1 MRRLNKRKTAI
12 ILIVMIMLLV
22 EIIILGL
29 SRANNIKEIHTT
41 IIDYGEKLED
51 DNLILD
57 AINSGKDS
65 YYVVL
70 PDMINNKVVTSYY
83 VALRNDGQSEET
95 TATENVESD
104 EINVEI
110 NVNEEIQTN
119 TDAENINDT
128 ETSLETTKQ
137 VQTEKKPGDKLYL
150 TATEIEEQKLNVIAK
165 YDEKE
170 KNGQLLYNKHLEQI
184 IDDKNVTVE
193 GYMPA
198 DAILTVEVASEEKT
212 KEALKDVLNKD
223 ITYKIAYDIKLL
235 SNEKEYNPTDFDEN
249 VKVSISGVDAID
261 KENQKYKVVHINN
274 ENKIEEIEK
283 IELKDNE
290 VVFDASSFSTYA
302 LLLDDTM
309 NLTNMAMRA
318 NVAPRTLDNAMTDT
332 WDGTTAAT
340 SFKYGDGTAASP
352 YLIQSCAEL
361 ALFRNNVNTGT
372 TYSGQY
378 FQLVR
383 NLDLNGNYWTPI
395 GITEKPFQG
404 IFDGA
409 GYTIS
414 NAKIAIAALTTSIDS
429 YGFFGS
435 IGGGTSKAEVRN
447 VMFDS
452 ISIQI
457 TASGNTATTTTQ
469 KGYHIGIIVGTLYKN
484 ANILNNSITNCSITA
499 GSTLTLANNSFRV
512 AVGGVAGFVANGF
525 TESKNGITISETDP
539 GSTAR
544 YSIKSCFADVNI
556 NIGTK
561 CADEA
566 SAGQY
571 AVGGI
576 VGIIR
581 SQPVWPDHCMYNG
594 SITAN
599 GFIGP
604 IFGYLR
610 NSTNYT
616 STSNYL
622 TLWQGNDAGNLTM
635 TSAYSAPI
643 TINGTSINGTVT
655 TGSSTNNIAAS
666 VGKGATVIQSV
677 QGTNK
682 GIAYTETTDNIS
694 LLNGGGLSTN
704 TYLPWTTGYTITS
717 NFTSV
722 TVANKTTST
731 YDIDAKNTKTPLTY
745 KWYVNGTLQTET
757 SNALTKTSSWE
768 EAYEID
774 SIIKDNNGFYYL
786 QSFEIPKLELKIT
799 FNIDEAKAKTTAEL
813 TGTAKDLI
821 NLEDYTYQWYKLDVS
836 GITAT
841 EIKGETLAILTQLVE
856 GQEYKLVATNTNNAE
871 LSREGSFIY
880 KGNRTV
886 IYVDYNNGV
895 DTNDGLTR
903 TTPVK
908 TLSTAYTKLSAG
920 GTVDTNI
927 IVIMKDYTAVTFSS
941 TTDNAKSATITGAYD
956 GQDEGGTLLMAG
968 ANAGRFLRRDTNF
981 ENITFYGST
990 SETGTGSTNLYLQ
1003 GQSLTMGNNVKMS
1016 RYATVGTLPNF
1027 NIYAGWLRYNETWDI
1042 NKVHS
1047 CNVEIKSGEYNK
1059 IILGNGM
1066 GTNAVAN
1073 LQNTTSN
1080 NIMGTSSNKFIA
1092 TLNVDYTQNLKQY
1105 DIGIIAGGNEIG
1117 TLYATPTINIKQGHV
1132 QIVIGGN
1139 YADSSNRPTGWSY
1152 PLNTFIGTSTINITG
1167 GQVDTVIGAS
1177 LGRNVNGTSIKSD
1190 AYFYGDTNI
1199 NISGGT
1205 VIDNI
1210 YGAGVGSTTGY
1221 NASSSD
1227 TYKSYGS
1234 DVTTTTNIHISGGTI
1249 SGNIY
1254 GGGYAGSEHLTEAQN
1269 QTDSGTLYGNSNVTI
1284 SGSPTINGN
1293 IYGAGRGYDYSSL
1306 TNNSNMIGNST
1317 VTISGTPTIGTG
1329 KIIYGA
1335 GDGTALNTT
1344 AGLSGNTIINM
1355 NATINKVI
1363 YGGGNSAN
1371 VSGDTTV
1378 NLNASNSSAIY
1389 GGGNN
1394 TGKVTAKANI
1404 NINSGTYNSIYGG
1417 GKNTVN
1423 ETNIVGTGGQ
1433 ATSIFGGGTGTNG
1446 TTDLTNVNIKG
1457 TKITTAVYG
1466 AGGTSSTTI
1475 TTRVTLTSSSAAIPN
1490 VYGGG
1495 NSSTSGVT
1503 TTNVNC
1509 NGATITNVYGGSSNG
1524 GNINQTNVNINSGTV
1539 TTIYGGNRDG
1549 GTVTQANIIGTG
1561 GQVTNIYGGGNSSST
1576 TTSVDTTTITI
1587 NGTKITTAVYGAGRA
1602 NSTTATTNVTLTSS
1616 SATIPNVYGGGY
1628 STTSGVTTTN
1638 VNCNGA
1644 TITNV
1649 YGGSSNGG
1657 NVDKTNIKINSGT
1670 VNNIYGG
1677 NYNSGEVTQSTN
1689 IIMQGGTISNSMYG
1703 GGRGT
1708 SSKVGTTENSATSNV
1723 NIVKGTINGSIY
1735 GGGYNSVIYGDANI
1749 KIGKEAVNDAT
1760 LTDGDINIAGNI
1772 YGGAKATTTSHI
1784 GVTGNADVNINSN
1797 EQSITISNSIFG
1809 DGENSTV
1816 SSTKNITI
1824 ENYGTSTS
1832 LKQLDSIEG
1841 ATQTLINNSTI
1852 HLLGAT
1858 NEANK
1863 YNNVKFTLNRIDHLK
1878 LANNSTIYL
1887 DNGANLLK
1895 AYSSILLSEDGTTET
1910 LETAKIEGTIGT
1922 ANGNTVTTNVDNR
1935 IYILQGNNLNI
1946 ATNED
1951 VTQYGTINGMT
1962 YLGMYTSSTNPTGT
1976 ITLTGTDNVY
1986 VLGQHKLRHN
1996 TEVDGFYTNLNS
2008 NAYKYVEVTPQNT
2021 EYYIWLIGTVP
2032 KEQQLETD
2040 ITARKYTTIGTA
2052 ELPLTTV
2059 NSPNTVYN
2067 VSKID
2072 GSLATD
2078 VSIKYRNSIPTIAST
2093 EEEANTTF
2101 ALEMKTGVSAWTSNA
2116 RTNFFMSAG
2125 ATSGFYNGST
2135 EYLSDNST
2143 QVPNLIFNIYN
2154 SQNIS
2159 EDADLGFV
2167 TIGITVLKPET
2178 ALKYN
2183 VSELAIKINIKTS
2196 TTQENGYATGIAP
2209 GEKFVSEFETI
2220 ETNITDSSEF
2230 STYYALGISNFSNYE
2245 YNEIYSTCH
2254 RALISRDSYGDGFAF
2269 PSGTKITMLDMV
2281 TNKYYYY
2288 IVTSA
2293 DQTAVK
2299 YVYNLSDFLE
2309 MGTTNLNYNEAT
2321 AVSTYID
2328 SSSDSVTERFV
2339 FHVDFKEGE
2348 LSETKENNTLYLE
2361 LRNSEEQTIINVLG
2375 TQRDT
2380 CKYGVY
2386 VNKDAILDTK
2396 IQEIPTT
2403 IGLGDDFNLKVSS
2416 TFTQQVVNGKTIY
2429 DTQYLGKKM
2438 GITINIWSVA
2448 NATFLNGQE
2457 IMGIT
2462 YEINGTTYYPNVNGT
2477 ARIKVADNVSNV
2489 VSNINVHTGGNKTL
2503 STGDYVIIVDTLA
2516 SADGEYYDRDLRNH
2530 DKKTLTIK
2538 NNTYGLKITVDDQ
2551 DRIIEKGKTNITVNM
2566 EKSVSNI
2573 ENPTF
2578 NVKMYR
2584 RDYSE
2589 ENSTTYNETISITAQ
2604 ANTPSFEIAIP
2615 TNIKTGTYKIIVE
2628 LYDGDIYVGEAYD
2641 YFIVT

>member
-95 TATENVESD
+95 TATENAVSN
-104 EINVEI
+104 EINIDEEAQINTVVEDTS
-110 NVNEEIQTN
+110 N
-119 TDAENINDT
+119 T
-128 ETSLETTKQ
+128 ETNLETTKQ
-137 VQTEKKPGDKLYL
+137 VQMEKKPGDKLYL

-184 IDDKNVTVE
+184 IDDKNITVE

-261 KENQKYKVVHINN
+261 KENQKYKVVHIDN

-302 LLLDDTM
+302 LLLDDSM

-561 CADEA
+561 CANEA

-610 NSTNYT
+610 NSTDYS

-643 TINGTSINGTVT
+643 EINGTSINGTVT

-666 VGKGATVIQSV
+666 VGKGATVIQSI

-886 IYVDYNNGV
+886 IYVDYAEGSN
-895 DTNDGLTR
+895 TNDGLTPE
-903 TTPVK
+903 TAVK
-908 TLSTAYTKLSAG
+908 TMVSAYMKLSSSG
-920 GTVDTNI
+920 DINTNI
-927 IVIMKDYTAVTFSS
+927 IVVIGKYTATVFSAS
-941 TTDNAKSATITGAYD
+941 TNANMSKPATITGAY
-956 GQDEGGTLLMAG
+956 GGTDYQGNLLMAG
-968 ANAGRFLRRDTNF
+968 DTAGRFLVADTAF
-981 ENITFYGST
+981 EHLEFRGSFT
-990 SETGTGSTNLYLQ
+990 DGTTASTNLYLQ
-1003 GQSLTMGNNVKMS
+1003 GYSLTMGRGVTMSNYNYINIGTIPDFNV
-1016 RYATVGTLPNF
+1016 
-1027 NIYAGWLRYNETWDI
+1027 YAGWRRYNYATLPRNNSHIIIE
-1042 NKVHS
+1042 
-1047 CNVEIKSGEYNK
+1047 SGQYGT
-1059 IILGNGM
+1059 IALGGNT
-1066 GTNAVAN
+1066 GTNAVSN
-1073 LQNTTSN
+1073 LSNTTSN
-1080 NIMGTSSNKFIA
+1080 NFTGSSSSDTFSV
-1092 TLNVDYTQNLKQY
+1092 TLDIEYEQKLKQY
-1105 DIGIIAGGNEIG
+1105 DIGYVIGGS
-1117 TLYATPTINIKQGHV
+1117 TLGNIYANQTINIKNGV
-1132 QIVIGGN
+1132 IYELIGGSLG
-1139 YADSSNRPTGWSY
+1139 DSSNRPTDWNY
-1152 PLNTFIGTSTINITG
+1152 PLNTFIGSTTINIIG
-1167 GQVDTVIGAS
+1167 GSIDEVCAGSMGGNIS
-1177 LGRNVNGTSIKSD
+1177 GTSIVGDS
-1190 AYFYGDTNI
+1190 YFYGTITVNMSKGEIVGNLYGAGCGSVTGYNAKSSDPYSSYGQSVTTTTNI

-1205 VIDNI
+1205 I
-1210 YGAGVGSTTGY
+1210 
-1221 NASSSD
+1221 
-1227 TYKSYGS
+1227 
-1234 DVTTTTNIHISGGTI
+1234 GGD
-1249 SGNIY
+1249 IY
-1254 GGGYAGSEHLTEAQN
+1254 GGGYAYSEKLTEATTPN
-1269 QTDSGTLYGNSNVTI
+1269 DGGALFGDSNITI
-1284 SGSPTINGN
+1284 SGSPTISGN
-1293 IYGAGRGYDYSSL
+1293 IYGAGRG
-1306 TNNSNMIGNST
+1306 NNFTSKTYNAIVIGNSNIT
-1317 VTISGTPTIGTG
+1317 LGGTPTITG
-1329 KIIYGA
+1329 
-1335 GDGTALNTT
+1335 
-1344 AGLSGNTIINM
+1344 
-1355 NATINKVI
+1355 
-1363 YGGGNSAN
+1363 
-1371 VSGDTTV
+1371 
-1378 NLNASNSSAIY
+1378 AIY
-1389 GGGNN
+1389 GGGNGVISN
-1394 TGKVTAKANI
+1394 PSIAELTGETNI
-1404 NINSGTYNSIYGG
+1404 NITTSLENNIYGGGNYATTNETNVYLKSGTTTGNIYGG
-1417 GKNTVN
+1417 GKNAQATTTHVYIQGGTASTIYGGSDSEGN
-1423 ETNIVGTGGQ
+1423 VRTTNI
-1433 ATSIFGGGTGTNG
+1433 NG
-1446 TTDLTNVNIKG
+1446 TSGTVSTIYGGNYLAGVSTTTNVTING
-1457 TKITTAVYG
+1457 TKISTAIYGGGNQATT
-1466 AGGTSSTTI
+1466 TTTNI
-1475 TTRVTLTSSSAAIPN
+1475 TLTNSTSQIPL

-1495 NSSTSGVT
+1495 KNANVT
-1503 TTNVNC
+1503 TTNINC
-1509 NGATITNVYGGSSNG
+1509 NGASINNVYGGSGDG
-1524 GNINQTNVNINSGTV
+1524 GNINKTNVKINSSTV
-1539 TTIYGGNRDG
+1539 TTVYGGNRNG

-1561 GQVTNIYGGGNSSST
+1561 GQVANIYGGGSKTSTGT

-1587 NGTKITTAVYGAGRA
+1587 NGTKITSSIYGAGRL
-1602 NSTTATTNVTLTSS
+1602 NSSTGTTNVTLTSS

-1723 NIVKGTINGSIY
+1723 HITKGTINGNIY
-1735 GGGYNSVIYGDANI
+1735 GGGYDSVIYGDTNVS
-1749 KIGKEAVNDAT
+1749 IGGIDSSRE
-1760 LTDGDINIAGNI
+1760 LDINIAGNI

-1784 GVTGNADVNINSN
+1784 GVTGTSNVNINGN
-1797 EQSITISNSIFG
+1797 GYTVFTIAKSVFG
-1809 DGENSTV
+1809 DGESSTV

-1863 YNNVKFTLNRIDHLK
+1863 YNNVKFTLNKIDHLK

-1922 ANGNTVTTNVDNR
+1922 ANENTVTTNVDNR

-1986 VLGQHKLRHN
+1986 VLGQHKANHN

-2008 NAYKYVEVTPQNT
+2008 SAYKYVGVTPQNT
-2021 EYYIWLIGTVP
+2021 GYYIWLIGTVP
-2032 KEQQLETD
+2032 QEQQLEKD
-2040 ITARKYTTIGTA
+2040 ITARKYTTIGTV

-2072 GSLATD
+2072 GNLATD
-2078 VSIKYRNSIPTIAST
+2078 VSIKDRSLIPTIAST
-2093 EEEANTTF
+2093 EEKANTTF

-2116 RTNFFMSAG
+2116 ITKFFISAG
-2125 ATSGFYNGST
+2125 ATSGSYSGST

-2403 IGLGDDFNLKVSS
+2403 IGLGDDFNIKVSS
-2416 TFTQQVVNGKTIY
+2416 TFTQQLVNEKTIY
-2429 DTQYLGKKM
+2429 DTQYLDKKM

-2448 NATFLNGQE
+2448 NATLLNGQE

-2477 ARIKVADNVSNV
+2477 ARIKVSENVSNV
-2489 VSNINVHTGGNKTL
+2489 ISNINVHTGGNKTL

-2516 SADGEYYDRDLRNH
+2516 SADGEYYERDIQNH

-2538 NNTYGLKITVDDQ
+2538 NSTYGLKITVDDQ

>member
-95 TATENVESD
+95 TATENAVSN
-104 EINVEI
+104 EINIDEEAQINTVVEDTS
-110 NVNEEIQTN
+110 N
-119 TDAENINDT
+119 T
-128 ETSLETTKQ
+128 ETNLETTKQ
-137 VQTEKKPGDKLYL
+137 VQMEKKPGDKLYL

-198 DAILTVEVASEEKT
+198 DAILTVAVANEEKT

-302 LLLDDTM
+302 LLLDDSM

-404 IFDGA
+404 VFDGA

-561 CADEA
+561 CADET

-610 NSTNYT
+610 NSTDYS

-622 TLWQGNDAGNLTM
+622 TLWQGNDVGNLTM

-643 TINGTSINGTVT
+643 EINGTSINGTVT

-666 VGKGATVIQSV
+666 VGKGATVIQSI

-886 IYVDYNNGV
+886 IYVDYAKGSN
-895 DTNDGLTR
+895 TNDGLTPE
-903 TTPVK
+903 TAVK
-908 TLSTAYTKLSAG
+908 TMVSAYMKLSSSG
-920 GTVDTNI
+920 DINTNI
-927 IVIMKDYTAVTFSS
+927 IVVIGKYTATVFSAS
-941 TTDNAKSATITGAYD
+941 TNANMSKPATITGAY
-956 GQDEGGTLLMAG
+956 GGTDYQGNLLMAG
-968 ANAGRFLRRDTNF
+968 DTAGRFLVADTAF
-981 ENITFYGST
+981 EHLEFRGSFT
-990 SETGTGSTNLYLQ
+990 DGTTASTNLYLQ
-1003 GQSLTMGNNVKMS
+1003 GYSLTMGRGVTMSNYNYINIGTIPDFNV
-1016 RYATVGTLPNF
+1016 
-1027 NIYAGWLRYNETWDI
+1027 YAGWRRYNYATLPRNNSHIIIE
-1042 NKVHS
+1042 
-1047 CNVEIKSGEYNK
+1047 SGQYGT
-1059 IILGNGM
+1059 IALGGNT
-1066 GTNAVAN
+1066 GTNAVSN
-1073 LQNTTSN
+1073 LSNTTSN
-1080 NIMGTSSNKFIA
+1080 NFTGSSSSDTFSV
-1092 TLNVDYTQNLKQY
+1092 TLDIEYEQKLKQY
-1105 DIGIIAGGNEIG
+1105 DIGYVIGGS
-1117 TLYATPTINIKQGHV
+1117 TLGNIYANQTINIKNGV
-1132 QIVIGGN
+1132 IYELIGGSLG
-1139 YADSSNRPTGWSY
+1139 DSSNRPTDWNY
-1152 PLNTFIGTSTINITG
+1152 PLNTFIGSTTINIIG
-1167 GQVDTVIGAS
+1167 GSIDEVCAGSMGGNIS
-1177 LGRNVNGTSIKSD
+1177 GTSIVGDS
-1190 AYFYGDTNI
+1190 YFYGTITVNMSKGEIVGNLYGAGCGSVTGYNAKSSDPYSSYGQSVTTTTNI

-1205 VIDNI
+1205 I
-1210 YGAGVGSTTGY
+1210 
-1221 NASSSD
+1221 
-1227 TYKSYGS
+1227 
-1234 DVTTTTNIHISGGTI
+1234 GGD
-1249 SGNIY
+1249 IY
-1254 GGGYAGSEHLTEAQN
+1254 GGGYAYSEKLTEATTPN
-1269 QTDSGTLYGNSNVTI
+1269 DGGALFGDSNITI
-1284 SGSPTINGN
+1284 SGSPTISGN
-1293 IYGAGRGYDYSSL
+1293 IYGAGRG
-1306 TNNSNMIGNST
+1306 NNFTSKTYNAIVIGNSNIT
-1317 VTISGTPTIGTG
+1317 LGGTPTITG
-1329 KIIYGA
+1329 
-1335 GDGTALNTT
+1335 
-1344 AGLSGNTIINM
+1344 
-1355 NATINKVI
+1355 
-1363 YGGGNSAN
+1363 
-1371 VSGDTTV
+1371 
-1378 NLNASNSSAIY
+1378 AIY
-1389 GGGNN
+1389 GGGNGVISN
-1394 TGKVTAKANI
+1394 PSIAELTGETNI
-1404 NINSGTYNSIYGG
+1404 NITTSLENNIYGGGNYATTNETNVYLKSGTTTGNIYGG
-1417 GKNTVN
+1417 GKNAQATTTHVYIQGGTASTIYGGSDSEGN
-1423 ETNIVGTGGQ
+1423 VRTTNI
-1433 ATSIFGGGTGTNG
+1433 NG
-1446 TTDLTNVNIKG
+1446 TSGTVSTIYGGNYLAGVSTTTNVTING
-1457 TKITTAVYG
+1457 TKISTAIYGGGNQATT
-1466 AGGTSSTTI
+1466 TTTNI
-1475 TTRVTLTSSSAAIPN
+1475 TLTNSTSQIPL

-1495 NSSTSGVT
+1495 KNANVT
-1503 TTNVNC
+1503 TTNINC
-1509 NGATITNVYGGSSNG
+1509 NGASINNVYGGSGDG
-1524 GNINQTNVNINSGTV
+1524 GNINKTNVKINSSTV
-1539 TTIYGGNRDG
+1539 TTVYGGNRNG

-1561 GQVTNIYGGGNSSST
+1561 GQVANIYGGGSKTSTGT

-1587 NGTKITTAVYGAGRA
+1587 NGTKITSSIYGAGRL
-1602 NSTTATTNVTLTSS
+1602 NSSTGTTNVTLTSS

-1723 NIVKGTINGSIY
+1723 HITKGTINGNIY
-1735 GGGYNSVIYGDANI
+1735 GGGYDSVIYGDTNVS
-1749 KIGKEAVNDAT
+1749 IGGIDSSRE
-1760 LTDGDINIAGNI
+1760 LDINIAGNI

-1784 GVTGNADVNINSN
+1784 GVTGTSNVNINGN
-1797 EQSITISNSIFG
+1797 GYTVFTIAKSVFG
-1809 DGENSTV
+1809 DGESSTV

-1863 YNNVKFTLNRIDHLK
+1863 YNNVKFTLNKIDHLK

-1922 ANGNTVTTNVDNR
+1922 ANENTVTTNVDNR

-1986 VLGQHKLRHN
+1986 VLGQHKANHN

-2008 NAYKYVEVTPQNT
+2008 SAYKYVGVTPQNT
-2021 EYYIWLIGTVP
+2021 GYYIWLIGTVP
-2032 KEQQLETD
+2032 QEQQLEKD
-2040 ITARKYTTIGTA
+2040 ITARKYTTIGTV

-2072 GSLATD
+2072 GNLATD
-2078 VSIKYRNSIPTIAST
+2078 VSIKDRSLIPTIAST
-2093 EEEANTTF
+2093 EEKANTTF

-2116 RTNFFMSAG
+2116 ITKFFISAG
-2125 ATSGFYNGST
+2125 ATSGSYSGST

-2403 IGLGDDFNLKVSS
+2403 IGLGDDFNIKVSS
-2416 TFTQQVVNGKTIY
+2416 TFTQQLVNEKTIY
-2429 DTQYLGKKM
+2429 DTQYLDKKM

-2448 NATFLNGQE
+2448 NATLLNGQE

-2477 ARIKVADNVSNV
+2477 ARIKVSENVSNV
-2489 VSNINVHTGGNKTL
+2489 ISNINVHTGGNKTL

-2516 SADGEYYDRDLRNH
+2516 SADGEYYERDIQNH

-2538 NNTYGLKITVDDQ
+2538 NSTYGLKITVDDQ

-2615 TNIKTGTYKIIVE
+2615 TDIKTGTYKIIVE

-2641 YFIVT
+2641 YFIVK

>member
-95 TATENVESD
+95 TATENAVSN
-104 EINVEI
+104 EINIDEEAQINTVVEDTS
-110 NVNEEIQTN
+110 N
-119 TDAENINDT
+119 T
-128 ETSLETTKQ
+128 ETNLETTKQ
-137 VQTEKKPGDKLYL
+137 VQMEKKPGDKLYL

-198 DAILTVEVASEEKT
+198 DAILTVAVANEEKT

-302 LLLDDTM
+302 LLLDDSM

-404 IFDGA
+404 VFDGA

-561 CADEA
+561 CADET

-610 NSTNYT
+610 NSTDYS

-643 TINGTSINGTVT
+643 EINGTSINGTVT

-666 VGKGATVIQSV
+666 VGKGATVIQSI

-886 IYVDYNNGV
+886 IYVDYAEGSN
-895 DTNDGLTR
+895 TNDGLTPE
-903 TTPVK
+903 TAVK
-908 TLSTAYTKLSAG
+908 TMVSAYMKLSSSG
-920 GTVDTNI
+920 DINTNI
-927 IVIMKDYTAVTFSS
+927 IVVIGKYTATVFSAS
-941 TTDNAKSATITGAYD
+941 TNANMSKPATITGAY
-956 GQDEGGTLLMAG
+956 GGTDYQGNLLMAG
-968 ANAGRFLRRDTNF
+968 DTAGRFLVADTAF
-981 ENITFYGST
+981 EHLEFRGSFT
-990 SETGTGSTNLYLQ
+990 DGTTASTNLYLQ
-1003 GQSLTMGNNVKMS
+1003 GYSLTMGRGVTMSNYNYINIGTIPDFNV
-1016 RYATVGTLPNF
+1016 
-1027 NIYAGWLRYNETWDI
+1027 YAGWRRYNYATLPRNNSHIIIE
-1042 NKVHS
+1042 
-1047 CNVEIKSGEYNK
+1047 SGQYGT
-1059 IILGNGM
+1059 IALGGNT
-1066 GTNAVAN
+1066 GTNAVSN
-1073 LQNTTSN
+1073 LSNTTSN
-1080 NIMGTSSNKFIA
+1080 NFTGSSSSDTFSV
-1092 TLNVDYTQNLKQY
+1092 TLDIEYEQKLKQY
-1105 DIGIIAGGNEIG
+1105 DIGYVIGGS
-1117 TLYATPTINIKQGHV
+1117 TLGNIYANQTINIKNGV
-1132 QIVIGGN
+1132 IYELIGGSLG
-1139 YADSSNRPTGWSY
+1139 DSSNRPTDWNY
-1152 PLNTFIGTSTINITG
+1152 PLNTFIGSTTINIIG
-1167 GQVDTVIGAS
+1167 GSIDEVCAGSMGGNIS
-1177 LGRNVNGTSIKSD
+1177 GTSIVGDS
-1190 AYFYGDTNI
+1190 YFYGTITVNMSKGEIVGNLYGAGCGSVTGYNAKSSDPYSSYGQSVTTTTNI

-1205 VIDNI
+1205 I
-1210 YGAGVGSTTGY
+1210 
-1221 NASSSD
+1221 
-1227 TYKSYGS
+1227 
-1234 DVTTTTNIHISGGTI
+1234 GGD
-1249 SGNIY
+1249 IY
-1254 GGGYAGSEHLTEAQN
+1254 GGGYAYSEKLTEATTPN
-1269 QTDSGTLYGNSNVTI
+1269 DGGALFGDSNITI
-1284 SGSPTINGN
+1284 SGSPTISGN
-1293 IYGAGRGYDYSSL
+1293 IYGAGRG
-1306 TNNSNMIGNST
+1306 NNFTSKTYNAIVIGNSNIT
-1317 VTISGTPTIGTG
+1317 LGGTPTITG
-1329 KIIYGA
+1329 
-1335 GDGTALNTT
+1335 
-1344 AGLSGNTIINM
+1344 
-1355 NATINKVI
+1355 
-1363 YGGGNSAN
+1363 
-1371 VSGDTTV
+1371 
-1378 NLNASNSSAIY
+1378 AIY
-1389 GGGNN
+1389 GGGNGVISN
-1394 TGKVTAKANI
+1394 PSIAELTGETNI
-1404 NINSGTYNSIYGG
+1404 NITTSLENNIYGGGNYATTNETNVYLKSGTTTGNIYGG
-1417 GKNTVN
+1417 GKNAQATTTHVYIQGGTASTIYGGSDSEGN
-1423 ETNIVGTGGQ
+1423 VRTTNI
-1433 ATSIFGGGTGTNG
+1433 NG
-1446 TTDLTNVNIKG
+1446 TSGTVSTIYGGNYLAGVSTTTNVTING
-1457 TKITTAVYG
+1457 TKISTAIYGGGNQATT
-1466 AGGTSSTTI
+1466 TTTNI
-1475 TTRVTLTSSSAAIPN
+1475 TLTNSTSQIPL

-1495 NSSTSGVT
+1495 KNANVT
-1503 TTNVNC
+1503 TTNINC
-1509 NGATITNVYGGSSNG
+1509 NGASINNVYGGSGDG
-1524 GNINQTNVNINSGTV
+1524 GNINKTNVKINSSTV
-1539 TTIYGGNRDG
+1539 TTVYGGNRNG

-1561 GQVTNIYGGGNSSST
+1561 GQVANIYGGGSKTSTGT

-1587 NGTKITTAVYGAGRA
+1587 NGTKITSSIYGAGRL
-1602 NSTTATTNVTLTSS
+1602 NSSTGTTNVTLTSS

-1723 NIVKGTINGSIY
+1723 HITKGTINGNIY
-1735 GGGYNSVIYGDANI
+1735 GGGYDSVIYGDTNVS
-1749 KIGKEAVNDAT
+1749 IGGIDSSRE
-1760 LTDGDINIAGNI
+1760 LDINIAGNI

-1784 GVTGNADVNINSN
+1784 GVTGTSNVNINGN
-1797 EQSITISNSIFG
+1797 GYTVFTIAKSVFG
-1809 DGENSTV
+1809 DGESSTV

-1863 YNNVKFTLNRIDHLK
+1863 YNNVKFTLNKIDHLK

-1922 ANGNTVTTNVDNR
+1922 ANENTVTTNVDNR

-1986 VLGQHKLRHN
+1986 VLGQHKANHN

-2008 NAYKYVEVTPQNT
+2008 SAYKYVGVTPQNT
-2021 EYYIWLIGTVP
+2021 GYYIWLIGTVP
-2032 KEQQLETD
+2032 QEQQLEKD
-2040 ITARKYTTIGTA
+2040 ITARKYTTIGTV

-2072 GSLATD
+2072 GNLATD
-2078 VSIKYRNSIPTIAST
+2078 VSIKDRSLIPTIAST
-2093 EEEANTTF
+2093 EEKANTTF

-2116 RTNFFMSAG
+2116 ITKFFISAG
-2125 ATSGFYNGST
+2125 ATSGSYSGST

-2143 QVPNLIFNIYN
+2143 QVPNLVFNIYN

-2403 IGLGDDFNLKVSS
+2403 IGLGDDFNIKVSS
-2416 TFTQQVVNGKTIY
+2416 TFTQQLVNEKTIY
-2429 DTQYLGKKM
+2429 DTQYLDKKM

-2448 NATFLNGQE
+2448 NATLLNGQE

-2477 ARIKVADNVSNV
+2477 ARIKVSENVSNV
-2489 VSNINVHTGGNKTL
+2489 ISNINVHTGGNKTL

-2516 SADGEYYDRDLRNH
+2516 SADGEYYERDIQNH

-2538 NNTYGLKITVDDQ
+2538 NSTYGLKITVDDQ

-2641 YFIVT
+2641 YFIVK

>member
-137 VQTEKKPGDKLYL
+137 VQMEKKPGDKLYL

-198 DAILTVEVASEEKT
+198 DAILTVAVANEEKT

-302 LLLDDTM
+302 LLLDDSM

-404 IFDGA
+404 VFDGA

-561 CADEA
+561 CADET

-610 NSTNYT
+610 NSTDYS

-643 TINGTSINGTVT
+643 EINGTSINGTVT

-666 VGKGATVIQSV
+666 VGKGATVIQSI

-886 IYVDYNNGV
+886 IYVDYAEGSN
-895 DTNDGLTR
+895 TNDGLTPE
-903 TTPVK
+903 TAVK
-908 TLSTAYTKLSAG
+908 TMVSAYMKLSSSG
-920 GTVDTNI
+920 DINTNI
-927 IVIMKDYTAVTFSS
+927 IVVIGKYTATVFSAS
-941 TTDNAKSATITGAYD
+941 TNANMSKPATITGAY
-956 GQDEGGTLLMAG
+956 GGTDYQGNLLMAG
-968 ANAGRFLRRDTNF
+968 DTAGRFLVADTAF
-981 ENITFYGST
+981 EHLEFRGSFT
-990 SETGTGSTNLYLQ
+990 DGTTASTNLYLQ
-1003 GQSLTMGNNVKMS
+1003 GYSLTMGRGVTMSNYNYINIGTIPDFNV
-1016 RYATVGTLPNF
+1016 
-1027 NIYAGWLRYNETWDI
+1027 YAGWRRYNYATLPRNNSHIIIE
-1042 NKVHS
+1042 
-1047 CNVEIKSGEYNK
+1047 SGQYGT
-1059 IILGNGM
+1059 IALGGNT
-1066 GTNAVAN
+1066 GTNAVSN
-1073 LQNTTSN
+1073 LSNTTSN
-1080 NIMGTSSNKFIA
+1080 NFTGSSSSDTFSV
-1092 TLNVDYTQNLKQY
+1092 TLDIEYEQKLKQY
-1105 DIGIIAGGNEIG
+1105 DIGYVIGGS
-1117 TLYATPTINIKQGHV
+1117 TLGNIYANQTINIKNGV
-1132 QIVIGGN
+1132 IYELIGGSLG
-1139 YADSSNRPTGWSY
+1139 DSSNRPTDWNY
-1152 PLNTFIGTSTINITG
+1152 PLNTFIGSTTINIIG
-1167 GQVDTVIGAS
+1167 GSIDEVCAGSMGGNIS
-1177 LGRNVNGTSIKSD
+1177 GTSIVGDS
-1190 AYFYGDTNI
+1190 YFYGTITVNMSKGEIVGNLYGAGCGSVTGYNAKSSDPYSSYGQSVTTTTNI

-1205 VIDNI
+1205 I
-1210 YGAGVGSTTGY
+1210 
-1221 NASSSD
+1221 
-1227 TYKSYGS
+1227 
-1234 DVTTTTNIHISGGTI
+1234 GGD
-1249 SGNIY
+1249 IY
-1254 GGGYAGSEHLTEAQN
+1254 GGGYAYSEKLTEATTPN
-1269 QTDSGTLYGNSNVTI
+1269 DGGALFGDSNITI
-1284 SGSPTINGN
+1284 SGSPTISGN
-1293 IYGAGRGYDYSSL
+1293 IYGAGRG
-1306 TNNSNMIGNST
+1306 NNFTSKTYNAIVIGNSNIT
-1317 VTISGTPTIGTG
+1317 LGGTPTITG
-1329 KIIYGA
+1329 
-1335 GDGTALNTT
+1335 
-1344 AGLSGNTIINM
+1344 
-1355 NATINKVI
+1355 
-1363 YGGGNSAN
+1363 
-1371 VSGDTTV
+1371 
-1378 NLNASNSSAIY
+1378 AIY
-1389 GGGNN
+1389 GGGNGVISKN
-1394 TGKVTAKANI
+1394 PSIAELTGETNI
-1404 NINSGTYNSIYGG
+1404 NITTSLENNIYGGGNYATTNETNVYLKSGTTTGNIYGG
-1417 GKNTVN
+1417 GKNAQATTTHVYIQGGTASTIYGGSDSEGN
-1423 ETNIVGTGGQ
+1423 VRTTNI
-1433 ATSIFGGGTGTNG
+1433 NG
-1446 TTDLTNVNIKG
+1446 TSGTVSTIYGGNYLAGVSTTTNVTING
-1457 TKITTAVYG
+1457 TKISTAIYGGGNQATT
-1466 AGGTSSTTI
+1466 TTTNI
-1475 TTRVTLTSSSAAIPN
+1475 TLTNSTSQIPL

-1495 NSSTSGVT
+1495 KNANVT
-1503 TTNVNC
+1503 TTNINC
-1509 NGATITNVYGGSSNG
+1509 NGASINNVYGGSGDG
-1524 GNINQTNVNINSGTV
+1524 GNINKTNVKINSSTV
-1539 TTIYGGNRDG
+1539 TTVYGGNRNG

-1561 GQVTNIYGGGNSSST
+1561 GQVANIYGGGSKTSTGT

-1587 NGTKITTAVYGAGRA
+1587 NGTKITSSIYGAGRL
-1602 NSTTATTNVTLTSS
+1602 NSSTGTTNVTLTSS

-1723 NIVKGTINGSIY
+1723 NIVKGTINGNIY
-1735 GGGYNSVIYGDANI
+1735 GGGYNSVIYGDTNVS
-1749 KIGKEAVNDAT
+1749 IGGGIDSSRE
-1760 LTDGDINIAGNI
+1760 LDINIAGNI

-1784 GVTGNADVNINSN
+1784 GVTGTSNVNINGN
-1797 EQSITISNSIFG
+1797 GYTVFTIAKSVFG
-1809 DGENSTV
+1809 DGESSTV

-1863 YNNVKFTLNRIDHLK
+1863 YNNVKFTLNKIDHLK

-1922 ANGNTVTTNVDNR
+1922 ANENTVTTNVDNR

-1986 VLGQHKLRHN
+1986 VLGQHKANHN

-2008 NAYKYVEVTPQNT
+2008 SAYKYVGVTPQNT
-2021 EYYIWLIGTVP
+2021 GYYIWLIGTVP
-2032 KEQQLETD
+2032 QEQQLEKD
-2040 ITARKYTTIGTA
+2040 ITARKYTTIGTV

-2072 GSLATD
+2072 GNLATD
-2078 VSIKYRNSIPTIAST
+2078 VSIKDRSLIPTIAST
-2093 EEEANTTF
+2093 EEKANTTF

-2116 RTNFFMSAG
+2116 ITKFFISAG
-2125 ATSGFYNGST
+2125 ATSGSYSGST

-2403 IGLGDDFNLKVSS
+2403 IGLGDDFNIKVSS
-2416 TFTQQVVNGKTIY
+2416 TFTQQLVNEKTIY
-2429 DTQYLGKKM
+2429 DTQYLDKKM

-2448 NATFLNGQE
+2448 NATLLNGQE

-2477 ARIKVADNVSNV
+2477 ARIKVSENVSNV
-2489 VSNINVHTGGNKTL
+2489 ISNINVHTGGNKTL

-2516 SADGEYYDRDLRNH
+2516 SADGEYYERDIQNH

-2538 NNTYGLKITVDDQ
+2538 NSTYGLKITVDDQ

-2641 YFIVT
+2641 YFIVK

>member
-95 TATENVESD
+95 TATENAGSN
-104 EINVEI
+104 EINIDEEAQINTVVEDTS
-110 NVNEEIQTN
+110 N
-119 TDAENINDT
+119 T
-128 ETSLETTKQ
+128 ETNLETTKQ
-137 VQTEKKPGDKLYL
+137 VQMEKKPGDKLYL

-184 IDDKNVTVE
+184 IDDKNITVE

-302 LLLDDTM
+302 LLLDDSM

-404 IFDGA
+404 VFDGA

-757 SNALTKTSSWE
+757 SNVLTKTSSWE

-886 IYVDYNNGV
+886 IYVDYAEGSN
-895 DTNDGLTR
+895 TNDGLTPE
-903 TTPVK
+903 TAVK
-908 TLSTAYTKLSAG
+908 TMVSAYMKLSSSG
-920 GTVDTNI
+920 DINTNI
-927 IVIMKDYTAVTFSS
+927 IVVIGKYTATVFSAS
-941 TTDNAKSATITGAYD
+941 TNANMSKPATITGAY
-956 GQDEGGTLLMAG
+956 GGTDYQGNLLMAG
-968 ANAGRFLRRDTNF
+968 DTAGRFLVADTAF
-981 ENITFYGST
+981 EHLEFRGSFT
-990 SETGTGSTNLYLQ
+990 DGTTASTNLYLQ
-1003 GQSLTMGNNVKMS
+1003 GYSLTMGRGVTMSNYNYINIGTIPDFNV
-1016 RYATVGTLPNF
+1016 
-1027 NIYAGWLRYNETWDI
+1027 YAGWRRYNYATLPRNNSHIIIE
-1042 NKVHS
+1042 
-1047 CNVEIKSGEYNK
+1047 SGQYGT
-1059 IILGNGM
+1059 IALGGNT
-1066 GTNAVAN
+1066 GTNAVSN
-1073 LQNTTSN
+1073 LSNTTSN
-1080 NIMGTSSNKFIA
+1080 NFTGSSSSDTFSV
-1092 TLNVDYTQNLKQY
+1092 TLDIEYEQKLKQY
-1105 DIGIIAGGNEIG
+1105 DIGYVIGGS
-1117 TLYATPTINIKQGHV
+1117 TLGNIYANQTINIKNGV
-1132 QIVIGGN
+1132 IYELIGGSLG
-1139 YADSSNRPTGWSY
+1139 DSSNRPTDWNY
-1152 PLNTFIGTSTINITG
+1152 PLNTFIGSTTINIIG
-1167 GQVDTVIGAS
+1167 GSIDEVCAGSMGGNIS
-1177 LGRNVNGTSIKSD
+1177 GTSIVGDS
-1190 AYFYGDTNI
+1190 YFYGTITVNMSKGEIVGNLYGAGCGSVTGYNAKSSDPYSSYGQSVTTTTNI

-1205 VIDNI
+1205 I
-1210 YGAGVGSTTGY
+1210 
-1221 NASSSD
+1221 
-1227 TYKSYGS
+1227 
-1234 DVTTTTNIHISGGTI
+1234 GGD
-1249 SGNIY
+1249 IY
-1254 GGGYAGSEHLTEAQN
+1254 GGGYAYSEKLTEATTPN
-1269 QTDSGTLYGNSNVTI
+1269 DGGALFGDSNITI
-1284 SGSPTINGN
+1284 SGSPTISGN
-1293 IYGAGRGYDYSSL
+1293 IYGAGRG
-1306 TNNSNMIGNST
+1306 NNFTSKTYNAIVIGNSNIT
-1317 VTISGTPTIGTG
+1317 LGGTPTITG
-1329 KIIYGA
+1329 
-1335 GDGTALNTT
+1335 
-1344 AGLSGNTIINM
+1344 
-1355 NATINKVI
+1355 
-1363 YGGGNSAN
+1363 
-1371 VSGDTTV
+1371 
-1378 NLNASNSSAIY
+1378 AIY
-1389 GGGNN
+1389 GGGNGVISN
-1394 TGKVTAKANI
+1394 PSIAELTGETNI
-1404 NINSGTYNSIYGG
+1404 NITTSLENNIYGGGNYATTNETNVYLKSGTTTGNIYGG
-1417 GKNTVN
+1417 GKNAQATTTHVYIQGGTASTIYGGSDSEGN
-1423 ETNIVGTGGQ
+1423 VRTTNI
-1433 ATSIFGGGTGTNG
+1433 NG
-1446 TTDLTNVNIKG
+1446 TSGTVSTIYGGNYLAGVSTTTNVTING
-1457 TKITTAVYG
+1457 TKISTAIYGGGNQATT
-1466 AGGTSSTTI
+1466 TTTNI
-1475 TTRVTLTSSSAAIPN
+1475 TLTNSTSQIPL

-1495 NSSTSGVT
+1495 KNANVT
-1503 TTNVNC
+1503 TTNINC
-1509 NGATITNVYGGSSNG
+1509 NGASINNVYGGSGDG
-1524 GNINQTNVNINSGTV
+1524 GNINKTNVKINSSTV
-1539 TTIYGGNRDG
+1539 TTVYGGNRNG

-1561 GQVTNIYGGGNSSST
+1561 GQVANIYGGGSKTSTGT

-1587 NGTKITTAVYGAGRA
+1587 NGTKITSSIYGAGRL
-1602 NSTTATTNVTLTSS
+1602 NSSTGTTNVTLTSS

-1723 NIVKGTINGSIY
+1723 HITKGTINGNIY
-1735 GGGYNSVIYGDANI
+1735 GGGYDSVIYGDTNVS
-1749 KIGKEAVNDAT
+1749 IGGIDSSRE
-1760 LTDGDINIAGNI
+1760 LDINIAGNI

-1784 GVTGNADVNINSN
+1784 GVTGTSNVNINGN
-1797 EQSITISNSIFG
+1797 GYTVFTIAKSVFG
-1809 DGENSTV
+1809 DGESSTV

-1863 YNNVKFTLNRIDHLK
+1863 YNNVKFTLNKIDHLK

-1922 ANGNTVTTNVDNR
+1922 ANENTVTTNVDNR

-1986 VLGQHKLRHN
+1986 VLGQHKANHN

-2008 NAYKYVEVTPQNT
+2008 SAYKYVGVTPQNT
-2021 EYYIWLIGTVP
+2021 GYYIWLIGTVP
-2032 KEQQLETD
+2032 QEQQLEKD
-2040 ITARKYTTIGTA
+2040 ITARKYTTIGTV

-2072 GSLATD
+2072 GNLATD
-2078 VSIKYRNSIPTIAST
+2078 VSIKDRSLIPTIAST
-2093 EEEANTTF
+2093 EEKANTTF

-2116 RTNFFMSAG
+2116 ITKFFISAG
-2125 ATSGFYNGST
+2125 ATSGSYSGST

-2403 IGLGDDFNLKVSS
+2403 IGLGDDFNIKVSS
-2416 TFTQQVVNGKTIY
+2416 TFTQQLVNEKTIY
-2429 DTQYLGKKM
+2429 DTQYLDKKM

-2448 NATFLNGQE
+2448 NATLLNGQE

-2477 ARIKVADNVSNV
+2477 ARIKVSENVSNV
-2489 VSNINVHTGGNKTL
+2489 ISNINVHTGGNKTL

-2516 SADGEYYDRDLRNH
+2516 SADGEYYERDIQNH

-2538 NNTYGLKITVDDQ
+2538 NSTYGLKITVDDQ

>member
-95 TATENVESD
+95 TATENAVSN
-104 EINVEI
+104 EINIDEEAQINTVVEDTS
-110 NVNEEIQTN
+110 N
-119 TDAENINDT
+119 T
-128 ETSLETTKQ
+128 ETNLETTKQ
-137 VQTEKKPGDKLYL
+137 VQMEKKPGDKLYL

-198 DAILTVEVASEEKT
+198 DAILTVAVANEEKT

-302 LLLDDTM
+302 LLLDDSM

-404 IFDGA
+404 VFDGA

-561 CADEA
+561 CADET

-610 NSTNYT
+610 NSTDYS

-643 TINGTSINGTVT
+643 EINGTSINGTVT

-666 VGKGATVIQSV
+666 VGKGATVIQSI

-886 IYVDYNNGV
+886 IYVDYAEGSN
-895 DTNDGLTR
+895 TNDGLTPE
-903 TTPVK
+903 TAVK
-908 TLSTAYTKLSAG
+908 TMVSAYMKLSSSG
-920 GTVDTNI
+920 DINTNI
-927 IVIMKDYTAVTFSS
+927 IVVIGKYTATVFSAS
-941 TTDNAKSATITGAYD
+941 TNANMSKPATITGAY
-956 GQDEGGTLLMAG
+956 GGTDYQGNLLMAG
-968 ANAGRFLRRDTNF
+968 DTAGRFLVADTAF
-981 ENITFYGST
+981 EHLEFRGSFT
-990 SETGTGSTNLYLQ
+990 DGTTASTNLYLQ
-1003 GQSLTMGNNVKMS
+1003 GYSLTMGRGVTMSNYNYINIGTIPDFNV
-1016 RYATVGTLPNF
+1016 
-1027 NIYAGWLRYNETWDI
+1027 YAGWRRYNYATLPRNNSHIIIE
-1042 NKVHS
+1042 
-1047 CNVEIKSGEYNK
+1047 SGQYGT
-1059 IILGNGM
+1059 IALGGNT
-1066 GTNAVAN
+1066 GTNAVSN
-1073 LQNTTSN
+1073 LSNTTSN
-1080 NIMGTSSNKFIA
+1080 NFTGSSSSDTFSV
-1092 TLNVDYTQNLKQY
+1092 TLDIEYEQKLKQY
-1105 DIGIIAGGNEIG
+1105 DIGYVIGGS
-1117 TLYATPTINIKQGHV
+1117 TLGNIYANQTINIKNGV
-1132 QIVIGGN
+1132 IYELIGGSLG
-1139 YADSSNRPTGWSY
+1139 DSSNRPTDWNY
-1152 PLNTFIGTSTINITG
+1152 PLNTFIGSTTINIIG
-1167 GQVDTVIGAS
+1167 GSIDEVCAGSMGGNIS
-1177 LGRNVNGTSIKSD
+1177 GTSIVGDS
-1190 AYFYGDTNI
+1190 YFYGTITVNMSKGEIVGNLYGAGCGSVTGYNAKSSDPYSSYGQSVTTTTNI

-1205 VIDNI
+1205 I
-1210 YGAGVGSTTGY
+1210 
-1221 NASSSD
+1221 
-1227 TYKSYGS
+1227 
-1234 DVTTTTNIHISGGTI
+1234 GGD
-1249 SGNIY
+1249 IY
-1254 GGGYAGSEHLTEAQN
+1254 GGGYAYSEKLTEATTPN
-1269 QTDSGTLYGNSNVTI
+1269 DGGALFGDSNITI
-1284 SGSPTINGN
+1284 SGSPTISGN
-1293 IYGAGRGYDYSSL
+1293 IYGAGRG
-1306 TNNSNMIGNST
+1306 NNFTSKTYNAIVIGNSNIT
-1317 VTISGTPTIGTG
+1317 LGGTPTITG
-1329 KIIYGA
+1329 
-1335 GDGTALNTT
+1335 
-1344 AGLSGNTIINM
+1344 
-1355 NATINKVI
+1355 
-1363 YGGGNSAN
+1363 
-1371 VSGDTTV
+1371 
-1378 NLNASNSSAIY
+1378 AIY
-1389 GGGNN
+1389 GGGNGVISN
-1394 TGKVTAKANI
+1394 PSIAELTGETNI
-1404 NINSGTYNSIYGG
+1404 NITTSLENNIYGGGNYATTNETNVYLKSGTTTGNIYGG
-1417 GKNTVN
+1417 GKNAQATTTHVYIQGGTASTIYGGSDSEGN
-1423 ETNIVGTGGQ
+1423 VRTTNI
-1433 ATSIFGGGTGTNG
+1433 NG
-1446 TTDLTNVNIKG
+1446 TSGTVSTIYGGNYLAGVSTTTNVTING
-1457 TKITTAVYG
+1457 TKISTAIYGGGNQATT
-1466 AGGTSSTTI
+1466 TTTNI
-1475 TTRVTLTSSSAAIPN
+1475 TLTNSTSQIPL

-1495 NSSTSGVT
+1495 KNANVT
-1503 TTNVNC
+1503 TTNINC
-1509 NGATITNVYGGSSNG
+1509 NGASINNVYGGSGDG
-1524 GNINQTNVNINSGTV
+1524 GNINKTNVKINSSTV
-1539 TTIYGGNRDG
+1539 TTVYGGNRNG

-1561 GQVTNIYGGGNSSST
+1561 GQVANIYGGGSKTSTGT

-1587 NGTKITTAVYGAGRA
+1587 NGTKITSSIYGAGRL
-1602 NSTTATTNVTLTSS
+1602 NSSTGTTNVTLTSS

-1723 NIVKGTINGSIY
+1723 NIVKGTINGNIY
-1735 GGGYNSVIYGDANI
+1735 GGGYNSVIYGDTNVS
-1749 KIGKEAVNDAT
+1749 IGGIDSSRE
-1760 LTDGDINIAGNI
+1760 LDINIAGNI

-1784 GVTGNADVNINSN
+1784 GVTGTSNVNINGN
-1797 EQSITISNSIFG
+1797 GYTVFTIAKSVFG
-1809 DGENSTV
+1809 DGESSTV

-1863 YNNVKFTLNRIDHLK
+1863 YNNVKFTLNKIDHLK

-1922 ANGNTVTTNVDNR
+1922 ANENTVTTNVDNR

-1986 VLGQHKLRHN
+1986 VLGQHKANHN

-2008 NAYKYVEVTPQNT
+2008 SAYKYVGVTPQNT
-2021 EYYIWLIGTVP
+2021 GYYIWLIGTVP
-2032 KEQQLETD
+2032 QEQQLEKD
-2040 ITARKYTTIGTA
+2040 ITARKYTTIGTV

-2072 GSLATD
+2072 GNLATD
-2078 VSIKYRNSIPTIAST
+2078 VSIKDRSLIPTIAST
-2093 EEEANTTF
+2093 EEKANTTF

-2116 RTNFFMSAG
+2116 ITKFFISAG
-2125 ATSGFYNGST
+2125 ATSGSYSGST

-2403 IGLGDDFNLKVSS
+2403 IGLGDDFNIKVSS
-2416 TFTQQVVNGKTIY
+2416 TFTQQLVNEKTIY
-2429 DTQYLGKKM
+2429 DTQYLDKKM

-2448 NATFLNGQE
+2448 NATLLNGQE

-2477 ARIKVADNVSNV
+2477 ARIKVSENVSNV
-2489 VSNINVHTGGNKTL
+2489 ISNINVHTGGNKTL

-2516 SADGEYYDRDLRNH
+2516 SADGEYYERDIQNH

-2538 NNTYGLKITVDDQ
+2538 NSTYGLKITVDDQ

>member
-95 TATENVESD
+95 TATENAVSN
-104 EINVEI
+104 EINIDEEAQINTVVEDTS
-110 NVNEEIQTN
+110 N
-119 TDAENINDT
+119 T
-128 ETSLETTKQ
+128 ETNLETTKQ
-137 VQTEKKPGDKLYL
+137 VQMEKKPGDKLYL

-198 DAILTVEVASEEKT
+198 DAILTVAVANEEKT

-302 LLLDDTM
+302 LLLDDSM

-404 IFDGA
+404 VFDGA

-561 CADEA
+561 CADET

-610 NSTNYT
+610 NSTDYS

-643 TINGTSINGTVT
+643 EINGTSINGTVT

-666 VGKGATVIQSV
+666 VGKGATVIQSI

-886 IYVDYNNGV
+886 IYVDYAEGSN
-895 DTNDGLTR
+895 TNDGLTPE
-903 TTPVK
+903 TAVK
-908 TLSTAYTKLSAG
+908 TMVSAYMKLSSSG
-920 GTVDTNI
+920 DINTNI
-927 IVIMKDYTAVTFSS
+927 IVVIGKYTATVFSAS
-941 TTDNAKSATITGAYD
+941 TNANMSKPATITGAY
-956 GQDEGGTLLMAG
+956 GGTDYQGNLLMAG
-968 ANAGRFLRRDTNF
+968 DTAGRFLVADTAF
-981 ENITFYGST
+981 EHLEFRGSFT
-990 SETGTGSTNLYLQ
+990 DGTTASTNLYLQ
-1003 GQSLTMGNNVKMS
+1003 GYSLTMGRGVTMSNYNYINIGTIPDFNV
-1016 RYATVGTLPNF
+1016 
-1027 NIYAGWLRYNETWDI
+1027 YAGWRRYNYATLPRNNSHIIIE
-1042 NKVHS
+1042 
-1047 CNVEIKSGEYNK
+1047 SGQYGT
-1059 IILGNGM
+1059 IALGGNT
-1066 GTNAVAN
+1066 GTNAVSN
-1073 LQNTTSN
+1073 LSNTTSN
-1080 NIMGTSSNKFIA
+1080 NFTGSSSSDTFSV
-1092 TLNVDYTQNLKQY
+1092 TLDIEYEQKLKQY
-1105 DIGIIAGGNEIG
+1105 DIGYVIGGS
-1117 TLYATPTINIKQGHV
+1117 TLGNIYANQTINIKNGV
-1132 QIVIGGN
+1132 IYELIGGSLG
-1139 YADSSNRPTGWSY
+1139 DSSNRPTDWNY
-1152 PLNTFIGTSTINITG
+1152 PLNTFIGSTTINIIG
-1167 GQVDTVIGAS
+1167 GSIDEVCAGSMGGNIS
-1177 LGRNVNGTSIKSD
+1177 GTSIVGDS
-1190 AYFYGDTNI
+1190 YFYGTITVNMSKGEIVGNLYGAGCGSVTGYNAKSSDPYSSYGQSVTTTTNI

-1205 VIDNI
+1205 I
-1210 YGAGVGSTTGY
+1210 
-1221 NASSSD
+1221 
-1227 TYKSYGS
+1227 
-1234 DVTTTTNIHISGGTI
+1234 GGD
-1249 SGNIY
+1249 IY
-1254 GGGYAGSEHLTEAQN
+1254 GGGYAYSEKLTEATTPN
-1269 QTDSGTLYGNSNVTI
+1269 DGGALFGDSNITI
-1284 SGSPTINGN
+1284 SGSPTISGN
-1293 IYGAGRGYDYSSL
+1293 IYGAGRG
-1306 TNNSNMIGNST
+1306 NNFTSKTYNAIVIGNSNIT
-1317 VTISGTPTIGTG
+1317 LGGTPTITG
-1329 KIIYGA
+1329 
-1335 GDGTALNTT
+1335 
-1344 AGLSGNTIINM
+1344 
-1355 NATINKVI
+1355 
-1363 YGGGNSAN
+1363 
-1371 VSGDTTV
+1371 
-1378 NLNASNSSAIY
+1378 AIY
-1389 GGGNN
+1389 GGGNGVISN
-1394 TGKVTAKANI
+1394 PSIAELTGETNI
-1404 NINSGTYNSIYGG
+1404 NITTSLENNIYGGGNYATTNETNVYLKSGTTTGNIYGG
-1417 GKNTVN
+1417 GKNAQATTTHVYIQGGTASTIYGGSDSEGN
-1423 ETNIVGTGGQ
+1423 VRTTNI
-1433 ATSIFGGGTGTNG
+1433 NG
-1446 TTDLTNVNIKG
+1446 TSGTVSTIYGGNYLAGVSTTTNVTING
-1457 TKITTAVYG
+1457 TKISTAIYGGGNQATT
-1466 AGGTSSTTI
+1466 TTTNI
-1475 TTRVTLTSSSAAIPN
+1475 TLTNSTSQIPL

-1495 NSSTSGVT
+1495 KNANVT
-1503 TTNVNC
+1503 TTNINC
-1509 NGATITNVYGGSSNG
+1509 NGASINNVYGGSGDG
-1524 GNINQTNVNINSGTV
+1524 GNINKTNVKINSSTV
-1539 TTIYGGNRDG
+1539 TTVYGGNRNG

-1561 GQVTNIYGGGNSSST
+1561 GQVANIYGGGSKTSTGT

-1587 NGTKITTAVYGAGRA
+1587 NGTKITSSIYGAGRL
-1602 NSTTATTNVTLTSS
+1602 NSSTGTTNVTLTSS

-1723 NIVKGTINGSIY
+1723 HITKGTINGNIY
-1735 GGGYNSVIYGDANI
+1735 GGGYDSVIYGDTNVS
-1749 KIGKEAVNDAT
+1749 IGGIDSSRE
-1760 LTDGDINIAGNI
+1760 LDINIAGNI

-1784 GVTGNADVNINSN
+1784 GVTGTSNVNINGN
-1797 EQSITISNSIFG
+1797 GYTVFTIAKSVFG
-1809 DGENSTV
+1809 DGESSTV

-1863 YNNVKFTLNRIDHLK
+1863 YNNVKFTLNKIDHLK

-1922 ANGNTVTTNVDNR
+1922 ANENTVTTNVDNR

-1986 VLGQHKLRHN
+1986 VLGQHKANHN

-2008 NAYKYVEVTPQNT
+2008 SAYKYVGVTPQNT
-2021 EYYIWLIGTVP
+2021 GYYIWLIGTVP
-2032 KEQQLETD
+2032 QEQQLEKD
-2040 ITARKYTTIGTA
+2040 ITARKYTTIGTV

-2072 GSLATD
+2072 GNLATD
-2078 VSIKYRNSIPTIAST
+2078 VSIKDRSLIPTIAST
-2093 EEEANTTF
+2093 EEKANTTF

-2116 RTNFFMSAG
+2116 ITKFFISAG
-2125 ATSGFYNGST
+2125 ATSGSYSGST

-2403 IGLGDDFNLKVSS
+2403 IGLGDDFNIKVSS
-2416 TFTQQVVNGKTIY
+2416 TFTQQLVNEKTIY
-2429 DTQYLGKKM
+2429 DTQYLDKKM

-2448 NATFLNGQE
+2448 NATLLNGQE

-2477 ARIKVADNVSNV
+2477 ARIKVSENVSNV
-2489 VSNINVHTGGNKTL
+2489 ISNINVHTGGNKTL

-2516 SADGEYYDRDLRNH
+2516 SADGEYYERDIQNH

-2538 NNTYGLKITVDDQ
+2538 NSTYGLKITVDDQ

-2615 TNIKTGTYKIIVE
+2615 TDIKTGTYKIIVE

-2641 YFIVT
+2641 YFIVK

>member
-95 TATENVESD
+95 TATENAVSN
-104 EINVEI
+104 EINIDEEAQINTVVEDTS
-110 NVNEEIQTN
+110 N
-119 TDAENINDT
+119 T
-128 ETSLETTKQ
+128 ETNLETTKQ
-137 VQTEKKPGDKLYL
+137 VQMEKKPGDKLYL

-184 IDDKNVTVE
+184 IDDKNITVE

-302 LLLDDTM
+302 LLLDDSM

-404 IFDGA
+404 VFDGA

-561 CADEA
+561 CADET

-610 NSTNYT
+610 NSTDYS

-643 TINGTSINGTVT
+643 EINGTSINGTVT

-666 VGKGATVIQSV
+666 VGKGATVIQSI

-886 IYVDYNNGV
+886 IYVDYAEGSN
-895 DTNDGLTR
+895 TNDGLTPE
-903 TTPVK
+903 TAVK
-908 TLSTAYTKLSAG
+908 TMVSAYMKLSSSG
-920 GTVDTNI
+920 DINTNI
-927 IVIMKDYTAVTFSS
+927 IVVIGKYTATVFSAS
-941 TTDNAKSATITGAYD
+941 TNANMSKPATITGAY
-956 GQDEGGTLLMAG
+956 GGTDYQGNLLMAG
-968 ANAGRFLRRDTNF
+968 DTAGRFLVADTAF
-981 ENITFYGST
+981 EHLEFRGSFT
-990 SETGTGSTNLYLQ
+990 DGTTASTNLYLQ
-1003 GQSLTMGNNVKMS
+1003 GYSLTMGRGVTMSNYNYINIGTIPDFNV
-1016 RYATVGTLPNF
+1016 
-1027 NIYAGWLRYNETWDI
+1027 YAGWRRYNYATLPRNNSHIIIE
-1042 NKVHS
+1042 
-1047 CNVEIKSGEYNK
+1047 SGQYGT
-1059 IILGNGM
+1059 IALGGNT
-1066 GTNAVAN
+1066 GTNAVSN
-1073 LQNTTSN
+1073 LSNTTSN
-1080 NIMGTSSNKFIA
+1080 NFTGSSSSDTFSV
-1092 TLNVDYTQNLKQY
+1092 TLDIEYEQKLKQY
-1105 DIGIIAGGNEIG
+1105 DIGYVIGGS
-1117 TLYATPTINIKQGHV
+1117 TLGNIYANQTINIKNGV
-1132 QIVIGGN
+1132 IYELIGGSLG
-1139 YADSSNRPTGWSY
+1139 DSSNRPTDWNY
-1152 PLNTFIGTSTINITG
+1152 PLNTFIGSTTINIIG
-1167 GQVDTVIGAS
+1167 GSIDEVCAGSMGGNIS
-1177 LGRNVNGTSIKSD
+1177 GTSIVGDS
-1190 AYFYGDTNI
+1190 YFYGTITVNMSKGEIVGNLYGAGCGSVTGYNAKSSDPYSSYGQSVTTTTNI

-1205 VIDNI
+1205 I
-1210 YGAGVGSTTGY
+1210 
-1221 NASSSD
+1221 
-1227 TYKSYGS
+1227 
-1234 DVTTTTNIHISGGTI
+1234 GGD
-1249 SGNIY
+1249 IY
-1254 GGGYAGSEHLTEAQN
+1254 GGGYAYSEKLTEATTPN
-1269 QTDSGTLYGNSNVTI
+1269 DGGALFGDSNITI
-1284 SGSPTINGN
+1284 SGSPTISGN
-1293 IYGAGRGYDYSSL
+1293 IYGAGRG
-1306 TNNSNMIGNST
+1306 NNFTSKTYNAIVIGNSNIT
-1317 VTISGTPTIGTG
+1317 LGGTPTITG
-1329 KIIYGA
+1329 
-1335 GDGTALNTT
+1335 
-1344 AGLSGNTIINM
+1344 
-1355 NATINKVI
+1355 
-1363 YGGGNSAN
+1363 
-1371 VSGDTTV
+1371 
-1378 NLNASNSSAIY
+1378 AIY
-1389 GGGNN
+1389 GGGNGVISN
-1394 TGKVTAKANI
+1394 PSIAELTGETNI
-1404 NINSGTYNSIYGG
+1404 NITTSLENNIYGGGNYATTNETNVYLKSGTTTGNIYGG
-1417 GKNTVN
+1417 GKNAQATTTHVYIQGGTASTIYGGSDSEGN
-1423 ETNIVGTGGQ
+1423 VRTTNI
-1433 ATSIFGGGTGTNG
+1433 NG
-1446 TTDLTNVNIKG
+1446 TSGTVSTIYGGNYLAGVSTTTNVTING
-1457 TKITTAVYG
+1457 TKISTAIYGGGNQATT
-1466 AGGTSSTTI
+1466 TTTNI
-1475 TTRVTLTSSSAAIPN
+1475 TLTNSTSQIPL

-1495 NSSTSGVT
+1495 KNANVT
-1503 TTNVNC
+1503 TTNINC
-1509 NGATITNVYGGSSNG
+1509 NGASINNVYGGSGDG
-1524 GNINQTNVNINSGTV
+1524 GNINKTNVKINSSTV
-1539 TTIYGGNRDG
+1539 TTVYGGNRNG

-1561 GQVTNIYGGGNSSST
+1561 GQVANIYGGGSKTSTGT

-1587 NGTKITTAVYGAGRA
+1587 NGTKITSSIYGAGRL
-1602 NSTTATTNVTLTSS
+1602 NSSTGTTNVTLTSS

-1723 NIVKGTINGSIY
+1723 HITKGTINGNIY
-1735 GGGYNSVIYGDANI
+1735 GGGYDSVIYGDTNVS
-1749 KIGKEAVNDAT
+1749 IGSIDSSRE
-1760 LTDGDINIAGNI
+1760 LDINIAGNI

-1784 GVTGNADVNINSN
+1784 GVTGTSNVNINGN
-1797 EQSITISNSIFG
+1797 GYTVFTIAKSVFG
-1809 DGENSTV
+1809 DGESSTV

-1863 YNNVKFTLNRIDHLK
+1863 YNNVKFTLNKIDHLK

-1922 ANGNTVTTNVDNR
+1922 ANKNTVTTNVDNR

-1986 VLGQHKLRHN
+1986 VLGQHKANHN

-2008 NAYKYVEVTPQNT
+2008 SAYKYVGVTPQNT
-2021 EYYIWLIGTVP
+2021 GYYIWLIGTVP
-2032 KEQQLETD
+2032 QEQQLEKD
-2040 ITARKYTTIGTA
+2040 ITARKYTTIGTV

-2072 GSLATD
+2072 GNLATD
-2078 VSIKYRNSIPTIAST
+2078 VSIKDRSLIPTIAST
-2093 EEEANTTF
+2093 EEKANTTF

-2116 RTNFFMSAG
+2116 ITKFFISAG
-2125 ATSGFYNGST
+2125 ATSGSYSGST

-2309 MGTTNLNYNEAT
+2309 MRTTNLNYNEAT

-2403 IGLGDDFNLKVSS
+2403 IGLGDDFNIKVSS
-2416 TFTQQVVNGKTIY
+2416 TFTQQLVNEKTIY
-2429 DTQYLGKKM
+2429 DTQYLDKKM

-2448 NATFLNGQE
+2448 NATLLNGQE

-2477 ARIKVADNVSNV
+2477 ARIKVSENVSNV
-2489 VSNINVHTGGNKTL
+2489 ISNINVHTGGNKTL

-2516 SADGEYYDRDLRNH
+2516 SADGEYYERDIQNH

-2538 NNTYGLKITVDDQ
+2538 NSTYGLKITVDDQ

>member
-29 SRANNIKEIHTT
+29 SRANNIKEIQTT
-41 IIDYGEKLED
+41 IIDYGKKLED

-70 PDMINNKVVTSYY
+70 PNMINNKVVTNYY

-137 VQTEKKPGDKLYL
+137 VQMEKKPGDKLYL

-198 DAILTVEVASEEKT
+198 DAILTVAVANEEKT

-525 TESKNGITISETDP
+525 TKNKKGITISETDP

-757 SNALTKTSSWE
+757 SNVLTKTSSWE

-886 IYVDYNNGV
+886 IYVDYAEGSN
-895 DTNDGLTR
+895 TNDGLTPE
-903 TTPVK
+903 TAVK
-908 TLSTAYTKLSAG
+908 TMVSAYMKLSSSG
-920 GTVDTNI
+920 DINTNI
-927 IVIMKDYTAVTFSS
+927 IVVIGKYTATVFSAS
-941 TTDNAKSATITGAYD
+941 TNANMSKPATITGAY
-956 GQDEGGTLLMAG
+956 GGTDYQGNLLMAG
-968 ANAGRFLRRDTNF
+968 DTAGRFLVADTAF
-981 ENITFYGST
+981 EHLEFRGSFT
-990 SETGTGSTNLYLQ
+990 DGTTASTNLYLQ
-1003 GQSLTMGNNVKMS
+1003 GYSLTMGRGVTMSNYNYINIGTIPDFNV
-1016 RYATVGTLPNF
+1016 
-1027 NIYAGWLRYNETWDI
+1027 YAGWRRYNYATLPRNNSHIIIE
-1042 NKVHS
+1042 
-1047 CNVEIKSGEYNK
+1047 SGQYGT
-1059 IILGNGM
+1059 IALGGNT
-1066 GTNAVAN
+1066 GTNAVSN
-1073 LQNTTSN
+1073 LSNTTSN
-1080 NIMGTSSNKFIA
+1080 NFTGSSSSDTFSV
-1092 TLNVDYTQNLKQY
+1092 TLDIEYEQKLKQY
-1105 DIGIIAGGNEIG
+1105 DIGYVIGGS
-1117 TLYATPTINIKQGHV
+1117 TLGNIYANQTINIKNGV
-1132 QIVIGGN
+1132 IYELIGGSLG
-1139 YADSSNRPTGWSY
+1139 DSSNRPTDWNY
-1152 PLNTFIGTSTINITG
+1152 PLNTFIGSTTINIIG
-1167 GQVDTVIGAS
+1167 GSIDEVCAGSMGGNIS
-1177 LGRNVNGTSIKSD
+1177 GTSIVGDS
-1190 AYFYGDTNI
+1190 YFYGTITVNMSKGEIVGNLYGAGCGSVTGYNAKSSDLYSSYGQSVTTTTNI

-1205 VIDNI
+1205 I
-1210 YGAGVGSTTGY
+1210 
-1221 NASSSD
+1221 
-1227 TYKSYGS
+1227 
-1234 DVTTTTNIHISGGTI
+1234 GGD
-1249 SGNIY
+1249 IY
-1254 GGGYAGSEHLTEAQN
+1254 GGGYAYSEKLTEATTPN
-1269 QTDSGTLYGNSNVTI
+1269 DGGALFGDSNITI
-1284 SGSPTINGN
+1284 SGSPTISGN
-1293 IYGAGRGYDYSSL
+1293 IYGAGRG
-1306 TNNSNMIGNST
+1306 NNFTSKTYNAIVIGNSNIT
-1317 VTISGTPTIGTG
+1317 LGGTPTITG
-1329 KIIYGA
+1329 
-1335 GDGTALNTT
+1335 
-1344 AGLSGNTIINM
+1344 
-1355 NATINKVI
+1355 
-1363 YGGGNSAN
+1363 
-1371 VSGDTTV
+1371 
-1378 NLNASNSSAIY
+1378 AIY
-1389 GGGNN
+1389 GGGNGVISN
-1394 TGKVTAKANI
+1394 PSIAELTGETNI
-1404 NINSGTYNSIYGG
+1404 NITTSLENNIYGGGNYATTNETNVYLKSGTTTGNIYGG
-1417 GKNTVN
+1417 GKNAQATTTHVYIQGGTASTIYGGSDSEGN
-1423 ETNIVGTGGQ
+1423 VRTTNI
-1433 ATSIFGGGTGTNG
+1433 NG
-1446 TTDLTNVNIKG
+1446 TSGTVSTIYGGNYLAGVSTTTNVTING
-1457 TKITTAVYG
+1457 TKISTAIYGGGNQATT
-1466 AGGTSSTTI
+1466 TTTNI
-1475 TTRVTLTSSSAAIPN
+1475 TLTNSTSQIPL

-1495 NSSTSGVT
+1495 KNANVT
-1503 TTNVNC
+1503 TTNINC
-1509 NGATITNVYGGSSNG
+1509 NGASINNVYGGSGDG
-1524 GNINQTNVNINSGTV
+1524 GNINKTNVKINSSTV
-1539 TTIYGGNRDG
+1539 TTVYGGNRNG

-1561 GQVTNIYGGGNSSST
+1561 GQVANIYGGGSKTSTGT

-1587 NGTKITTAVYGAGRA
+1587 NGTKITSSIYGAGRL
-1602 NSTTATTNVTLTSS
+1602 NSSTGTTNVTLTSS

-1723 NIVKGTINGSIY
+1723 HITKGTINGNIY
-1735 GGGYNSVIYGDANI
+1735 GGGYDSVIYGDTNVS
-1749 KIGKEAVNDAT
+1749 IGGIDSSRE
-1760 LTDGDINIAGNI
+1760 LDINIAGNI

-1784 GVTGNADVNINSN
+1784 GVTGTSNVNINGN
-1797 EQSITISNSIFG
+1797 GYTVFTIAKSVFG
-1809 DGENSTV
+1809 DGESSTV

-1863 YNNVKFTLNRIDHLK
+1863 YNNVKFTLNKIDHLK

-1922 ANGNTVTTNVDNR
+1922 ANENTVTTNVDNR

-1986 VLGQHKLRHN
+1986 VLGQHKANHN

-2008 NAYKYVEVTPQNT
+2008 SAYKYVGVTPQNT
-2021 EYYIWLIGTVP
+2021 GYYIWLIGTVP
-2032 KEQQLETD
+2032 QEQQLEKD
-2040 ITARKYTTIGTA
+2040 ITARKYTTIGTV

-2072 GSLATD
+2072 GNLATD
-2078 VSIKYRNSIPTIAST
+2078 VSIKDRSLIPTIAST
-2093 EEEANTTF
+2093 EEKANTTF

-2116 RTNFFMSAG
+2116 ITKFFISAG
-2125 ATSGFYNGST
+2125 ATSGSYSGST

-2143 QVPNLIFNIYN
+2143 QVPNLVFNIYN

-2403 IGLGDDFNLKVSS
+2403 IGLGDDFNIKVSS
-2416 TFTQQVVNGKTIY
+2416 TFTQQLVNEKTIY
-2429 DTQYLGKKM
+2429 DTQYLDKKM

-2448 NATFLNGQE
+2448 NATLLNGQE

-2477 ARIKVADNVSNV
+2477 ARIKVSENVSNV
-2489 VSNINVHTGGNKTL
+2489 ISNINVHTGGNKTL

-2516 SADGEYYDRDLRNH
+2516 SADGEYYERDIQNH

-2538 NNTYGLKITVDDQ
+2538 NSTYGLKITVDDQ

>member
-95 TATENVESD
+95 TATENAVSN
-104 EINVEI
+104 EINIDEEAQINTVVEDTS
-110 NVNEEIQTN
+110 N
-119 TDAENINDT
+119 T
-128 ETSLETTKQ
+128 ETNLETTKQ
-137 VQTEKKPGDKLYL
+137 VQMEKKPGDKLYL
-150 TATEIEEQKLNVIAK
+150 TVTEIEEQKLNVIAK

-184 IDDKNVTVE
+184 IDDKNITVE

-302 LLLDDTM
+302 LLLDDSM

-404 IFDGA
+404 VFDGA

-561 CADEA
+561 CADET

-610 NSTNYT
+610 NSTDYS

-643 TINGTSINGTVT
+643 EINGTSINGTVT

-666 VGKGATVIQSV
+666 VGKGATVIQSI

-886 IYVDYNNGV
+886 IYVDYAEGSN
-895 DTNDGLTR
+895 TNDGLTPE
-903 TTPVK
+903 TAVK
-908 TLSTAYTKLSAG
+908 TMVSAYMKLSSSG
-920 GTVDTNI
+920 DINTNI
-927 IVIMKDYTAVTFSS
+927 IVVIGKYTATVFSAS
-941 TTDNAKSATITGAYD
+941 TNANMSKPATITGAY
-956 GQDEGGTLLMAG
+956 GGTDYQGNLLMAG
-968 ANAGRFLRRDTNF
+968 DTAGRFLVADTAF
-981 ENITFYGST
+981 EHLEFRGSFT
-990 SETGTGSTNLYLQ
+990 DGTTASTNLYLQ
-1003 GQSLTMGNNVKMS
+1003 GYSLTMGRGVTMSNYNYINIGTIPDFNV
-1016 RYATVGTLPNF
+1016 
-1027 NIYAGWLRYNETWDI
+1027 YAGWRRYNYATLPRNNSHIIIE
-1042 NKVHS
+1042 
-1047 CNVEIKSGEYNK
+1047 SGQYGT
-1059 IILGNGM
+1059 IALGGNT
-1066 GTNAVAN
+1066 GTNAVSN
-1073 LQNTTSN
+1073 LSNTTSN
-1080 NIMGTSSNKFIA
+1080 NFTGSSSSDTFSV
-1092 TLNVDYTQNLKQY
+1092 TLDIEYEQKLKQY
-1105 DIGIIAGGNEIG
+1105 DIGYVIGGS
-1117 TLYATPTINIKQGHV
+1117 TLGNIYANQTINIKNGV
-1132 QIVIGGN
+1132 IYELIGGSLG
-1139 YADSSNRPTGWSY
+1139 DSSNRPTDWNY
-1152 PLNTFIGTSTINITG
+1152 PLNTFIGSTTINIIG
-1167 GQVDTVIGAS
+1167 GSIDEVCAGSMGGNIS
-1177 LGRNVNGTSIKSD
+1177 GTSIVGDS
-1190 AYFYGDTNI
+1190 YFYGTITVNMSKGEIVGNLYGAGCGSVTGYNAKSSDPYSSYGQSVTTTTNI

-1205 VIDNI
+1205 I
-1210 YGAGVGSTTGY
+1210 
-1221 NASSSD
+1221 
-1227 TYKSYGS
+1227 
-1234 DVTTTTNIHISGGTI
+1234 GGD
-1249 SGNIY
+1249 IY
-1254 GGGYAGSEHLTEAQN
+1254 GGGYAYSEKLTEATTPN
-1269 QTDSGTLYGNSNVTI
+1269 DGGALFGDSNITI
-1284 SGSPTINGN
+1284 SGSPTISGN
-1293 IYGAGRGYDYSSL
+1293 IYGAGRG
-1306 TNNSNMIGNST
+1306 NNFTSKTYNAIVIGNSNIT
-1317 VTISGTPTIGTG
+1317 LGGTPTITG
-1329 KIIYGA
+1329 
-1335 GDGTALNTT
+1335 
-1344 AGLSGNTIINM
+1344 
-1355 NATINKVI
+1355 
-1363 YGGGNSAN
+1363 
-1371 VSGDTTV
+1371 
-1378 NLNASNSSAIY
+1378 AIY
-1389 GGGNN
+1389 GGGNGVISN
-1394 TGKVTAKANI
+1394 PSIAELTGETNI
-1404 NINSGTYNSIYGG
+1404 NITTSLENNIYGGGNYATTNETNVYLKSGTTTGNIYGG
-1417 GKNTVN
+1417 GKNAQATTTHVYIQGGTASTIYGGSDSEGN
-1423 ETNIVGTGGQ
+1423 VRTTNI
-1433 ATSIFGGGTGTNG
+1433 NG
-1446 TTDLTNVNIKG
+1446 TSGTVSTIYGGNYLAGVSTTTNVTING
-1457 TKITTAVYG
+1457 TKISTAIYGGGNQATT
-1466 AGGTSSTTI
+1466 TTTNI
-1475 TTRVTLTSSSAAIPN
+1475 TLTNSTSQIPL

-1495 NSSTSGVT
+1495 KNANVT
-1503 TTNVNC
+1503 TTNINC
-1509 NGATITNVYGGSSNG
+1509 NGANINNVYGGSGDG
-1524 GNINQTNVNINSGTV
+1524 GNINKTNVKINSSTV
-1539 TTIYGGNRDG
+1539 TTVYGGNRNG

-1561 GQVTNIYGGGNSSST
+1561 GQVANIYGGGSKTSTGT

-1587 NGTKITTAVYGAGRA
+1587 NGTKITSSIYGAGRL
-1602 NSTTATTNVTLTSS
+1602 NSSTGTTNVTLTSS

-1723 NIVKGTINGSIY
+1723 HITKGTINGNIY
-1735 GGGYNSVIYGDANI
+1735 GGGYDSVIYGDTNVS
-1749 KIGKEAVNDAT
+1749 IGGIDSSRE
-1760 LTDGDINIAGNI
+1760 LDINIAGNI

-1784 GVTGNADVNINSN
+1784 GVTGTSNVNINGN
-1797 EQSITISNSIFG
+1797 GYTVFTIAKSVFG
-1809 DGENSTV
+1809 DGESSTV

-1863 YNNVKFTLNRIDHLK
+1863 YNNVKFTLNKIDHLK

-1922 ANGNTVTTNVDNR
+1922 ANENTVTTNVDNR

-1986 VLGQHKLRHN
+1986 VLGQHKANHN

-2008 NAYKYVEVTPQNT
+2008 SAYKYVGVTPQNT
-2021 EYYIWLIGTVP
+2021 GYYIWLIGTVP
-2032 KEQQLETD
+2032 QEQQLEKD
-2040 ITARKYTTIGTA
+2040 ITARKYTTIGTV

-2072 GSLATD
+2072 GNLATD
-2078 VSIKYRNSIPTIAST
+2078 VSIKDRSLIPTIAST
-2093 EEEANTTF
+2093 EEKANTTF

-2116 RTNFFMSAG
+2116 ITKFFISAG
-2125 ATSGFYNGST
+2125 ATSGSYSGST

-2403 IGLGDDFNLKVSS
+2403 IGLGDDFNIKVSS
-2416 TFTQQVVNGKTIY
+2416 TFTQQLVNEKTIY
-2429 DTQYLGKKM
+2429 DTQYLDKKM

-2448 NATFLNGQE
+2448 NATLLNGQE

-2477 ARIKVADNVSNV
+2477 ARIKVSENVSNV
-2489 VSNINVHTGGNKTL
+2489 ISNINVHTGGNKTL

-2516 SADGEYYDRDLRNH
+2516 SADGEYYERDIQNH

-2538 NNTYGLKITVDDQ
+2538 NSTYGLKITVDDQ

>member
-95 TATENVESD
+95 TATENAVSN
-104 EINVEI
+104 EINIDEEAQINTVVEDTS
-110 NVNEEIQTN
+110 N
-119 TDAENINDT
+119 T
-128 ETSLETTKQ
+128 ETNLETTKQ
-137 VQTEKKPGDKLYL
+137 VQMEKKPGDKLYL

-184 IDDKNVTVE
+184 IDDKNITVE

-395 GITEKPFQG
+395 GITKKPFQG
-404 IFDGA
+404 VFDGA

-594 SITAN
+594 NITAN

-757 SNALTKTSSWE
+757 SNVLTKTSSWE

-886 IYVDYNNGV
+886 IYVDYAEGSN
-895 DTNDGLTR
+895 TNDGLTPE
-903 TTPVK
+903 TAVK
-908 TLSTAYTKLSAG
+908 TMVSAYMKLSSSG
-920 GTVDTNI
+920 DINTNI
-927 IVIMKDYTAVTFSS
+927 IVVIGKYTATVFSAS
-941 TTDNAKSATITGAYD
+941 TNANMSKPATITGAY
-956 GQDEGGTLLMAG
+956 GGTDYQGNLLMAG
-968 ANAGRFLRRDTNF
+968 DTAGRFLVADTAF
-981 ENITFYGST
+981 EHLEFRGSFT
-990 SETGTGSTNLYLQ
+990 DGTTASTNLYLQ
-1003 GQSLTMGNNVKMS
+1003 GYSLTMGRGVTMSNYNYINIGTIPDFNV
-1016 RYATVGTLPNF
+1016 
-1027 NIYAGWLRYNETWDI
+1027 YAGWRRYNYATLPRNNSHIIIE
-1042 NKVHS
+1042 
-1047 CNVEIKSGEYNK
+1047 SGQYGT
-1059 IILGNGM
+1059 IALGGNT
-1066 GTNAVAN
+1066 GTNAVSN
-1073 LQNTTSN
+1073 LSNTTSN
-1080 NIMGTSSNKFIA
+1080 NFTGSSSSDTFSV
-1092 TLNVDYTQNLKQY
+1092 TLDIEYEQKLKQY
-1105 DIGIIAGGNEIG
+1105 DIGYVIGGS
-1117 TLYATPTINIKQGHV
+1117 TLGNIYANQTINIKNGV
-1132 QIVIGGN
+1132 IYELIGGSLG
-1139 YADSSNRPTGWSY
+1139 DSSNRPTDWNY
-1152 PLNTFIGTSTINITG
+1152 PLNTFIGSTTINIIG
-1167 GQVDTVIGAS
+1167 GSIDEVCAGSMGGNIS
-1177 LGRNVNGTSIKSD
+1177 GTSIVGDS
-1190 AYFYGDTNI
+1190 YFYGTITVNMSKGEIVGNLYGAGCGSVTGYNAKSSDPYSSYGQSVTTTTNI

-1205 VIDNI
+1205 I
-1210 YGAGVGSTTGY
+1210 
-1221 NASSSD
+1221 
-1227 TYKSYGS
+1227 
-1234 DVTTTTNIHISGGTI
+1234 GGD
-1249 SGNIY
+1249 IY
-1254 GGGYAGSEHLTEAQN
+1254 GGGYAYSEKLTEATTPN
-1269 QTDSGTLYGNSNVTI
+1269 DGGALFGDSNITI
-1284 SGSPTINGN
+1284 SGSPTISGN
-1293 IYGAGRGYDYSSL
+1293 IYGAGRG
-1306 TNNSNMIGNST
+1306 NNFTSKTYNAIVIGNSNIT
-1317 VTISGTPTIGTG
+1317 LGGTPTITG
-1329 KIIYGA
+1329 
-1335 GDGTALNTT
+1335 
-1344 AGLSGNTIINM
+1344 
-1355 NATINKVI
+1355 
-1363 YGGGNSAN
+1363 
-1371 VSGDTTV
+1371 
-1378 NLNASNSSAIY
+1378 AIY
-1389 GGGNN
+1389 GGGNGVISN
-1394 TGKVTAKANI
+1394 PSIAELTGETNI
-1404 NINSGTYNSIYGG
+1404 NITTSLENNIYGGGNYATTNETNVYLKSGTTTGNIYGG
-1417 GKNTVN
+1417 GKNAQATTTHVYIQGGTASTIYGGSDSEGN
-1423 ETNIVGTGGQ
+1423 VRTTNI
-1433 ATSIFGGGTGTNG
+1433 NG
-1446 TTDLTNVNIKG
+1446 TSGTVSTIYGGNYLAGVSTTTNVTING
-1457 TKITTAVYG
+1457 TKISTAIYGGGNQATT
-1466 AGGTSSTTI
+1466 TTTNI
-1475 TTRVTLTSSSAAIPN
+1475 TLTNSTSQIPL

-1495 NSSTSGVT
+1495 KNANVT
-1503 TTNVNC
+1503 TTNINC
-1509 NGATITNVYGGSSNG
+1509 NGASINNVYGGSGDG
-1524 GNINQTNVNINSGTV
+1524 GNINKTNVKINSSTV
-1539 TTIYGGNRDG
+1539 TTVYGGNRNG

-1561 GQVTNIYGGGNSSST
+1561 GQVANIYGGGSKTSTGT

-1587 NGTKITTAVYGAGRA
+1587 NGTKITSSIYGAGRL
-1602 NSTTATTNVTLTSS
+1602 NSSTGTTNVTLTSS

-1723 NIVKGTINGSIY
+1723 HITKGTINGNIY
-1735 GGGYNSVIYGDANI
+1735 GGGYDSVIYGDTNVS
-1749 KIGKEAVNDAT
+1749 IGGIDSSRE
-1760 LTDGDINIAGNI
+1760 LDINIAGNI

-1784 GVTGNADVNINSN
+1784 GVTGTSNVNINGN
-1797 EQSITISNSIFG
+1797 GYTVFTIAKSVFG
-1809 DGENSTV
+1809 DGESSTV

-1863 YNNVKFTLNRIDHLK
+1863 YNNVKFTLNKIDHLK

-1922 ANGNTVTTNVDNR
+1922 ANENTVTTNVDNR

-1986 VLGQHKLRHN
+1986 VLGQHKANHN

-2008 NAYKYVEVTPQNT
+2008 SAYKYVGVTPQNT
-2021 EYYIWLIGTVP
+2021 GYYIWLIGTVP
-2032 KEQQLETD
+2032 QEQQLEKD
-2040 ITARKYTTIGTA
+2040 ITARKYTTIGTV

-2072 GSLATD
+2072 GNLATD
-2078 VSIKYRNSIPTIAST
+2078 VSIKDRSLIPTIAST
-2093 EEEANTTF
+2093 EEKANTTF

-2116 RTNFFMSAG
+2116 ITKFFISAG
-2125 ATSGFYNGST
+2125 ATSGSYSGST

-2143 QVPNLIFNIYN
+2143 QVPNLVFNIYN

-2196 TTQENGYATGIAP
+2196 IEQENGYSTGIAP

-2403 IGLGDDFNLKVSS
+2403 IGLGDDFNIKVSS
-2416 TFTQQVVNGKTIY
+2416 TFTQQLVNEKTIY
-2429 DTQYLGKKM
+2429 DTQYLDKKM

-2448 NATFLNGQE
+2448 NATLLNGQE

-2477 ARIKVADNVSNV
+2477 ARIKVSENVSNV
-2489 VSNINVHTGGNKTL
+2489 ISNINVHTGGNKTL

-2516 SADGEYYDRDLRNH
+2516 SADGEYYERDIQNH

-2538 NNTYGLKITVDDQ
+2538 NSTYGLKITVDDQ

>member
-29 SRANNIKEIHTT
+29 SRANNIKEIQTT
-41 IIDYGEKLED
+41 IIDYGKKLED

-70 PDMINNKVVTSYY
+70 PNMINNKVVTNYY

-137 VQTEKKPGDKLYL
+137 VQMEKKPGDKLYL

-198 DAILTVEVASEEKT
+198 DAILTVAVANEEKT

-302 LLLDDTM
+302 LLLDDSM

-404 IFDGA
+404 VFDGA

-561 CADEA
+561 CADET

-610 NSTNYT
+610 NSTDYS

-643 TINGTSINGTVT
+643 EINGTSINGTVT

-666 VGKGATVIQSV
+666 VGKGATVIQSI

-886 IYVDYNNGV
+886 IYVDYAEGSN
-895 DTNDGLTR
+895 TNDGLTPE
-903 TTPVK
+903 TAVK
-908 TLSTAYTKLSAG
+908 TMVSAYMKLSSSG
-920 GTVDTNI
+920 DINTNI
-927 IVIMKDYTAVTFSS
+927 IVVIGKYTATVFSAS
-941 TTDNAKSATITGAYD
+941 TNANMSKPATITGAY
-956 GQDEGGTLLMAG
+956 GGTDYQGNLLMAG
-968 ANAGRFLRRDTNF
+968 DTAGRFLVADTAF
-981 ENITFYGST
+981 EHLEFRGSFT
-990 SETGTGSTNLYLQ
+990 DGTTASTNLYLQ
-1003 GQSLTMGNNVKMS
+1003 GYSLTMGRGVTMSNYNYINIGTIPDFNV
-1016 RYATVGTLPNF
+1016 
-1027 NIYAGWLRYNETWDI
+1027 YAGWRRYNYATLPRNNSHIIIE
-1042 NKVHS
+1042 
-1047 CNVEIKSGEYNK
+1047 SGQYGT
-1059 IILGNGM
+1059 IALGGNT
-1066 GTNAVAN
+1066 GTNAVSN
-1073 LQNTTSN
+1073 LSNTTSN
-1080 NIMGTSSNKFIA
+1080 NFTGSSSSDTFSV
-1092 TLNVDYTQNLKQY
+1092 TLDIEYEQKLKQY
-1105 DIGIIAGGNEIG
+1105 DIGYVIGGS
-1117 TLYATPTINIKQGHV
+1117 TLGNIYANQTINIKNGV
-1132 QIVIGGN
+1132 IYELIGGSLG
-1139 YADSSNRPTGWSY
+1139 DSSNRPTDWNY
-1152 PLNTFIGTSTINITG
+1152 PLNTFIGSTTINIIG
-1167 GQVDTVIGAS
+1167 GSIDEVCAGSMGGNIS
-1177 LGRNVNGTSIKSD
+1177 GTSIVGDS
-1190 AYFYGDTNI
+1190 YFYGTITVNMSKGEIVGNLYGAGCGSVTGYNAKSSDPYSSYGQSVTTTTNI

-1205 VIDNI
+1205 I
-1210 YGAGVGSTTGY
+1210 
-1221 NASSSD
+1221 
-1227 TYKSYGS
+1227 
-1234 DVTTTTNIHISGGTI
+1234 GGD
-1249 SGNIY
+1249 IY
-1254 GGGYAGSEHLTEAQN
+1254 GGGYAYSEKLTEATTPN
-1269 QTDSGTLYGNSNVTI
+1269 DGGALFGDSNITI
-1284 SGSPTINGN
+1284 SGSPTISGN
-1293 IYGAGRGYDYSSL
+1293 IYGAGRG
-1306 TNNSNMIGNST
+1306 NNFTSKTYNAIVIGNSNIT
-1317 VTISGTPTIGTG
+1317 LGGTPTITG
-1329 KIIYGA
+1329 
-1335 GDGTALNTT
+1335 
-1344 AGLSGNTIINM
+1344 
-1355 NATINKVI
+1355 
-1363 YGGGNSAN
+1363 
-1371 VSGDTTV
+1371 
-1378 NLNASNSSAIY
+1378 AIY
-1389 GGGNN
+1389 GGGNGVISN
-1394 TGKVTAKANI
+1394 PSIAELTGETNI
-1404 NINSGTYNSIYGG
+1404 NITTSLENNIYGGGNYATTNETNVYLKSGTTTGNIYGG
-1417 GKNTVN
+1417 GKNAQATTTHVYIQGGTASTIYGGSDSEGN
-1423 ETNIVGTGGQ
+1423 VRTTNI
-1433 ATSIFGGGTGTNG
+1433 NG
-1446 TTDLTNVNIKG
+1446 TSGTVSTIYGGNYLAGVSTTTNVTING
-1457 TKITTAVYG
+1457 TKISTAIYGGGNQATT
-1466 AGGTSSTTI
+1466 TTTNI
-1475 TTRVTLTSSSAAIPN
+1475 TLTNSTSQIPL

-1495 NSSTSGVT
+1495 KNANVT
-1503 TTNVNC
+1503 TTNINC
-1509 NGATITNVYGGSSNG
+1509 NGASINNVYGGSGDG
-1524 GNINQTNVNINSGTV
+1524 GNINKTNVKINSSTV
-1539 TTIYGGNRDG
+1539 TTVYGGNRNG

-1561 GQVTNIYGGGNSSST
+1561 GQVANIYGGGSKTSTGT

-1587 NGTKITTAVYGAGRA
+1587 NGTKITSSIYGAGRL
-1602 NSTTATTNVTLTSS
+1602 NSSTGTTNVTLTSS

-1723 NIVKGTINGSIY
+1723 HITKGTINGNIY
-1735 GGGYNSVIYGDANI
+1735 GGGYDSVIYGDTNVS
-1749 KIGKEAVNDAT
+1749 IGGIDSSRE
-1760 LTDGDINIAGNI
+1760 LDINIAGNI

-1784 GVTGNADVNINSN
+1784 GVTGTSNVNINGN
-1797 EQSITISNSIFG
+1797 GYTVFTIAKSVFG
-1809 DGENSTV
+1809 DGESSTV

-1863 YNNVKFTLNRIDHLK
+1863 YNNVKFTLNKIDHLK

-1922 ANGNTVTTNVDNR
+1922 ANENTVTTNVDNR

-1986 VLGQHKLRHN
+1986 VLGQHKANHN

-2008 NAYKYVEVTPQNT
+2008 SAYKYVGVTPQNT
-2021 EYYIWLIGTVP
+2021 GYYIWLIGTVP
-2032 KEQQLETD
+2032 QEQQLEKD
-2040 ITARKYTTIGTA
+2040 ITARKYTTIGTV

-2072 GSLATD
+2072 GNLATD
-2078 VSIKYRNSIPTIAST
+2078 VSIKDRSLIPTIAST
-2093 EEEANTTF
+2093 EEKANTTF

-2116 RTNFFMSAG
+2116 ITKFFISAG
-2125 ATSGFYNGST
+2125 ATSGSYSGST

-2403 IGLGDDFNLKVSS
+2403 IGLGDDFNIKVSS
-2416 TFTQQVVNGKTIY
+2416 TFTQQLVNEKTIY
-2429 DTQYLGKKM
+2429 DTQYLDKKM

-2448 NATFLNGQE
+2448 NATLLNGQE

-2477 ARIKVADNVSNV
+2477 ARIKVSENVSNV
-2489 VSNINVHTGGNKTL
+2489 ISNINVHTGGNKTL

-2516 SADGEYYDRDLRNH
+2516 SADGEYYERDIQRH

-2538 NNTYGLKITVDDQ
+2538 NSTYGLKITVDDQ

-2604 ANTPSFEIAIP
+2604 ANTPSFEIVIP

>member
-1 MRRLNKRKTAI
+1 M
-12 ILIVMIMLLV
+12 
-22 EIIILGL
+22 
-29 SRANNIKEIHTT
+29 
-41 IIDYGEKLED
+41 
-51 DNLILD
+51 
-57 AINSGKDS
+57 
-65 YYVVL
+65 
-70 PDMINNKVVTSYY
+70 
-83 VALRNDGQSEET
+83 
-95 TATENVESD
+95 
-104 EINVEI
+104 
-110 NVNEEIQTN
+110 
-119 TDAENINDT
+119 
-128 ETSLETTKQ
+128 
-137 VQTEKKPGDKLYL
+137 
-150 TATEIEEQKLNVIAK
+150 
-165 YDEKE
+165 
-170 KNGQLLYNKHLEQI
+170 
-184 IDDKNVTVE
+184 
-193 GYMPA
+193 
-198 DAILTVEVASEEKT
+198 
-212 KEALKDVLNKD
+212 
-223 ITYKIAYDIKLL
+223 
-235 SNEKEYNPTDFDEN
+235 
-249 VKVSISGVDAID
+249 DAID

-302 LLLDDTM
+302 LLLDDSM

-404 IFDGA
+404 VFDGA

-561 CADEA
+561 CADET

-610 NSTNYT
+610 NSTDYS

-643 TINGTSINGTVT
+643 EINGTSINGTVT

-666 VGKGATVIQSV
+666 VGKGATVIQSI

-886 IYVDYNNGV
+886 IYVDYAEGSN
-895 DTNDGLTR
+895 TNDGLTPE
-903 TTPVK
+903 TAVK
-908 TLSTAYTKLSAG
+908 TMVSAYMKLSSSG
-920 GTVDTNI
+920 DINTNI
-927 IVIMKDYTAVTFSS
+927 IVVIGKYTATVFSAS
-941 TTDNAKSATITGAYD
+941 TNANMSKPATITGAY
-956 GQDEGGTLLMAG
+956 GGTDYQGNLLMAG
-968 ANAGRFLRRDTNF
+968 DTAGRFLVADTAF
-981 ENITFYGST
+981 EHLEFRGSFT
-990 SETGTGSTNLYLQ
+990 DGTTASTNLYLQ
-1003 GQSLTMGNNVKMS
+1003 GYSLTMGRGVTMSNYNYINIGTIPDFNV
-1016 RYATVGTLPNF
+1016 
-1027 NIYAGWLRYNETWDI
+1027 YAGWRRYNYATLPRNNSHIIIE
-1042 NKVHS
+1042 
-1047 CNVEIKSGEYNK
+1047 SGQYGT
-1059 IILGNGM
+1059 IALGGNT
-1066 GTNAVAN
+1066 GTNAVSN
-1073 LQNTTSN
+1073 LSNTTSN
-1080 NIMGTSSNKFIA
+1080 NFTGSSSSDTFSV
-1092 TLNVDYTQNLKQY
+1092 TLDIEYEQKLKQY
-1105 DIGIIAGGNEIG
+1105 DIGYVIGGS
-1117 TLYATPTINIKQGHV
+1117 TLGNIYANQTINIKNGV
-1132 QIVIGGN
+1132 IYELIGGSLG
-1139 YADSSNRPTGWSY
+1139 DSSNRPTDWNY
-1152 PLNTFIGTSTINITG
+1152 PLNTFIGSTTINIIG
-1167 GQVDTVIGAS
+1167 GSIDEVCAGSMGGNIS
-1177 LGRNVNGTSIKSD
+1177 GTSIVGDS
-1190 AYFYGDTNI
+1190 YFYGTITVNMSKGEIVGNLYGAGCGSVTGYNAKSSDPYSSYGQSVTTTTNI

-1205 VIDNI
+1205 I
-1210 YGAGVGSTTGY
+1210 
-1221 NASSSD
+1221 
-1227 TYKSYGS
+1227 
-1234 DVTTTTNIHISGGTI
+1234 GGD
-1249 SGNIY
+1249 IY
-1254 GGGYAGSEHLTEAQN
+1254 GGGYAYSEKLTEATTPN
-1269 QTDSGTLYGNSNVTI
+1269 DGGALFGDSNITI
-1284 SGSPTINGN
+1284 SGSPTISGN
-1293 IYGAGRGYDYSSL
+1293 IYGAGRG
-1306 TNNSNMIGNST
+1306 NNFTSKTYNAIVIGNSNIT
-1317 VTISGTPTIGTG
+1317 LGGTPTITG
-1329 KIIYGA
+1329 
-1335 GDGTALNTT
+1335 
-1344 AGLSGNTIINM
+1344 
-1355 NATINKVI
+1355 
-1363 YGGGNSAN
+1363 
-1371 VSGDTTV
+1371 
-1378 NLNASNSSAIY
+1378 AIY
-1389 GGGNN
+1389 GGGNGVISN
-1394 TGKVTAKANI
+1394 PSIAELTGETNI
-1404 NINSGTYNSIYGG
+1404 NITTSLENNIYGGGNYATTNETNVYLKSGTTTGNIYGG
-1417 GKNTVN
+1417 GKNAQATTTHVYIQGGTASTIYGGSDSEGN
-1423 ETNIVGTGGQ
+1423 VRTTNI
-1433 ATSIFGGGTGTNG
+1433 NG
-1446 TTDLTNVNIKG
+1446 TSGTVSTIYGGNYLAGVSTTTNVTING
-1457 TKITTAVYG
+1457 TKISTAIYGGGNQATT
-1466 AGGTSSTTI
+1466 TTTNI
-1475 TTRVTLTSSSAAIPN
+1475 TLTNSTSQIPL

-1495 NSSTSGVT
+1495 KNANVT
-1503 TTNVNC
+1503 TTNINC
-1509 NGATITNVYGGSSNG
+1509 NGASINNVYGGSGDG
-1524 GNINQTNVNINSGTV
+1524 GNINKTNVKINSSTV
-1539 TTIYGGNRDG
+1539 TTVYGGNRNG

-1561 GQVTNIYGGGNSSST
+1561 GQVANIYGGGSKTSTGT

-1587 NGTKITTAVYGAGRA
+1587 NGTKITSSIYGAGRL
-1602 NSTTATTNVTLTSS
+1602 NSSTGTTNVTLTSS

-1723 NIVKGTINGSIY
+1723 HITKGTINGNIY
-1735 GGGYNSVIYGDANI
+1735 GGGYDSVIYGDTNVS
-1749 KIGKEAVNDAT
+1749 IGGIDSSRE
-1760 LTDGDINIAGNI
+1760 LDINIAGNI

-1784 GVTGNADVNINSN
+1784 GVTGTSNVNINGN
-1797 EQSITISNSIFG
+1797 GYTVFTIAKSVFG
-1809 DGENSTV
+1809 DGESSTV

-1863 YNNVKFTLNRIDHLK
+1863 YNNVKFTLNKIDHLK

-1922 ANGNTVTTNVDNR
+1922 ANENTVTTNVDNR

-1986 VLGQHKLRHN
+1986 VLGQHKANHN

-2008 NAYKYVEVTPQNT
+2008 SAYKYVGVTPQNT
-2021 EYYIWLIGTVP
+2021 GYYIWLIGTVP
-2032 KEQQLETD
+2032 QEQQLEKD
-2040 ITARKYTTIGTA
+2040 ITARKYTTIGTV

-2072 GSLATD
+2072 GNLATD
-2078 VSIKYRNSIPTIAST
+2078 VSIKDRSLIPTIAST
-2093 EEEANTTF
+2093 EEKANTTF

-2116 RTNFFMSAG
+2116 ITKFFISAG
-2125 ATSGFYNGST
+2125 ATSGSYSGST

-2403 IGLGDDFNLKVSS
+2403 IGLGDDFNIKVSS
-2416 TFTQQVVNGKTIY
+2416 TFTQQLVNEKTIY
-2429 DTQYLGKKM
+2429 DTQYLDKKM

-2448 NATFLNGQE
+2448 NATLLNGQE

-2477 ARIKVADNVSNV
+2477 ARIKVSENVSNV
-2489 VSNINVHTGGNKTL
+2489 ISNINVHTGGNKTL

-2516 SADGEYYDRDLRNH
+2516 SADGEYYERDIQNH

-2538 NNTYGLKITVDDQ
+2538 NSTYGLKITVDDQ

-2615 TNIKTGTYKIIVE
+2615 TDIKTGTYKIIVE

-2641 YFIVT
+2641 YFIVK

>member
-95 TATENVESD
+95 TATENAVSN
-104 EINVEI
+104 EINIDEEAQINTVVEDTS
-110 NVNEEIQTN
+110 N
-119 TDAENINDT
+119 T
-128 ETSLETTKQ
+128 ETNLETTKQ
-137 VQTEKKPGDKLYL
+137 VQMEKKPGDKLYL

-198 DAILTVEVASEEKT
+198 DAILTVAVANEEKT

-302 LLLDDTM
+302 LLLDDSM

-404 IFDGA
+404 VFDGA

-561 CADEA
+561 CADET

-757 SNALTKTSSWE
+757 SNVLTKTSSWE

-886 IYVDYNNGV
+886 IYVDYAEGSN
-895 DTNDGLTR
+895 TNDGLTPE
-903 TTPVK
+903 TAVK
-908 TLSTAYTKLSAG
+908 TMVSAYMKLSSSG
-920 GTVDTNI
+920 DINTNI
-927 IVIMKDYTAVTFSS
+927 IVVIGKYTATVFSAS
-941 TTDNAKSATITGAYD
+941 TNANMSKPATITGAY
-956 GQDEGGTLLMAG
+956 GGTDYQGNLLMAG
-968 ANAGRFLRRDTNF
+968 DTAGRFLVADTAF
-981 ENITFYGST
+981 EHLEFRGSFT
-990 SETGTGSTNLYLQ
+990 DGTTASTNLYLQ
-1003 GQSLTMGNNVKMS
+1003 GYSLTMGRGVTMSNYNYINIGTIPDFNV
-1016 RYATVGTLPNF
+1016 
-1027 NIYAGWLRYNETWDI
+1027 YAGWRRYNYATLPRNNSHIIIE
-1042 NKVHS
+1042 
-1047 CNVEIKSGEYNK
+1047 SGQYGT
-1059 IILGNGM
+1059 IALGGNT
-1066 GTNAVAN
+1066 GTNAVSN
-1073 LQNTTSN
+1073 LSNTTSN
-1080 NIMGTSSNKFIA
+1080 NFTGSSSSDTFSV
-1092 TLNVDYTQNLKQY
+1092 TLDIEYEQKLKQY
-1105 DIGIIAGGNEIG
+1105 DIGYVIGGS
-1117 TLYATPTINIKQGHV
+1117 TLGNIYANQTINIKNGV
-1132 QIVIGGN
+1132 IYELIGGSLG
-1139 YADSSNRPTGWSY
+1139 DSSNRPTDWNY
-1152 PLNTFIGTSTINITG
+1152 PLNTFIGSTTINIIG
-1167 GQVDTVIGAS
+1167 GSIDEVCAGSMGGNIS
-1177 LGRNVNGTSIKSD
+1177 GTSIVGDS
-1190 AYFYGDTNI
+1190 YFYGTITVNMSKGEIVGNLYGAGCGSVTGYNAKSSDPYSSYGQSVTTTTNI

-1205 VIDNI
+1205 I
-1210 YGAGVGSTTGY
+1210 
-1221 NASSSD
+1221 
-1227 TYKSYGS
+1227 
-1234 DVTTTTNIHISGGTI
+1234 GGD
-1249 SGNIY
+1249 IY
-1254 GGGYAGSEHLTEAQN
+1254 GGGYAYSEKLTEATTPN
-1269 QTDSGTLYGNSNVTI
+1269 DGGALFGDSNITI
-1284 SGSPTINGN
+1284 SGSPTISGN
-1293 IYGAGRGYDYSSL
+1293 IYGAGRG
-1306 TNNSNMIGNST
+1306 NNFTSKTYNAIVIGNSNIT
-1317 VTISGTPTIGTG
+1317 LGGTPTITG
-1329 KIIYGA
+1329 
-1335 GDGTALNTT
+1335 
-1344 AGLSGNTIINM
+1344 
-1355 NATINKVI
+1355 
-1363 YGGGNSAN
+1363 
-1371 VSGDTTV
+1371 
-1378 NLNASNSSAIY
+1378 AIY
-1389 GGGNN
+1389 GGGNGVISN
-1394 TGKVTAKANI
+1394 PSIAELTGETNI
-1404 NINSGTYNSIYGG
+1404 NITTSLENNIYGGGNYATTNETNVYLKSGTTTGNIYGG
-1417 GKNTVN
+1417 GKNAQATTTHVYIQGGTASTIYGGSDSEGN
-1423 ETNIVGTGGQ
+1423 VRTTNI
-1433 ATSIFGGGTGTNG
+1433 NG
-1446 TTDLTNVNIKG
+1446 TSGTVSTIYGGNYLAGVSTTTNVTING
-1457 TKITTAVYG
+1457 TKISTAIYGGGNQATT
-1466 AGGTSSTTI
+1466 TTTNI
-1475 TTRVTLTSSSAAIPN
+1475 TLTNSTSQIPL

-1495 NSSTSGVT
+1495 KNANVT
-1503 TTNVNC
+1503 TTNINC
-1509 NGATITNVYGGSSNG
+1509 NGASINNVYGGSGDG
-1524 GNINQTNVNINSGTV
+1524 GNINKTNVKINSSTV
-1539 TTIYGGNRDG
+1539 TTVYGGNRNG

-1561 GQVTNIYGGGNSSST
+1561 GQVANIYGGGSKTSTGT

-1587 NGTKITTAVYGAGRA
+1587 NGTKITSSIYGAGRL
-1602 NSTTATTNVTLTSS
+1602 NSSTGTTNVTLTSS

-1723 NIVKGTINGSIY
+1723 NIVKGTINGNIY
-1735 GGGYNSVIYGDANI
+1735 GGGYNSVIYGDTNVS
-1749 KIGKEAVNDAT
+1749 IGGIDSSRE
-1760 LTDGDINIAGNI
+1760 LDINIAGNI

-1784 GVTGNADVNINSN
+1784 GVTGTSNVNINGN
-1797 EQSITISNSIFG
+1797 GYTVFTIAKSVFG
-1809 DGENSTV
+1809 DGESSTV

-1863 YNNVKFTLNRIDHLK
+1863 YNNVKFTLNKIDHLK

-1922 ANGNTVTTNVDNR
+1922 ANENTVTTNVDNR

-1986 VLGQHKLRHN
+1986 VLGQHKANHN

-2008 NAYKYVEVTPQNT
+2008 SAYKYVGVTPQNT
-2021 EYYIWLIGTVP
+2021 GYYIWLIGTVP
-2032 KEQQLETD
+2032 QEQQLEKD
-2040 ITARKYTTIGTA
+2040 ITARKYTTIGTV

-2072 GSLATD
+2072 GNLATD
-2078 VSIKYRNSIPTIAST
+2078 VSIKDRSLIPTIAST
-2093 EEEANTTF
+2093 EEKANTTF

-2116 RTNFFMSAG
+2116 ITKFFISAG
-2125 ATSGFYNGST
+2125 ATSGSYSGST

-2403 IGLGDDFNLKVSS
+2403 IGLGDDFNIKVSS
-2416 TFTQQVVNGKTIY
+2416 TFTQQLVNEKTIY
-2429 DTQYLGKKM
+2429 DTQYLDKKM

-2448 NATFLNGQE
+2448 NATLLNGQE

-2477 ARIKVADNVSNV
+2477 ARIKVSENVSNV
-2489 VSNINVHTGGNKTL
+2489 ISNINVHTGGNKTL

-2516 SADGEYYDRDLRNH
+2516 SADGEYYERDIQNH

-2538 NNTYGLKITVDDQ
+2538 NSTYGLKITVDDQ

>member
-29 SRANNIKEIHTT
+29 SRANNIKEIQTT
-41 IIDYGEKLED
+41 IIDYGKKLED

-70 PDMINNKVVTSYY
+70 PNMINNKVVTNYY

-137 VQTEKKPGDKLYL
+137 VQMEKKPGDKLYL
-150 TATEIEEQKLNVIAK
+150 TATEIEEQELNVIAK

-198 DAILTVEVASEEKT
+198 DAILTVAVANEEKT

-302 LLLDDTM
+302 LLLDDSM

-757 SNALTKTSSWE
+757 SNVLTKTSSWE

-886 IYVDYNNGV
+886 IYVDYAEGSN
-895 DTNDGLTR
+895 TNDGLTPE
-903 TTPVK
+903 TAVK
-908 TLSTAYTKLSAG
+908 TMVSAYMKLSSSG
-920 GTVDTNI
+920 DINTNI
-927 IVIMKDYTAVTFSS
+927 IVVIGKYTATVFSAS
-941 TTDNAKSATITGAYD
+941 TNANMSKPATITGAY
-956 GQDEGGTLLMAG
+956 GGTDYQGNLLMAG
-968 ANAGRFLRRDTNF
+968 DTAGRFLVADTAF
-981 ENITFYGST
+981 EHLEFRGSFT
-990 SETGTGSTNLYLQ
+990 DGTTASTNLYLQ
-1003 GQSLTMGNNVKMS
+1003 GYSLTMGRGVTMSNYNYINIGTIPDFNV
-1016 RYATVGTLPNF
+1016 
-1027 NIYAGWLRYNETWDI
+1027 YAGWRRYNYATLPRNNSHIIIE
-1042 NKVHS
+1042 
-1047 CNVEIKSGEYNK
+1047 SGQYGT
-1059 IILGNGM
+1059 IALGGNT
-1066 GTNAVAN
+1066 GTNAVSN
-1073 LQNTTSN
+1073 LSNTTSN
-1080 NIMGTSSNKFIA
+1080 NFTGSSSSDTFSV
-1092 TLNVDYTQNLKQY
+1092 TLDIEYEQKLKQY
-1105 DIGIIAGGNEIG
+1105 DIGYVIGGS
-1117 TLYATPTINIKQGHV
+1117 TLGNIYANQTINIKNGV
-1132 QIVIGGN
+1132 IYELIGGSLG
-1139 YADSSNRPTGWSY
+1139 DSSNRPTDWNY
-1152 PLNTFIGTSTINITG
+1152 PLNTFIGSTTINIIG
-1167 GQVDTVIGAS
+1167 GSIDEVCAGSMGGNIS
-1177 LGRNVNGTSIKSD
+1177 GTSIVGDS
-1190 AYFYGDTNI
+1190 YFYGTITVNMSKGEIVGNLYGAGCGSVTGYNAKSSDPYSSYGPSVTTTTNI

-1205 VIDNI
+1205 I
-1210 YGAGVGSTTGY
+1210 
-1221 NASSSD
+1221 
-1227 TYKSYGS
+1227 
-1234 DVTTTTNIHISGGTI
+1234 GGD
-1249 SGNIY
+1249 IY
-1254 GGGYAGSEHLTEAQN
+1254 GGGYAYSEKLTEATTPN
-1269 QTDSGTLYGNSNVTI
+1269 DGGALFGDSNITI
-1284 SGSPTINGN
+1284 SGSPTISGN
-1293 IYGAGRGYDYSSL
+1293 IYGAGRG
-1306 TNNSNMIGNST
+1306 NNFTSKTYNAIVIGNSDIT
-1317 VTISGTPTIGTG
+1317 LGGTRTITG
-1329 KIIYGA
+1329 
-1335 GDGTALNTT
+1335 
-1344 AGLSGNTIINM
+1344 
-1355 NATINKVI
+1355 
-1363 YGGGNSAN
+1363 
-1371 VSGDTTV
+1371 
-1378 NLNASNSSAIY
+1378 AIY
-1389 GGGNN
+1389 GGGNGVISN
-1394 TGKVTAKANI
+1394 PSIAELTGETNI
-1404 NINSGTYNSIYGG
+1404 NITTSLENNIYGGGNYATTNETNVYLKSGTTTGNIYGG
-1417 GKNTVN
+1417 GKNAQATTTHVYIQGGTASTIYGGSDSEGN
-1423 ETNIVGTGGQ
+1423 VRTTNI
-1433 ATSIFGGGTGTNG
+1433 NG
-1446 TTDLTNVNIKG
+1446 TSGTVSTIYGGNYLAGVSTTTNVTING
-1457 TKITTAVYG
+1457 TKISTAIYGGGNQATT
-1466 AGGTSSTTI
+1466 TTTNI
-1475 TTRVTLTSSSAAIPN
+1475 TLTNSTSQIPL

-1495 NSSTSGVT
+1495 KNANVT
-1503 TTNVNC
+1503 TTNINC
-1509 NGATITNVYGGSSNG
+1509 NGASINNVYGGSGDG
-1524 GNINQTNVNINSGTV
+1524 GNINKTNVKINSSTV
-1539 TTIYGGNRDG
+1539 TTVYGGNRNG

-1561 GQVTNIYGGGNSSST
+1561 GQVANIYGGGSKTSTGT

-1587 NGTKITTAVYGAGRA
+1587 NGTKITSSIYGAGRL
-1602 NSTTATTNVTLTSS
+1602 NSSTGTTNVTLTSS

-1723 NIVKGTINGSIY
+1723 HITKGTINGNIY
-1735 GGGYNSVIYGDANI
+1735 GGGYDSVIYGDTNVS
-1749 KIGKEAVNDAT
+1749 IGGIDSSRE
-1760 LTDGDINIAGNI
+1760 LDINIAGNI

-1784 GVTGNADVNINSN
+1784 GVTGTSNVNINGN
-1797 EQSITISNSIFG
+1797 GYTVFTIAKSVFG
-1809 DGENSTV
+1809 DGESSTV

-1863 YNNVKFTLNRIDHLK
+1863 YNNVKFTLNKIDHLK

-1922 ANGNTVTTNVDNR
+1922 ANENTVTTNVDNR

-1986 VLGQHKLRHN
+1986 VLGQHKANHN

-2008 NAYKYVEVTPQNT
+2008 SAYKYVGVTPQNT
-2021 EYYIWLIGTVP
+2021 GYYIWLIGTVP
-2032 KEQQLETD
+2032 QEQQLEKD
-2040 ITARKYTTIGTA
+2040 ITARKYTTIGTV

-2072 GSLATD
+2072 GNLATD
-2078 VSIKYRNSIPTIAST
+2078 VSIKDRSLIPTIAST
-2093 EEEANTTF
+2093 EEKANTTF

-2116 RTNFFMSAG
+2116 ITKFFISAG
-2125 ATSGFYNGST
+2125 ATSGSYSGST

-2196 TTQENGYATGIAP
+2196 IEQENGYSTGIAP

-2403 IGLGDDFNLKVSS
+2403 IGLGDDFNIKVSS
-2416 TFTQQVVNGKTIY
+2416 TFTQQLVNEKTIY
-2429 DTQYLGKKM
+2429 DTQYLDKKM

-2448 NATFLNGQE
+2448 NATLLNGQE

-2477 ARIKVADNVSNV
+2477 ARIKVSENVSNV
-2489 VSNINVHTGGNKTL
+2489 ISNINVHTGGNKTL

-2516 SADGEYYDRDLRNH
+2516 SADGEYYERDIQNH

-2538 NNTYGLKITVDDQ
+2538 NSTYGLKITVDDQ

>member
-29 SRANNIKEIHTT
+29 SRANNIKEIQTT
-41 IIDYGEKLED
+41 IIDYGKKLED

-70 PDMINNKVVTSYY
+70 PNMINNKVVTNYY

-137 VQTEKKPGDKLYL
+137 VQMEKKPGDKLYL

-198 DAILTVEVASEEKT
+198 DAILTVAVANEEKT

-525 TESKNGITISETDP
+525 TKNKKGITISETDP

-757 SNALTKTSSWE
+757 SNVLTKTSSWE

-886 IYVDYNNGV
+886 IYVDYAEGSN
-895 DTNDGLTR
+895 TNDGLTPE
-903 TTPVK
+903 TAVK
-908 TLSTAYTKLSAG
+908 TMVSAYMKLSSSG
-920 GTVDTNI
+920 DINTNI
-927 IVIMKDYTAVTFSS
+927 IVVIGKYTATVFSAS
-941 TTDNAKSATITGAYD
+941 TNANMSKPATITGAY
-956 GQDEGGTLLMAG
+956 GGTDYQGNLLMAG
-968 ANAGRFLRRDTNF
+968 DTAGRFLVADTAF
-981 ENITFYGST
+981 EHLEFRGSFT
-990 SETGTGSTNLYLQ
+990 DGTTASTNLYLQ
-1003 GQSLTMGNNVKMS
+1003 GYSLTMGRGVTMSNYNYINIGTIPDFNV
-1016 RYATVGTLPNF
+1016 
-1027 NIYAGWLRYNETWDI
+1027 YAGWRRYNYATLPRNNSHIIIE
-1042 NKVHS
+1042 
-1047 CNVEIKSGEYNK
+1047 SGQYGT
-1059 IILGNGM
+1059 IALGGNT
-1066 GTNAVAN
+1066 GTNAVSN
-1073 LQNTTSN
+1073 LSNTTSN
-1080 NIMGTSSNKFIA
+1080 NFTGSSSSDTFSV
-1092 TLNVDYTQNLKQY
+1092 TLDIEYEQKLKQY
-1105 DIGIIAGGNEIG
+1105 DIGYVIGGS
-1117 TLYATPTINIKQGHV
+1117 TLGNIYANQTINIKNGV
-1132 QIVIGGN
+1132 IYELIGGSLG
-1139 YADSSNRPTGWSY
+1139 DSSNRPTDWNY
-1152 PLNTFIGTSTINITG
+1152 PLNTFIGSTTINIIG
-1167 GQVDTVIGAS
+1167 GSIDEVCAGSMGGNIS
-1177 LGRNVNGTSIKSD
+1177 GTSIVGDS
-1190 AYFYGDTNI
+1190 YFYGTITVNMSKGEIVGNLYGAGCGSVTGYNAKSSDPYSSYGQSVTTTTNI

-1205 VIDNI
+1205 I
-1210 YGAGVGSTTGY
+1210 
-1221 NASSSD
+1221 
-1227 TYKSYGS
+1227 
-1234 DVTTTTNIHISGGTI
+1234 GGD
-1249 SGNIY
+1249 IY
-1254 GGGYAGSEHLTEAQN
+1254 GGGYAYSEKLTEATTPN
-1269 QTDSGTLYGNSNVTI
+1269 DGGALFGDSNITI
-1284 SGSPTINGN
+1284 SGSPTISGN
-1293 IYGAGRGYDYSSL
+1293 IYGAGRG
-1306 TNNSNMIGNST
+1306 NNFTSKTYNAIVIGNSNIT
-1317 VTISGTPTIGTG
+1317 LGGTPTITG
-1329 KIIYGA
+1329 
-1335 GDGTALNTT
+1335 
-1344 AGLSGNTIINM
+1344 
-1355 NATINKVI
+1355 
-1363 YGGGNSAN
+1363 
-1371 VSGDTTV
+1371 
-1378 NLNASNSSAIY
+1378 AIY
-1389 GGGNN
+1389 GGGNGVISN
-1394 TGKVTAKANI
+1394 PSIAELTGETNI
-1404 NINSGTYNSIYGG
+1404 NITTSLENNIYGGGNYATTNETNVYLKSGTTTGNIYGG
-1417 GKNTVN
+1417 GKNAQATTTHVYIQGGTASTIYGGSDSEGN
-1423 ETNIVGTGGQ
+1423 VRTTNI
-1433 ATSIFGGGTGTNG
+1433 NG
-1446 TTDLTNVNIKG
+1446 TSGTVSTIYGGNYLAGVSTTTNVTING
-1457 TKITTAVYG
+1457 TKISTAIYGGGNQATT
-1466 AGGTSSTTI
+1466 TTTNI
-1475 TTRVTLTSSSAAIPN
+1475 TLTNSTSQIPL

-1495 NSSTSGVT
+1495 KNANVT
-1503 TTNVNC
+1503 TTNINC
-1509 NGATITNVYGGSSNG
+1509 NGASINNVYGGSGDG
-1524 GNINQTNVNINSGTV
+1524 GNINKTNVKINSSTV
-1539 TTIYGGNRDG
+1539 TTVYGGNRNG

-1561 GQVTNIYGGGNSSST
+1561 GQVANIYGGGSKTSTGT

-1587 NGTKITTAVYGAGRA
+1587 NGTKITSSIYGAGRL
-1602 NSTTATTNVTLTSS
+1602 NSSTGTTNVTLTSS

-1723 NIVKGTINGSIY
+1723 HITKGTINGNIY
-1735 GGGYNSVIYGDANI
+1735 GGGYDSVIYGDTNVS
-1749 KIGKEAVNDAT
+1749 IGGIDSSRE
-1760 LTDGDINIAGNI
+1760 LDINIAGNI

-1784 GVTGNADVNINSN
+1784 GVTGTSNVNINGN
-1797 EQSITISNSIFG
+1797 GYTVFTIAKSVFG
-1809 DGENSTV
+1809 DGESSTV

-1863 YNNVKFTLNRIDHLK
+1863 YNNVKFTLNKIDHLK

-1922 ANGNTVTTNVDNR
+1922 ANENTVTTNVDNR

-1986 VLGQHKLRHN
+1986 VLGQHKANHN

-2008 NAYKYVEVTPQNT
+2008 SAYKYVGVTPQNT
-2021 EYYIWLIGTVP
+2021 GYYIWLIGTVP
-2032 KEQQLETD
+2032 QEQQLEKD
-2040 ITARKYTTIGTA
+2040 ITARKYTTIGTV

-2072 GSLATD
+2072 GNLATD
-2078 VSIKYRNSIPTIAST
+2078 VSIKDRSLIPTIAST
-2093 EEEANTTF
+2093 EEKANTTF

-2116 RTNFFMSAG
+2116 ITKFFISAG
-2125 ATSGFYNGST
+2125 ATSGSYSGST

-2143 QVPNLIFNIYN
+2143 QVPNLVFNIYN

-2196 TTQENGYATGIAP
+2196 IEQENGYSTGIAP

-2403 IGLGDDFNLKVSS
+2403 IGLGDDFNIKVSS
-2416 TFTQQVVNGKTIY
+2416 TFTQQLVNEKTIY
-2429 DTQYLGKKM
+2429 DTQYLDKKM

-2448 NATFLNGQE
+2448 NATLLNGQE

-2477 ARIKVADNVSNV
+2477 ARIKVSENVSNV
-2489 VSNINVHTGGNKTL
+2489 ISNINVHTGGNKTL

-2516 SADGEYYDRDLRNH
+2516 SADGEYYERDIQNH

-2538 NNTYGLKITVDDQ
+2538 NSTYGLKITVDDQ

>member
-29 SRANNIKEIHTT
+29 SRANNIKEIQTT
-41 IIDYGEKLED
+41 IIDYGKKLED

-70 PDMINNKVVTSYY
+70 PNMINNKVVTNYY

-137 VQTEKKPGDKLYL
+137 VQMEKKPGDKLYL

-198 DAILTVEVASEEKT
+198 DAILTVAVANEEKT

-525 TESKNGITISETDP
+525 TKNKKGITISETDP

-757 SNALTKTSSWE
+757 SNVLTKTSSWE

-886 IYVDYNNGV
+886 IYVDYAEGSN
-895 DTNDGLTR
+895 TNDGLTPE
-903 TTPVK
+903 TAVK
-908 TLSTAYTKLSAG
+908 TMVSAYMKLSSSG
-920 GTVDTNI
+920 DINTNI
-927 IVIMKDYTAVTFSS
+927 IVVIGKYTATVFSAS
-941 TTDNAKSATITGAYD
+941 TNANMSKPATITGAY
-956 GQDEGGTLLMAG
+956 GGTDYQGNLLMAG
-968 ANAGRFLRRDTNF
+968 DTAGRFLVADTAF
-981 ENITFYGST
+981 EHLEFRGSFT
-990 SETGTGSTNLYLQ
+990 DGTTASTNLYLQ
-1003 GQSLTMGNNVKMS
+1003 GYSLTMGRGVTMSNYNYINIGTIPDFNV
-1016 RYATVGTLPNF
+1016 
-1027 NIYAGWLRYNETWDI
+1027 YAGWRRYNYATLPRNNSHIIIE
-1042 NKVHS
+1042 
-1047 CNVEIKSGEYNK
+1047 SGQYGT
-1059 IILGNGM
+1059 IALGGNT
-1066 GTNAVAN
+1066 GTNAVSN
-1073 LQNTTSN
+1073 LSNTTSN
-1080 NIMGTSSNKFIA
+1080 NFTGSSSSDTFSV
-1092 TLNVDYTQNLKQY
+1092 TLDIEYEQKLKQY
-1105 DIGIIAGGNEIG
+1105 DIGYVIGGS
-1117 TLYATPTINIKQGHV
+1117 TLGNIYANQTINIKNGV
-1132 QIVIGGN
+1132 IYELIGGSLG
-1139 YADSSNRPTGWSY
+1139 DSSNRPTDWNY
-1152 PLNTFIGTSTINITG
+1152 PLNTFIGSTTINIIG
-1167 GQVDTVIGAS
+1167 GSIDEVCAGSMGGNIS
-1177 LGRNVNGTSIKSD
+1177 GTSIVGDS
-1190 AYFYGDTNI
+1190 YFYGTITVNMSKGEIVGNLYGAGCGSVTGYNAKSSDLYSSYGQSVTTTTNI

-1205 VIDNI
+1205 I
-1210 YGAGVGSTTGY
+1210 
-1221 NASSSD
+1221 
-1227 TYKSYGS
+1227 
-1234 DVTTTTNIHISGGTI
+1234 GGD
-1249 SGNIY
+1249 IY
-1254 GGGYAGSEHLTEAQN
+1254 GGGYAYSEKLTEATTPN
-1269 QTDSGTLYGNSNVTI
+1269 DGGALFGDSNITI
-1284 SGSPTINGN
+1284 SGSPTISGN
-1293 IYGAGRGYDYSSL
+1293 IYGAGRG
-1306 TNNSNMIGNST
+1306 NNFTSKTYNAIVIGNSNIT
-1317 VTISGTPTIGTG
+1317 LGGTPTITG
-1329 KIIYGA
+1329 
-1335 GDGTALNTT
+1335 
-1344 AGLSGNTIINM
+1344 
-1355 NATINKVI
+1355 
-1363 YGGGNSAN
+1363 
-1371 VSGDTTV
+1371 
-1378 NLNASNSSAIY
+1378 AIY
-1389 GGGNN
+1389 GGGNGVISN
-1394 TGKVTAKANI
+1394 PSIAELTGETNI
-1404 NINSGTYNSIYGG
+1404 NITTSLENNIYGGGNYATTNETNVYLKSGTTTGNIYGG
-1417 GKNTVN
+1417 GKNAQATTTHVYIQGGTASTIYGGSDSEGN
-1423 ETNIVGTGGQ
+1423 VRTTNI
-1433 ATSIFGGGTGTNG
+1433 NG
-1446 TTDLTNVNIKG
+1446 TSGTVSTIYGGNYLAGVSTTTNVTING
-1457 TKITTAVYG
+1457 TKISTAIYGGGNQATT
-1466 AGGTSSTTI
+1466 TTTNI
-1475 TTRVTLTSSSAAIPN
+1475 TLTNSTSQIPL

-1495 NSSTSGVT
+1495 KNANVT
-1503 TTNVNC
+1503 TTNINC
-1509 NGATITNVYGGSSNG
+1509 NGASINNVYGGSGDG
-1524 GNINQTNVNINSGTV
+1524 GNINKTNVKINSSTV
-1539 TTIYGGNRDG
+1539 TTVYGGNRNG

-1561 GQVTNIYGGGNSSST
+1561 GQVANIYGGGSKTSTGT

-1587 NGTKITTAVYGAGRA
+1587 NGTKITSSIYGAGRL
-1602 NSTTATTNVTLTSS
+1602 NSSTGTTNVTLTSS

-1723 NIVKGTINGSIY
+1723 HITKGTINGNIY
-1735 GGGYNSVIYGDANI
+1735 GGGYDSVIYGDTNVS
-1749 KIGKEAVNDAT
+1749 IGGIDSSRE
-1760 LTDGDINIAGNI
+1760 LDINIAGNI

-1784 GVTGNADVNINSN
+1784 GVTGTSNVNINGN
-1797 EQSITISNSIFG
+1797 GYTVFTIAKSVFG
-1809 DGENSTV
+1809 DGESSTV

-1863 YNNVKFTLNRIDHLK
+1863 YNNVKFTLNKIDHLK

-1922 ANGNTVTTNVDNR
+1922 ANKNTVTTNVDNR

-1986 VLGQHKLRHN
+1986 VLGQHKANHN

-2008 NAYKYVEVTPQNT
+2008 SAYKYVGVTPQNT
-2021 EYYIWLIGTVP
+2021 GYYIWLIGTVP
-2032 KEQQLETD
+2032 QEQQLEKD
-2040 ITARKYTTIGTA
+2040 ITARKYTTIGTV

-2072 GSLATD
+2072 GNLATD
-2078 VSIKYRNSIPTIAST
+2078 VSIKDRSLIPTIAST
-2093 EEEANTTF
+2093 EEKANTTF

-2116 RTNFFMSAG
+2116 ITKFFISAG
-2125 ATSGFYNGST
+2125 ATSGSYSGST

-2143 QVPNLIFNIYN
+2143 QVPNLVFNIYN

-2403 IGLGDDFNLKVSS
+2403 IGLGDDFNIKVSS
-2416 TFTQQVVNGKTIY
+2416 TFTQQLVNEKTIY
-2429 DTQYLGKKM
+2429 DTQYLDKKM

-2448 NATFLNGQE
+2448 NATLLNGQE

-2477 ARIKVADNVSNV
+2477 ARIKVSENVSNV
-2489 VSNINVHTGGNKTL
+2489 ISNINVHTGGNKTL

-2516 SADGEYYDRDLRNH
+2516 SADGEYYERDIQNH

-2538 NNTYGLKITVDDQ
+2538 NSTYGLKITVDDQ

>member
-95 TATENVESD
+95 TATENAVSN
-104 EINVEI
+104 EINIDEEAQINTVVEDTS
-110 NVNEEIQTN
+110 N
-119 TDAENINDT
+119 T
-128 ETSLETTKQ
+128 ETNLETTKQ
-137 VQTEKKPGDKLYL
+137 VQMEKKPGDKLYL

-184 IDDKNVTVE
+184 IDDKNITVE

-261 KENQKYKVVHINN
+261 KENQKYKVVHIDN

-302 LLLDDTM
+302 LLLDDSM

-561 CADEA
+561 CADET

-610 NSTNYT
+610 NSTDYS

-643 TINGTSINGTVT
+643 EINGTSINGTVT

-666 VGKGATVIQSV
+666 VGKGATVIQSI

-886 IYVDYNNGV
+886 IYVDYAEGSN
-895 DTNDGLTR
+895 TNDGLTPE
-903 TTPVK
+903 TAVK
-908 TLSTAYTKLSAG
+908 TMVSAYMKLSSSG
-920 GTVDTNI
+920 DINTNI
-927 IVIMKDYTAVTFSS
+927 IVVIGKYTATVFSAS
-941 TTDNAKSATITGAYD
+941 TNANMSKPATITGAY
-956 GQDEGGTLLMAG
+956 GGTDYQGNLLMAG
-968 ANAGRFLRRDTNF
+968 DTAGRFLVADTAF
-981 ENITFYGST
+981 EHLEFRGSFT
-990 SETGTGSTNLYLQ
+990 DGTTASTNLYLQ
-1003 GQSLTMGNNVKMS
+1003 GYSLTMGRGVTMSNYNYINIGTIPDFNV
-1016 RYATVGTLPNF
+1016 
-1027 NIYAGWLRYNETWDI
+1027 YAGWRRYNYATLPRNNSHIIIE
-1042 NKVHS
+1042 
-1047 CNVEIKSGEYNK
+1047 SGQYGT
-1059 IILGNGM
+1059 IALGGNT
-1066 GTNAVAN
+1066 GTNAVSN
-1073 LQNTTSN
+1073 LSNTTSN
-1080 NIMGTSSNKFIA
+1080 NFTGSSSSDTFSV
-1092 TLNVDYTQNLKQY
+1092 TLDIEYEQKLKQY
-1105 DIGIIAGGNEIG
+1105 DIGYVIGGS
-1117 TLYATPTINIKQGHV
+1117 TLGNIYANQTINIKNGV
-1132 QIVIGGN
+1132 IYELIGGSLG
-1139 YADSSNRPTGWSY
+1139 DSSNRPTDWNY
-1152 PLNTFIGTSTINITG
+1152 PLNTFIGSTTINIIG
-1167 GQVDTVIGAS
+1167 GSIDEVCAGSMGGNIS
-1177 LGRNVNGTSIKSD
+1177 GTSIVGDS
-1190 AYFYGDTNI
+1190 YFYGTITVNMSKGEIVGNLYGAGCGSVTGYNAKSSDPYSSYGQSVTTTTNI

-1205 VIDNI
+1205 I
-1210 YGAGVGSTTGY
+1210 
-1221 NASSSD
+1221 
-1227 TYKSYGS
+1227 
-1234 DVTTTTNIHISGGTI
+1234 GGD
-1249 SGNIY
+1249 IY
-1254 GGGYAGSEHLTEAQN
+1254 GGGYAYSEKLTEATTPN
-1269 QTDSGTLYGNSNVTI
+1269 DGGALFGDSNITI
-1284 SGSPTINGN
+1284 SGSPTISGN
-1293 IYGAGRGYDYSSL
+1293 IYGAGRG
-1306 TNNSNMIGNST
+1306 NNFTSKTYNAIVIGNSNIT
-1317 VTISGTPTIGTG
+1317 LGGTPTITG
-1329 KIIYGA
+1329 
-1335 GDGTALNTT
+1335 
-1344 AGLSGNTIINM
+1344 
-1355 NATINKVI
+1355 
-1363 YGGGNSAN
+1363 
-1371 VSGDTTV
+1371 
-1378 NLNASNSSAIY
+1378 AIY
-1389 GGGNN
+1389 GGGNGVISN
-1394 TGKVTAKANI
+1394 PSIAELTGETNI
-1404 NINSGTYNSIYGG
+1404 NITTSLENNIYGGGNYATTNETNVYLKSGTTTGNIYGG
-1417 GKNTVN
+1417 GKNAQATTTHVYIQGGTASTIYGGSDSEGN
-1423 ETNIVGTGGQ
+1423 VRTTNI
-1433 ATSIFGGGTGTNG
+1433 NG
-1446 TTDLTNVNIKG
+1446 TSGTVSTIYGGNYLAGVSTTTNVTING
-1457 TKITTAVYG
+1457 TKISTAIYGGGNQATT
-1466 AGGTSSTTI
+1466 TTTNI
-1475 TTRVTLTSSSAAIPN
+1475 TLTNSTSQIPL

-1495 NSSTSGVT
+1495 KNANVT
-1503 TTNVNC
+1503 TTNINC
-1509 NGATITNVYGGSSNG
+1509 NGASINNVYGGSGDG
-1524 GNINQTNVNINSGTV
+1524 GNINKTNVKINSSTV
-1539 TTIYGGNRDG
+1539 TTVYGGNRNG

-1561 GQVTNIYGGGNSSST
+1561 GQVANIYGGGSKTSTGT

-1587 NGTKITTAVYGAGRA
+1587 NGTKITSSIYGAGRL
-1602 NSTTATTNVTLTSS
+1602 NSSTGTTNVTLTSS

-1723 NIVKGTINGSIY
+1723 HITKGTINGNIY
-1735 GGGYNSVIYGDANI
+1735 GGGYDSVIYGDTNVS
-1749 KIGKEAVNDAT
+1749 IGGIDSSRE
-1760 LTDGDINIAGNI
+1760 LDINIAGNI

-1784 GVTGNADVNINSN
+1784 GVTGTSNVNINGN
-1797 EQSITISNSIFG
+1797 GYTVFTIAKSVFG
-1809 DGENSTV
+1809 DGESSTV

-1863 YNNVKFTLNRIDHLK
+1863 YNNVKFTLNKIDHLK

-1922 ANGNTVTTNVDNR
+1922 ANENTVTTNVDNR

-1986 VLGQHKLRHN
+1986 VLGQHKANHN

-2008 NAYKYVEVTPQNT
+2008 SAYKYVGVTPQNT
-2021 EYYIWLIGTVP
+2021 GYYIWLIGTVP
-2032 KEQQLETD
+2032 QEQQLEKD
-2040 ITARKYTTIGTA
+2040 ITARKYTTIGTV

-2072 GSLATD
+2072 GNLATD
-2078 VSIKYRNSIPTIAST
+2078 VSIKDRSLIPTIAST
-2093 EEEANTTF
+2093 EEKANTTF

-2116 RTNFFMSAG
+2116 ITKFFISAG
-2125 ATSGFYNGST
+2125 ATSGSYSGST

-2403 IGLGDDFNLKVSS
+2403 IGLGDDFNIKVSS
-2416 TFTQQVVNGKTIY
+2416 TFTQQLVNEKTIY
-2429 DTQYLGKKM
+2429 DTQYLDKKM

-2448 NATFLNGQE
+2448 NATLLNGQE

-2477 ARIKVADNVSNV
+2477 ARIKVSENVSNV
-2489 VSNINVHTGGNKTL
+2489 ISNINVHTGGNKTL

-2516 SADGEYYDRDLRNH
+2516 SADGEYYERDIQNH

-2538 NNTYGLKITVDDQ
+2538 NSTYGLKITVDDQ

>member
-137 VQTEKKPGDKLYL
+137 VQMEKKPGDKLYL

-198 DAILTVEVASEEKT
+198 DAILTVAVANEEKT

-525 TESKNGITISETDP
+525 TKNKNGITISETDP

-757 SNALTKTSSWE
+757 SNVLTKTSSWE

-886 IYVDYNNGV
+886 IYVDYAEGSN
-895 DTNDGLTR
+895 TNDGLTPE
-903 TTPVK
+903 TAVK
-908 TLSTAYTKLSAG
+908 TMVSAYMKLSSSG
-920 GTVDTNI
+920 DINTNI
-927 IVIMKDYTAVTFSS
+927 IVVIGKYTATVFSAS
-941 TTDNAKSATITGAYD
+941 TNANMSKPATITGAY
-956 GQDEGGTLLMAG
+956 GGTDYQGNLLMAG
-968 ANAGRFLRRDTNF
+968 DTAGRFLVADTAF
-981 ENITFYGST
+981 EHLEFRGSFT
-990 SETGTGSTNLYLQ
+990 DGTTASTNLYLQ
-1003 GQSLTMGNNVKMS
+1003 GYSLTMGRGVTMSNYNYINIGTIPDFNV
-1016 RYATVGTLPNF
+1016 
-1027 NIYAGWLRYNETWDI
+1027 YAGWRRYNYATLPRNNSHIIIE
-1042 NKVHS
+1042 
-1047 CNVEIKSGEYNK
+1047 SGQYGT
-1059 IILGNGM
+1059 IALGGNT
-1066 GTNAVAN
+1066 GTNAVSN
-1073 LQNTTSN
+1073 LSNTTSN
-1080 NIMGTSSNKFIA
+1080 NFTGSSSSDTFSV
-1092 TLNVDYTQNLKQY
+1092 TLDIEYEQKLKQY
-1105 DIGIIAGGNEIG
+1105 DIGYVIGGS
-1117 TLYATPTINIKQGHV
+1117 TLGNIYANQTINIKNGV
-1132 QIVIGGN
+1132 IYELIGGSLG
-1139 YADSSNRPTGWSY
+1139 DSSNRPTDWNY
-1152 PLNTFIGTSTINITG
+1152 PLNTFIGSTTINIIG
-1167 GQVDTVIGAS
+1167 GSIDEVCAGSMGGNIS
-1177 LGRNVNGTSIKSD
+1177 GTSIVGDS
-1190 AYFYGDTNI
+1190 YFYGTITVNMSKGEIVGNLYGAGCGSVTGYNAKSSDPYSSYGQSVTTTTNI

-1205 VIDNI
+1205 I
-1210 YGAGVGSTTGY
+1210 
-1221 NASSSD
+1221 
-1227 TYKSYGS
+1227 
-1234 DVTTTTNIHISGGTI
+1234 GGD
-1249 SGNIY
+1249 IY
-1254 GGGYAGSEHLTEAQN
+1254 GGGYAYSEKLTEATTPN
-1269 QTDSGTLYGNSNVTI
+1269 DGGALFGDSNITI
-1284 SGSPTINGN
+1284 SGSPTISGN
-1293 IYGAGRGYDYSSL
+1293 IYGAGRG
-1306 TNNSNMIGNST
+1306 NNFTSKTYNAIVIGNSNIT
-1317 VTISGTPTIGTG
+1317 LGGTPTITG
-1329 KIIYGA
+1329 
-1335 GDGTALNTT
+1335 
-1344 AGLSGNTIINM
+1344 
-1355 NATINKVI
+1355 
-1363 YGGGNSAN
+1363 
-1371 VSGDTTV
+1371 
-1378 NLNASNSSAIY
+1378 AIY
-1389 GGGNN
+1389 GGGNGVISN
-1394 TGKVTAKANI
+1394 PSIAELTGKTNI
-1404 NINSGTYNSIYGG
+1404 NITTSLENNIYGGGNYATTNETNVYLKSGTTTGNIYGG
-1417 GKNTVN
+1417 GKNAQATTTHVYIQGGTASTIYGGSDSEGN
-1423 ETNIVGTGGQ
+1423 VRTTNI
-1433 ATSIFGGGTGTNG
+1433 NG
-1446 TTDLTNVNIKG
+1446 TSGTVSTIYGGNYLAGVSTTTNVTING
-1457 TKITTAVYG
+1457 TKISTAIYGGGNQATT
-1466 AGGTSSTTI
+1466 TTTNI
-1475 TTRVTLTSSSAAIPN
+1475 TLTNSTSQIPL

-1495 NSSTSGVT
+1495 KNANVT
-1503 TTNVNC
+1503 TTNINC
-1509 NGATITNVYGGSSNG
+1509 NGASINNVYGGSGDG
-1524 GNINQTNVNINSGTV
+1524 GNINKTNVKINSSTV
-1539 TTIYGGNRDG
+1539 TTVYGGNRNG

-1561 GQVTNIYGGGNSSST
+1561 GQVANIYGGGSKTSTGT

-1587 NGTKITTAVYGAGRA
+1587 NGTKITSSIYGAGRL
-1602 NSTTATTNVTLTSS
+1602 NSSTGTTNVTLTSS

-1723 NIVKGTINGSIY
+1723 HITKGTINGNIY
-1735 GGGYNSVIYGDANI
+1735 GGGYDSVIYGDTNVS
-1749 KIGKEAVNDAT
+1749 IGGIDSSRE
-1760 LTDGDINIAGNI
+1760 LDINIAGNI

-1784 GVTGNADVNINSN
+1784 GVTGTSNVNINGN
-1797 EQSITISNSIFG
+1797 GYTVFTIAKSVFG
-1809 DGENSTV
+1809 DGESSTV

-1863 YNNVKFTLNRIDHLK
+1863 YNNVKFTLNKIDHLK

-1922 ANGNTVTTNVDNR
+1922 ANENTVTTNVDNR

-1986 VLGQHKLRHN
+1986 VLGQHKANHN

-2008 NAYKYVEVTPQNT
+2008 SAYKYVGVTPQNT
-2021 EYYIWLIGTVP
+2021 GYYIWLIGTVP
-2032 KEQQLETD
+2032 QEQQLEKD
-2040 ITARKYTTIGTA
+2040 ITARKYTTIGTV

-2072 GSLATD
+2072 GNLATD
-2078 VSIKYRNSIPTIAST
+2078 VSIKDRSLIPTIAST
-2093 EEEANTTF
+2093 EEKANTTF

-2116 RTNFFMSAG
+2116 ITKFFISAG
-2125 ATSGFYNGST
+2125 ATSGSYSGST

-2143 QVPNLIFNIYN
+2143 QVPNLVFNIYN

-2196 TTQENGYATGIAP
+2196 IEQENGYSTGIAP

-2403 IGLGDDFNLKVSS
+2403 IGLGDDFNIKVSS
-2416 TFTQQVVNGKTIY
+2416 TFTQQLVNEKTIY
-2429 DTQYLGKKM
+2429 DTQYLDKKM

-2448 NATFLNGQE
+2448 NATLLNGQE

-2477 ARIKVADNVSNV
+2477 ARIKVSENVSNV
-2489 VSNINVHTGGNKTL
+2489 ISNINVHTGGNKTL

-2516 SADGEYYDRDLRNH
+2516 SADGEYYERDIQNH

-2538 NNTYGLKITVDDQ
+2538 NSTYGLKITVDDQ

>member
-95 TATENVESD
+95 TATENAGSN
-104 EINVEI
+104 EINIDEEAQINTVVEDTS
-110 NVNEEIQTN
+110 N
-119 TDAENINDT
+119 T
-128 ETSLETTKQ
+128 ETNLETTKQ
-137 VQTEKKPGDKLYL
+137 VQMEKKPGDKLYL

-184 IDDKNVTVE
+184 IDDKNITVE

-302 LLLDDTM
+302 LLLDDSM

-404 IFDGA
+404 VFDGA

-757 SNALTKTSSWE
+757 SNVLTKTSSWE

-886 IYVDYNNGV
+886 IYVDYAEGSN
-895 DTNDGLTR
+895 TNDGLTPE
-903 TTPVK
+903 TAVK
-908 TLSTAYTKLSAG
+908 TMVSAYMKLSSSG
-920 GTVDTNI
+920 DINTNI
-927 IVIMKDYTAVTFSS
+927 IVVIGKYTATVFSAS
-941 TTDNAKSATITGAYD
+941 TNANMSKPATITGAY
-956 GQDEGGTLLMAG
+956 GGTDYQGNLLMAG
-968 ANAGRFLRRDTNF
+968 DTAGRFLVADTAF
-981 ENITFYGST
+981 EHLEFRGSFT
-990 SETGTGSTNLYLQ
+990 DGTTASTNLYLQ
-1003 GQSLTMGNNVKMS
+1003 GYSLTMGRGVTMSNYNYINIGTIPDFNV
-1016 RYATVGTLPNF
+1016 
-1027 NIYAGWLRYNETWDI
+1027 YAGWRRYNYATLPRNNSHIIIE
-1042 NKVHS
+1042 
-1047 CNVEIKSGEYNK
+1047 SGQYGT
-1059 IILGNGM
+1059 IALGGNT
-1066 GTNAVAN
+1066 GTNAVSN
-1073 LQNTTSN
+1073 LSNTTSN
-1080 NIMGTSSNKFIA
+1080 NFTGSSSSDTFSV
-1092 TLNVDYTQNLKQY
+1092 TLDIEYEQKLKQY
-1105 DIGIIAGGNEIG
+1105 DIGYVIGGS
-1117 TLYATPTINIKQGHV
+1117 TLGNIYANQTINIKNGV
-1132 QIVIGGN
+1132 IYELIGGSLG
-1139 YADSSNRPTGWSY
+1139 DSSNRPTDWNY
-1152 PLNTFIGTSTINITG
+1152 PLNTFIGSTTINIIG
-1167 GQVDTVIGAS
+1167 GSIDEVCAGSMGGNIS
-1177 LGRNVNGTSIKSD
+1177 GTSIVGDS
-1190 AYFYGDTNI
+1190 YFYGTITVNMSKGEIVGNLYGAGCGSVTGYNAKSSDPYSSYGQSVTTTTNI

-1205 VIDNI
+1205 I
-1210 YGAGVGSTTGY
+1210 
-1221 NASSSD
+1221 
-1227 TYKSYGS
+1227 
-1234 DVTTTTNIHISGGTI
+1234 GGD
-1249 SGNIY
+1249 IY
-1254 GGGYAGSEHLTEAQN
+1254 GGGYAYSEKLTEATTPN
-1269 QTDSGTLYGNSNVTI
+1269 DGGALFGDSNITI
-1284 SGSPTINGN
+1284 SGSPTISGN
-1293 IYGAGRGYDYSSL
+1293 IYGAGRG
-1306 TNNSNMIGNST
+1306 NNFTSKTYNAIVIGNSNIT
-1317 VTISGTPTIGTG
+1317 LGGTPTITG
-1329 KIIYGA
+1329 
-1335 GDGTALNTT
+1335 
-1344 AGLSGNTIINM
+1344 
-1355 NATINKVI
+1355 
-1363 YGGGNSAN
+1363 
-1371 VSGDTTV
+1371 
-1378 NLNASNSSAIY
+1378 AIY
-1389 GGGNN
+1389 GGGNGVISN
-1394 TGKVTAKANI
+1394 PSIAELTGETNI
-1404 NINSGTYNSIYGG
+1404 NITTSLENNIYGGGNYATTNETNVYLKSGTTTGNIYGG
-1417 GKNTVN
+1417 GKNAQATTTHVYIQGGTASTIYGGSDSEGN
-1423 ETNIVGTGGQ
+1423 VRTTNI
-1433 ATSIFGGGTGTNG
+1433 NG
-1446 TTDLTNVNIKG
+1446 TSGTVSTIYGGNYLAGVSTTTNVTING
-1457 TKITTAVYG
+1457 TKISTAIYGGGNQATT
-1466 AGGTSSTTI
+1466 TTTNI
-1475 TTRVTLTSSSAAIPN
+1475 TLTNSTSQIPL

-1495 NSSTSGVT
+1495 KNANVT
-1503 TTNVNC
+1503 TTNINC
-1509 NGATITNVYGGSSNG
+1509 NGASINNVYGGSGDG
-1524 GNINQTNVNINSGTV
+1524 GNINKTNVKINSSTV
-1539 TTIYGGNRDG
+1539 TTVYGGNRNG

-1561 GQVTNIYGGGNSSST
+1561 GQVANIYGGGSKTSTGT

-1587 NGTKITTAVYGAGRA
+1587 NGTKITSSIYGAGRL
-1602 NSTTATTNVTLTSS
+1602 NSSTGTTNVTLTSS

-1723 NIVKGTINGSIY
+1723 HITKGTINGNIY
-1735 GGGYNSVIYGDANI
+1735 GGGYDSVIYGDTNVS
-1749 KIGKEAVNDAT
+1749 IGGIDSSRE
-1760 LTDGDINIAGNI
+1760 LDINIAGNI

-1784 GVTGNADVNINSN
+1784 GVTGTSNVNINGN
-1797 EQSITISNSIFG
+1797 GYTVFTIAKSVFG
-1809 DGENSTV
+1809 DGESSTV

-1863 YNNVKFTLNRIDHLK
+1863 YNNVKFTLNKIDHLK

-1922 ANGNTVTTNVDNR
+1922 ANENTVTTNVDNR

-1986 VLGQHKLRHN
+1986 VLGQHKANHN

-2008 NAYKYVEVTPQNT
+2008 SAYKYVGVTPQNT
-2021 EYYIWLIGTVP
+2021 GYYIWLIGTVP
-2032 KEQQLETD
+2032 QEQQLEKD
-2040 ITARKYTTIGTA
+2040 ITARKYTTIGTV

-2072 GSLATD
+2072 GNLATD
-2078 VSIKYRNSIPTIAST
+2078 VSIKDRSLIPTIAST
-2093 EEEANTTF
+2093 EEKANTTF

-2116 RTNFFMSAG
+2116 ITKFFISAG
-2125 ATSGFYNGST
+2125 ATSGSYSGST

-2143 QVPNLIFNIYN
+2143 QVPNLVFNIYN

-2196 TTQENGYATGIAP
+2196 IEQENGYSTGIAP

-2403 IGLGDDFNLKVSS
+2403 IGLGDDFNIKVSS
-2416 TFTQQVVNGKTIY
+2416 TFTQQLVNEKTIY
-2429 DTQYLGKKM
+2429 DTQYLDKKM

-2448 NATFLNGQE
+2448 NATLLNGQE

-2477 ARIKVADNVSNV
+2477 ARIKVSENVSNV
-2489 VSNINVHTGGNKTL
+2489 ISNINVHTGGNKTL

-2516 SADGEYYDRDLRNH
+2516 SADGEYYERDIQNH

-2538 NNTYGLKITVDDQ
+2538 NSTYGLKITVDDQ

>member
-95 TATENVESD
+95 TATENAVSN
-104 EINVEI
+104 EINIDEEAQINTVVEDTS
-110 NVNEEIQTN
+110 N
-119 TDAENINDT
+119 T
-128 ETSLETTKQ
+128 ETNLETTKQ
-137 VQTEKKPGDKLYL
+137 VQMEKKPGDKLYL

-198 DAILTVEVASEEKT
+198 DAILTVAVANEEKT

-525 TESKNGITISETDP
+525 TKNKNGITISETDP

-757 SNALTKTSSWE
+757 SNVLTKTSSWE

-886 IYVDYNNGV
+886 IYVDYAEGSNR
-895 DTNDGLTR
+895 NDGLTPE
-903 TTPVK
+903 TAVK
-908 TLSTAYTKLSAG
+908 TMVSAYMKLSSSG
-920 GTVDTNI
+920 DINTNI
-927 IVIMKDYTAVTFSS
+927 IVVIGKYTATVFSAS
-941 TTDNAKSATITGAYD
+941 TNANMSKPATITGAY
-956 GQDEGGTLLMAG
+956 GGTDYQGNLLMAG
-968 ANAGRFLRRDTNF
+968 DTAGRFLVADTAF
-981 ENITFYGST
+981 EHLEFRGSFT
-990 SETGTGSTNLYLQ
+990 DGTTASTNLYLQ
-1003 GQSLTMGNNVKMS
+1003 GYSLTMGRGVTMSNYNYINIGTIPDFNV
-1016 RYATVGTLPNF
+1016 
-1027 NIYAGWLRYNETWDI
+1027 YAGWRRYNYATLPRNNSHIIIE
-1042 NKVHS
+1042 
-1047 CNVEIKSGEYNK
+1047 SGQYGT
-1059 IILGNGM
+1059 IALGGNT
-1066 GTNAVAN
+1066 GTNAVSN
-1073 LQNTTSN
+1073 LSNTTSN
-1080 NIMGTSSNKFIA
+1080 NFTGSSSSDTFSV
-1092 TLNVDYTQNLKQY
+1092 TLDIEYEQKLKQY
-1105 DIGIIAGGNEIG
+1105 DIGYVIGGS
-1117 TLYATPTINIKQGHV
+1117 TLGNIYANQTINIKNGV
-1132 QIVIGGN
+1132 IYELIGGSLG
-1139 YADSSNRPTGWSY
+1139 DSSNRPTDWNY
-1152 PLNTFIGTSTINITG
+1152 PLNTFIGSTTINIIG
-1167 GQVDTVIGAS
+1167 GSIDEVCAGSMGGNIS
-1177 LGRNVNGTSIKSD
+1177 GTSIVGDS
-1190 AYFYGDTNI
+1190 YFYGTITVNMSKGEIVGNLYGAGCGSVTGYNAKSSDPYSSYGQSVTTTTNI

-1205 VIDNI
+1205 I
-1210 YGAGVGSTTGY
+1210 
-1221 NASSSD
+1221 
-1227 TYKSYGS
+1227 
-1234 DVTTTTNIHISGGTI
+1234 GGD
-1249 SGNIY
+1249 IY
-1254 GGGYAGSEHLTEAQN
+1254 GGGYAYSEKLTEATTPN
-1269 QTDSGTLYGNSNVTI
+1269 DGGALFGDSNITI
-1284 SGSPTINGN
+1284 SGSPTISGN
-1293 IYGAGRGYDYSSL
+1293 IYGAGRG
-1306 TNNSNMIGNST
+1306 NNFTSKTYNAIVIGNSNIT
-1317 VTISGTPTIGTG
+1317 LGGTPTITG
-1329 KIIYGA
+1329 
-1335 GDGTALNTT
+1335 
-1344 AGLSGNTIINM
+1344 
-1355 NATINKVI
+1355 
-1363 YGGGNSAN
+1363 
-1371 VSGDTTV
+1371 
-1378 NLNASNSSAIY
+1378 AIY
-1389 GGGNN
+1389 GGGNGVISN
-1394 TGKVTAKANI
+1394 PSIAELTGETNI
-1404 NINSGTYNSIYGG
+1404 NITTSLENNIYGGGNYATTNETNVYLKSGTTTGNIYGG
-1417 GKNTVN
+1417 GKNAQATTTHVYIQGGTASTIYGGSDSEGN
-1423 ETNIVGTGGQ
+1423 VRTTNI
-1433 ATSIFGGGTGTNG
+1433 NG
-1446 TTDLTNVNIKG
+1446 TSGTVSTIYGGNYLAGVSTTTNVTING
-1457 TKITTAVYG
+1457 TKISTAIYGGGNQATT
-1466 AGGTSSTTI
+1466 TTTNI
-1475 TTRVTLTSSSAAIPN
+1475 TLTNSTSQIPL

-1495 NSSTSGVT
+1495 KNANVT
-1503 TTNVNC
+1503 TTNINC
-1509 NGATITNVYGGSSNG
+1509 NGASINNVYGGSGDG
-1524 GNINQTNVNINSGTV
+1524 GNINKTNVKINSSTV
-1539 TTIYGGNRDG
+1539 TTVYGGNRNG

-1561 GQVTNIYGGGNSSST
+1561 GQVANIYGGGSKTSTGT

-1587 NGTKITTAVYGAGRA
+1587 NGTKITSSIYGAGRL
-1602 NSTTATTNVTLTSS
+1602 NSSTGTTNVTLTSS

-1708 SSKVGTTENSATSNV
+1708 SSKVGTAENSATSNV

-1749 KIGKEAVNDAT
+1749 KIGKDAVNNST
-1760 LTDGDINIAGNI
+1760 LTYGDINIAGNI

-1922 ANGNTVTTNVDNR
+1922 ANENTVTTNVDNR

-1986 VLGQHKLRHN
+1986 VLGQHKANHN
-1996 TEVDGFYTNLNS
+1996 TELDGFYTNLNS
-2008 NAYKYVEVTPQNT
+2008 SAYKYVGVTPQNT
-2021 EYYIWLIGTVP
+2021 GYYIWLIGTVP
-2032 KEQQLETD
+2032 QEQQLEKD
-2040 ITARKYTTIGTA
+2040 ITARKYTTIGTV

-2072 GSLATD
+2072 GNLATD
-2078 VSIKYRNSIPTIAST
+2078 VSIKDRSLIPTIAST
-2093 EEEANTTF
+2093 EEKANTTF

-2116 RTNFFMSAG
+2116 ITKFFISAG
-2125 ATSGFYNGST
+2125 ATSGSYSGST

-2288 IVTSA
+2288 IVTTT

-2299 YVYNLSDFLE
+2299 YVYNLSEFLE
-2309 MGTTNLNYNEAT
+2309 MGTTNRYYDET
-2321 AVSTYID
+2321 VAVSTYLD
-2328 SSSDSVTERFV
+2328 SVSDSVTERFV

-2403 IGLGDDFNLKVSS
+2403 IGLGDDFNIKVSS
-2416 TFTQQVVNGKTIY
+2416 TFTQQLVNEKTIY
-2429 DTQYLGKKM
+2429 DTQYLDKKM

-2448 NATFLNGQE
+2448 NATLLNGQE

-2477 ARIKVADNVSNV
+2477 ARIKVSENVSNV
-2489 VSNINVHTGGNKTL
+2489 ISNINVHTGGNKTL

-2516 SADGEYYDRDLRNH
+2516 SADGEYYERDIQRH

-2538 NNTYGLKITVDDQ
+2538 NSTYGLKITVDDQ
-2551 DRIIEKGKTNITVNM
+2551 DRIIEKGKTSITVNM

>member
-95 TATENVESD
+95 TATENAVSN
-104 EINVEI
+104 EINIDEEAQINTVVEDTS
-110 NVNEEIQTN
+110 N
-119 TDAENINDT
+119 T
-128 ETSLETTKQ
+128 ETNLETTKQ
-137 VQTEKKPGDKLYL
+137 VQMEKKPGDKLYL

-184 IDDKNVTVE
+184 IDDKNITVE

-302 LLLDDTM
+302 LLLDDSM

-404 IFDGA
+404 VFDGA

-561 CADEA
+561 CADET

-610 NSTNYT
+610 NSTDYS

-643 TINGTSINGTVT
+643 EINGTSINGTVT

-666 VGKGATVIQSV
+666 VGKGATVIQSI

-886 IYVDYNNGV
+886 IYVDYAEGSN
-895 DTNDGLTR
+895 TNDGLTPE
-903 TTPVK
+903 TAVK
-908 TLSTAYTKLSAG
+908 TMVSAYMKLSSSG
-920 GTVDTNI
+920 DINTNI
-927 IVIMKDYTAVTFSS
+927 IVVIGKYTATVFSAS
-941 TTDNAKSATITGAYD
+941 TNANMSKPATITGAY
-956 GQDEGGTLLMAG
+956 GGTDYQGNLLMAG
-968 ANAGRFLRRDTNF
+968 DTAGRFLVADTAF
-981 ENITFYGST
+981 EHLEFRGSFT
-990 SETGTGSTNLYLQ
+990 DGTTASTNLYLQ
-1003 GQSLTMGNNVKMS
+1003 GYSLTMGRGVTMSNYNYINIGTIPDFNV
-1016 RYATVGTLPNF
+1016 
-1027 NIYAGWLRYNETWDI
+1027 YAGWRRYNYATLPRNNSHIIIE
-1042 NKVHS
+1042 
-1047 CNVEIKSGEYNK
+1047 SGQYGT
-1059 IILGNGM
+1059 IALGGNT
-1066 GTNAVAN
+1066 GTNAVSN
-1073 LQNTTSN
+1073 LSNTTSN
-1080 NIMGTSSNKFIA
+1080 NFTGSSSSDTFSV
-1092 TLNVDYTQNLKQY
+1092 TLDIEYEQKLKQY
-1105 DIGIIAGGNEIG
+1105 DIGYVIGGS
-1117 TLYATPTINIKQGHV
+1117 TLGNIYANQTINIKNGV
-1132 QIVIGGN
+1132 IYELIGGSLG
-1139 YADSSNRPTGWSY
+1139 DSSNRPTDWNY
-1152 PLNTFIGTSTINITG
+1152 PLNTFIGSTTINIIG
-1167 GQVDTVIGAS
+1167 GSIDEVCAGSMGGNIS
-1177 LGRNVNGTSIKSD
+1177 GTSIVGDS
-1190 AYFYGDTNI
+1190 YFYGTITVNMSKGEIVGNLYGAGCGSVTGYNAKSSDPYSSYGQSVTTTTNI

-1205 VIDNI
+1205 I
-1210 YGAGVGSTTGY
+1210 
-1221 NASSSD
+1221 
-1227 TYKSYGS
+1227 
-1234 DVTTTTNIHISGGTI
+1234 GGD
-1249 SGNIY
+1249 IY
-1254 GGGYAGSEHLTEAQN
+1254 GGGYAYSEKLTEATTPN
-1269 QTDSGTLYGNSNVTI
+1269 DGGALFGDSNITI
-1284 SGSPTINGN
+1284 SGSPTISGN
-1293 IYGAGRGYDYSSL
+1293 IYGAGRG
-1306 TNNSNMIGNST
+1306 NNFTSKTYNAIVIGNSNIT
-1317 VTISGTPTIGTG
+1317 LGGTPTITG
-1329 KIIYGA
+1329 
-1335 GDGTALNTT
+1335 
-1344 AGLSGNTIINM
+1344 
-1355 NATINKVI
+1355 
-1363 YGGGNSAN
+1363 
-1371 VSGDTTV
+1371 
-1378 NLNASNSSAIY
+1378 AIY
-1389 GGGNN
+1389 GGGNGVISN
-1394 TGKVTAKANI
+1394 PSIAELTGETNI
-1404 NINSGTYNSIYGG
+1404 NITTSLENNIYGGGNYATTNETNVYLKSGTTTGNIYGG
-1417 GKNTVN
+1417 GKNAQATTTHVYIQGGTASTIYGGSDSEGN
-1423 ETNIVGTGGQ
+1423 VRTTNI
-1433 ATSIFGGGTGTNG
+1433 NG
-1446 TTDLTNVNIKG
+1446 TSGTVSTIYGGNYLAGVSTTTNVTING
-1457 TKITTAVYG
+1457 TKISTAIYGGGNQATT
-1466 AGGTSSTTI
+1466 TTTNI
-1475 TTRVTLTSSSAAIPN
+1475 TLTNSTSQIPL

-1495 NSSTSGVT
+1495 KNANVT
-1503 TTNVNC
+1503 TTNINC
-1509 NGATITNVYGGSSNG
+1509 NGASINNVYGGSGDG
-1524 GNINQTNVNINSGTV
+1524 GNINKTNVKINSSTV
-1539 TTIYGGNRDG
+1539 TTVYGGNRNG

-1561 GQVTNIYGGGNSSST
+1561 GQVANIYGGGSKTSTGT

-1587 NGTKITTAVYGAGRA
+1587 NGTKITSSIYGAGRL
-1602 NSTTATTNVTLTSS
+1602 NSSTGTTNVTLTSS

-1708 SSKVGTTENSATSNV
+1708 SSKVGTTEKSATSNV
-1723 NIVKGTINGSIY
+1723 HITKGTINGNIY
-1735 GGGYNSVIYGDANI
+1735 GGGYDSVIYGDTNVS
-1749 KIGKEAVNDAT
+1749 IGGIDSSRE
-1760 LTDGDINIAGNI
+1760 LDINIAGNI

-1784 GVTGNADVNINSN
+1784 GVTGTSNVNINGN
-1797 EQSITISNSIFG
+1797 GYTVFTIAKSVFG
-1809 DGENSTV
+1809 DGESSTV

-1863 YNNVKFTLNRIDHLK
+1863 YNNVKFTLNKIDHLK

-1922 ANGNTVTTNVDNR
+1922 ANENTVTTNVDNR

-1986 VLGQHKLRHN
+1986 VLGQHKANHN

-2008 NAYKYVEVTPQNT
+2008 SAYKYVGVTPQNT
-2021 EYYIWLIGTVP
+2021 GYYIWLIGTVP
-2032 KEQQLETD
+2032 QEQQLEKD
-2040 ITARKYTTIGTA
+2040 ITARKYTTIGTV

-2072 GSLATD
+2072 GNLATD
-2078 VSIKYRNSIPTIAST
+2078 VSIKDRSLIPTIAST
-2093 EEEANTTF
+2093 EEKANTTF

-2116 RTNFFMSAG
+2116 ITKFFISAG
-2125 ATSGFYNGST
+2125 ATSGSYSGST

-2403 IGLGDDFNLKVSS
+2403 IGLGDDFNIKVSS
-2416 TFTQQVVNGKTIY
+2416 TFTQQLVNEKTIY
-2429 DTQYLGKKM
+2429 DTQYLDKKM

-2448 NATFLNGQE
+2448 NATLLNGQE

-2477 ARIKVADNVSNV
+2477 ARIKVSENVSNV
-2489 VSNINVHTGGNKTL
+2489 ISNINVHTGGNKTL

-2516 SADGEYYDRDLRNH
+2516 SADGEYYERDIQNH

-2538 NNTYGLKITVDDQ
+2538 NSTYGLKITVDDQ

>member
-95 TATENVESD
+95 TATENAVSN
-104 EINVEI
+104 EINIDEEAQINTVVEDTS
-110 NVNEEIQTN
+110 N
-119 TDAENINDT
+119 T
-128 ETSLETTKQ
+128 ETNLETTKQ
-137 VQTEKKPGDKLYL
+137 VQMEKKPGDKLYL

-184 IDDKNVTVE
+184 IDDKNITVE

-302 LLLDDTM
+302 LLLDDSM

-404 IFDGA
+404 VFDGA

-561 CADEA
+561 CADET

-610 NSTNYT
+610 NSTDYS

-643 TINGTSINGTVT
+643 EINGTSINGTVT

-666 VGKGATVIQSV
+666 VGKGATVIQSI

-886 IYVDYNNGV
+886 IYVDYAEGSN
-895 DTNDGLTR
+895 TNDGLTPE
-903 TTPVK
+903 TAVK
-908 TLSTAYTKLSAG
+908 TMVSAYMKLSSSG
-920 GTVDTNI
+920 DINTNI
-927 IVIMKDYTAVTFSS
+927 IVVIGKYTATVFSAS
-941 TTDNAKSATITGAYD
+941 TNANMSKPATITGAY
-956 GQDEGGTLLMAG
+956 GGTDYQGNLLMAG
-968 ANAGRFLRRDTNF
+968 DTAGRFLVADTAF
-981 ENITFYGST
+981 EHLEFRGSFT
-990 SETGTGSTNLYLQ
+990 DGTTASTNLYLQ
-1003 GQSLTMGNNVKMS
+1003 GYSLTMGRGVTMSNYNYINIGTIPDFNV
-1016 RYATVGTLPNF
+1016 
-1027 NIYAGWLRYNETWDI
+1027 YAGWRRYNYATLPRNNSHIIIE
-1042 NKVHS
+1042 
-1047 CNVEIKSGEYNK
+1047 SGQYGT
-1059 IILGNGM
+1059 IALGGNT
-1066 GTNAVAN
+1066 GTNAVSN
-1073 LQNTTSN
+1073 LSNTTSN
-1080 NIMGTSSNKFIA
+1080 NFTGSSSSDTFSV
-1092 TLNVDYTQNLKQY
+1092 TLDIEYEQKLKQY
-1105 DIGIIAGGNEIG
+1105 DIGYVIGGS
-1117 TLYATPTINIKQGHV
+1117 TLGNIYANQTINIKNGV
-1132 QIVIGGN
+1132 IYELIGGSLG
-1139 YADSSNRPTGWSY
+1139 DSSNRPTDWNY
-1152 PLNTFIGTSTINITG
+1152 PLNTFIGSTTINIIG
-1167 GQVDTVIGAS
+1167 GSIDEVCAGSMGGNIS
-1177 LGRNVNGTSIKSD
+1177 GTSIVGDS
-1190 AYFYGDTNI
+1190 YFYGTITVNMSKGEIVGNLYGAGCGSVTGYNAKSSDPYSSYGQSVTTTTNI

-1205 VIDNI
+1205 I
-1210 YGAGVGSTTGY
+1210 
-1221 NASSSD
+1221 
-1227 TYKSYGS
+1227 
-1234 DVTTTTNIHISGGTI
+1234 GGD
-1249 SGNIY
+1249 IY
-1254 GGGYAGSEHLTEAQN
+1254 GGGYAYSEKLTEATTPN
-1269 QTDSGTLYGNSNVTI
+1269 DGGALFGDSNITI
-1284 SGSPTINGN
+1284 SGSPTISGN
-1293 IYGAGRGYDYSSL
+1293 IYGAGRG
-1306 TNNSNMIGNST
+1306 NNFTSKTYNAIVIGNSNIT
-1317 VTISGTPTIGTG
+1317 LGGTPTITG
-1329 KIIYGA
+1329 
-1335 GDGTALNTT
+1335 
-1344 AGLSGNTIINM
+1344 
-1355 NATINKVI
+1355 
-1363 YGGGNSAN
+1363 
-1371 VSGDTTV
+1371 
-1378 NLNASNSSAIY
+1378 AIY
-1389 GGGNN
+1389 GGGNGVISN
-1394 TGKVTAKANI
+1394 PSIAELTGETNI
-1404 NINSGTYNSIYGG
+1404 NITTSLENNIYGGGNYATTNETNVYLKSGTTTGNIYGG
-1417 GKNTVN
+1417 GKNAQATTTHVYIQGGTASTIYGGSDSEGN
-1423 ETNIVGTGGQ
+1423 VRTTNI
-1433 ATSIFGGGTGTNG
+1433 NG
-1446 TTDLTNVNIKG
+1446 TSGTVSTIYGGNYLAGVSTTTNVTING
-1457 TKITTAVYG
+1457 TKISTAIYGGGNQATT
-1466 AGGTSSTTI
+1466 TTTNI
-1475 TTRVTLTSSSAAIPN
+1475 TLTNSTSQIPL

-1495 NSSTSGVT
+1495 KNANVT
-1503 TTNVNC
+1503 TTNINC
-1509 NGATITNVYGGSSNG
+1509 NGASINNVYGGSGDG
-1524 GNINQTNVNINSGTV
+1524 GNINKTNVKINSSTV
-1539 TTIYGGNRDG
+1539 TTVYGGNRNG

-1561 GQVTNIYGGGNSSST
+1561 GQVANIYGGGSKTSTGT

-1587 NGTKITTAVYGAGRA
+1587 NGTKITSSIYGAGRL
-1602 NSTTATTNVTLTSS
+1602 NSSTGTTNVTLTSS

-1723 NIVKGTINGSIY
+1723 HITKGTINGNIY
-1735 GGGYNSVIYGDANI
+1735 GGGYDSVIYGDTNVS
-1749 KIGKEAVNDAT
+1749 IGGIDSSRE
-1760 LTDGDINIAGNI
+1760 LDINIAGNI

-1784 GVTGNADVNINSN
+1784 GVTGTSNVNINGN
-1797 EQSITISNSIFG
+1797 GYTVFTIAKSVFG
-1809 DGENSTV
+1809 DGESSTV

-1863 YNNVKFTLNRIDHLK
+1863 YNNVKFTLNKIDHLK

-1922 ANGNTVTTNVDNR
+1922 ANENTVTTNVDNR

-1986 VLGQHKLRHN
+1986 VLGQHKANHN

-2008 NAYKYVEVTPQNT
+2008 SAYKYVGVTPQNT
-2021 EYYIWLIGTVP
+2021 GYYIWLIGTVP
-2032 KEQQLETD
+2032 QEQQLEKD
-2040 ITARKYTTIGTA
+2040 ITARKYTTIGTV

-2072 GSLATD
+2072 GNLATD
-2078 VSIKYRNSIPTIAST
+2078 VSIKDRSLIPTIAST
-2093 EEEANTTF
+2093 EEKANTTF

-2116 RTNFFMSAG
+2116 ITKFFISAG
-2125 ATSGFYNGST
+2125 ATSGSYSGST

-2403 IGLGDDFNLKVSS
+2403 IGLGDDFNIKVSS
-2416 TFTQQVVNGKTIY
+2416 TFTQQLVNEKTIY
-2429 DTQYLGKKM
+2429 DTQYLDKKM

-2448 NATFLNGQE
+2448 NATLLNGQE

-2477 ARIKVADNVSNV
+2477 ARIKVSENVSNV
-2489 VSNINVHTGGNKTL
+2489 ISNINVHTGGNKTL

-2516 SADGEYYDRDLRNH
+2516 SADGEYYERDIQNH

-2538 NNTYGLKITVDDQ
+2538 NSTYGLKITVDDQ

>member
-1 MRRLNKRKTAI
+1 
-12 ILIVMIMLLV
+12 MIMLLV

-29 SRANNIKEIHTT
+29 SRANNIKEIQTT
-41 IIDYGEKLED
+41 IIDYGKKLED

-70 PDMINNKVVTSYY
+70 PNMINNKVVTNYY

-137 VQTEKKPGDKLYL
+137 VQMEKKPGDKLYL

-198 DAILTVEVASEEKT
+198 DAILTVAVANEEKT

-525 TESKNGITISETDP
+525 TKNKKGITISETDP

-757 SNALTKTSSWE
+757 SNVLTKTSSWE

-886 IYVDYNNGV
+886 IYVDYAEGSN
-895 DTNDGLTR
+895 TNDGLTPE
-903 TTPVK
+903 TAVK
-908 TLSTAYTKLSAG
+908 TMVSAYMKLSSSG
-920 GTVDTNI
+920 DINTNI
-927 IVIMKDYTAVTFSS
+927 IVVIGKYTATVFSAS
-941 TTDNAKSATITGAYD
+941 TNANMSKPATITGAY
-956 GQDEGGTLLMAG
+956 GGTDYQGNLLMAG
-968 ANAGRFLRRDTNF
+968 DTAGRFLVADTAF
-981 ENITFYGST
+981 EHLEFRGSFT
-990 SETGTGSTNLYLQ
+990 DGTTASTNLYLQ
-1003 GQSLTMGNNVKMS
+1003 GYSLTMGRGVTMSNYNYINIGTIPDFNV
-1016 RYATVGTLPNF
+1016 
-1027 NIYAGWLRYNETWDI
+1027 YAGWRRYNYATLPRNNSHIIIE
-1042 NKVHS
+1042 
-1047 CNVEIKSGEYNK
+1047 SGQYGT
-1059 IILGNGM
+1059 IALGGNT
-1066 GTNAVAN
+1066 GTNAVSN
-1073 LQNTTSN
+1073 LSNTTSN
-1080 NIMGTSSNKFIA
+1080 NFTGSSSSDTFSV
-1092 TLNVDYTQNLKQY
+1092 TLDIEYEQKLKQY
-1105 DIGIIAGGNEIG
+1105 DIGYVIGGS
-1117 TLYATPTINIKQGHV
+1117 TLGNIYANQTINIKNGV
-1132 QIVIGGN
+1132 IYELIGGSLG
-1139 YADSSNRPTGWSY
+1139 DSSNRPTDWNY
-1152 PLNTFIGTSTINITG
+1152 PLNTFIGSTTINIIG
-1167 GQVDTVIGAS
+1167 GSIDEVCAGSMGGNIS
-1177 LGRNVNGTSIKSD
+1177 GTSIVGDS
-1190 AYFYGDTNI
+1190 YFYGTITVNMSKGEIVGNLYGAGCGSVTGYNAKSSDLYSSYGQSVTTTTNI

-1205 VIDNI
+1205 I
-1210 YGAGVGSTTGY
+1210 
-1221 NASSSD
+1221 
-1227 TYKSYGS
+1227 
-1234 DVTTTTNIHISGGTI
+1234 GGD
-1249 SGNIY
+1249 IY
-1254 GGGYAGSEHLTEAQN
+1254 GGGYAYSEKLTEATTPN
-1269 QTDSGTLYGNSNVTI
+1269 DGGALFGDSNITI
-1284 SGSPTINGN
+1284 SGSPTISGN
-1293 IYGAGRGYDYSSL
+1293 IYGAGRG
-1306 TNNSNMIGNST
+1306 NNFTSKTYNAIVIGNSNIT
-1317 VTISGTPTIGTG
+1317 LGGTPTITG
-1329 KIIYGA
+1329 
-1335 GDGTALNTT
+1335 
-1344 AGLSGNTIINM
+1344 
-1355 NATINKVI
+1355 
-1363 YGGGNSAN
+1363 
-1371 VSGDTTV
+1371 
-1378 NLNASNSSAIY
+1378 AIY
-1389 GGGNN
+1389 GGGNGVISN
-1394 TGKVTAKANI
+1394 PSIAELTGETNI
-1404 NINSGTYNSIYGG
+1404 NITTSLENNIYGGGNYATTNETNVYLKSGTTTGNIYGG
-1417 GKNTVN
+1417 GKNAQATTTHVYIQGGTASTIYGGSDSEGN
-1423 ETNIVGTGGQ
+1423 VRTTNI
-1433 ATSIFGGGTGTNG
+1433 NG
-1446 TTDLTNVNIKG
+1446 TSGTVSTIYGGNYLAGVSTTTNVTING
-1457 TKITTAVYG
+1457 TKISTAIYGGGNQATT
-1466 AGGTSSTTI
+1466 TTTNI
-1475 TTRVTLTSSSAAIPN
+1475 TLTNSTSQIPL

-1495 NSSTSGVT
+1495 KNANVT
-1503 TTNVNC
+1503 TTNINC
-1509 NGATITNVYGGSSNG
+1509 NGASINNVYGGSGDG
-1524 GNINQTNVNINSGTV
+1524 GNINKTNVKINSSTV
-1539 TTIYGGNRDG
+1539 TTVYGGNRNG

-1561 GQVTNIYGGGNSSST
+1561 GQVANIYGGGSKTSTGT

-1587 NGTKITTAVYGAGRA
+1587 NGTKITSSIYGAGRL
-1602 NSTTATTNVTLTSS
+1602 NSSTGTTNVTLTSS

-1723 NIVKGTINGSIY
+1723 HITKGTINGNIY
-1735 GGGYNSVIYGDANI
+1735 GGGYDSVIYGDTNVS
-1749 KIGKEAVNDAT
+1749 IGGIDSSRE
-1760 LTDGDINIAGNI
+1760 LDINIAGNI

-1784 GVTGNADVNINSN
+1784 GVTGTSNVNINGN
-1797 EQSITISNSIFG
+1797 GYTVFTIAKSVFG
-1809 DGENSTV
+1809 DGESSTV

-1863 YNNVKFTLNRIDHLK
+1863 YNNVKFTLNKIDHLK

-1922 ANGNTVTTNVDNR
+1922 ANENTVTTNVDNR

-1986 VLGQHKLRHN
+1986 VLGQHKANHN

-2008 NAYKYVEVTPQNT
+2008 SAYKYVGVTPQNT
-2021 EYYIWLIGTVP
+2021 GYYIWLIGTVP
-2032 KEQQLETD
+2032 QEQQLEKD
-2040 ITARKYTTIGTA
+2040 ITARKYTTIGTV

-2072 GSLATD
+2072 GNLATD
-2078 VSIKYRNSIPTIAST
+2078 VSIKDRSLIPTIAST
-2093 EEEANTTF
+2093 EEKANTTF

-2116 RTNFFMSAG
+2116 ITKFFISAG
-2125 ATSGFYNGST
+2125 ATSGSYSGST

-2143 QVPNLIFNIYN
+2143 QVPNLVFNIYN

-2403 IGLGDDFNLKVSS
+2403 IGLGDDFNIKVSS
-2416 TFTQQVVNGKTIY
+2416 TFTQQLVNEKTIY
-2429 DTQYLGKKM
+2429 DTQYLDKKM

-2448 NATFLNGQE
+2448 NATLLNGQE

-2477 ARIKVADNVSNV
+2477 ARIKVSENVSNV
-2489 VSNINVHTGGNKTL
+2489 ISNINVHTGGNKTL

-2516 SADGEYYDRDLRNH
+2516 SADGEYYERDIQNH

-2538 NNTYGLKITVDDQ
+2538 NSTYGLKITVDDQ

>member
-95 TATENVESD
+95 TATENAVSN
-104 EINVEI
+104 EINIDEEAQINTVVEDTS
-110 NVNEEIQTN
+110 N
-119 TDAENINDT
+119 T
-128 ETSLETTKQ
+128 ETNLETTKQ
-137 VQTEKKPGDKLYL
+137 VQMEKKPGDKLYL

-184 IDDKNVTVE
+184 IDDKNITVE

-302 LLLDDTM
+302 LLLDDSM

-404 IFDGA
+404 VFDGA

-757 SNALTKTSSWE
+757 SNVLTKTSSWE

-886 IYVDYNNGV
+886 IYVDYAEGSN
-895 DTNDGLTR
+895 TNDGLTPE
-903 TTPVK
+903 TAVK
-908 TLSTAYTKLSAG
+908 TMVSAYMKLSSSG
-920 GTVDTNI
+920 DINTNI
-927 IVIMKDYTAVTFSS
+927 IVVIGKYTATVFSAS
-941 TTDNAKSATITGAYD
+941 TNANMSKPATITGAY
-956 GQDEGGTLLMAG
+956 GGTDYQGNLLMAG
-968 ANAGRFLRRDTNF
+968 DTAGRFLVADTAF
-981 ENITFYGST
+981 EHLEFRGSFT
-990 SETGTGSTNLYLQ
+990 DGTTASTNLYLQ
-1003 GQSLTMGNNVKMS
+1003 GYSLTMGRGVTMSNYNYINIGTIPDFNV
-1016 RYATVGTLPNF
+1016 
-1027 NIYAGWLRYNETWDI
+1027 YAGWRRYNYATLPRNNSHIIIE
-1042 NKVHS
+1042 
-1047 CNVEIKSGEYNK
+1047 SGQYGT
-1059 IILGNGM
+1059 IALGGNT
-1066 GTNAVAN
+1066 GTNAVSN
-1073 LQNTTSN
+1073 LSNTTSN
-1080 NIMGTSSNKFIA
+1080 NFTGSSSSDTFSV
-1092 TLNVDYTQNLKQY
+1092 TLDIEYEQKLKQY
-1105 DIGIIAGGNEIG
+1105 DIGYVIGGS
-1117 TLYATPTINIKQGHV
+1117 TLGNIYANQTINIKNGV
-1132 QIVIGGN
+1132 IYELIGGSLG
-1139 YADSSNRPTGWSY
+1139 DSSNRPTDWNY
-1152 PLNTFIGTSTINITG
+1152 PLNTFIGSTTINIIG
-1167 GQVDTVIGAS
+1167 GSIDEVCAGSMGGNIS
-1177 LGRNVNGTSIKSD
+1177 GTSIVGDS
-1190 AYFYGDTNI
+1190 YFYGTITVNMSKGEIVGNLYGAGCGSVTGYNAKSSDPYSSYGQSVTTTTNI

-1205 VIDNI
+1205 I
-1210 YGAGVGSTTGY
+1210 
-1221 NASSSD
+1221 
-1227 TYKSYGS
+1227 
-1234 DVTTTTNIHISGGTI
+1234 GGD
-1249 SGNIY
+1249 IY
-1254 GGGYAGSEHLTEAQN
+1254 GGGYAYSEKLTEATTPN
-1269 QTDSGTLYGNSNVTI
+1269 DGGALFGDSNITI
-1284 SGSPTINGN
+1284 SGSPTISGN
-1293 IYGAGRGYDYSSL
+1293 IYGAGRG
-1306 TNNSNMIGNST
+1306 NNFTSKTYNAIVIGNSNIT
-1317 VTISGTPTIGTG
+1317 LGGTPTITG
-1329 KIIYGA
+1329 
-1335 GDGTALNTT
+1335 
-1344 AGLSGNTIINM
+1344 
-1355 NATINKVI
+1355 
-1363 YGGGNSAN
+1363 
-1371 VSGDTTV
+1371 
-1378 NLNASNSSAIY
+1378 AIY
-1389 GGGNN
+1389 GGGNGVISN
-1394 TGKVTAKANI
+1394 PSIAELTGETNI
-1404 NINSGTYNSIYGG
+1404 NITTSLENNIYGGGNYATTNETNVYLKSGTTTGNIYGG
-1417 GKNTVN
+1417 GKNAQATTTHVYIQGGTASTIYGGSDSEGN
-1423 ETNIVGTGGQ
+1423 VRTTNI
-1433 ATSIFGGGTGTNG
+1433 NG
-1446 TTDLTNVNIKG
+1446 TSGTVSTIYGGNYLAGVSTTTNVTING
-1457 TKITTAVYG
+1457 TKISTAIYGGGNQATT
-1466 AGGTSSTTI
+1466 TTTNI
-1475 TTRVTLTSSSAAIPN
+1475 TLTNSTSQIPL

-1495 NSSTSGVT
+1495 KNANVT
-1503 TTNVNC
+1503 TTNINC
-1509 NGATITNVYGGSSNG
+1509 NGASINNVYGGSGDG
-1524 GNINQTNVNINSGTV
+1524 GNINKTNVKINSSTV
-1539 TTIYGGNRDG
+1539 TTVYGGNRNG

-1561 GQVTNIYGGGNSSST
+1561 GQVANIYGGGSKTSTGT

-1587 NGTKITTAVYGAGRA
+1587 NGTKITSSIYGAGRL
-1602 NSTTATTNVTLTSS
+1602 NSSTGTTNVTLTSS

-1723 NIVKGTINGSIY
+1723 HITKGTINGNIY
-1735 GGGYNSVIYGDANI
+1735 GGGYDSVIYGDTNVS
-1749 KIGKEAVNDAT
+1749 IGGIDSSRE
-1760 LTDGDINIAGNI
+1760 LDINIAGNI

-1784 GVTGNADVNINSN
+1784 GVTGTSNVNINGN
-1797 EQSITISNSIFG
+1797 GYTVFTIAKSVFG
-1809 DGENSTV
+1809 DGESSTV

-1863 YNNVKFTLNRIDHLK
+1863 YNNVKFTLNKIDHLK

-1922 ANGNTVTTNVDNR
+1922 ANENTVTTNVDNR

-1986 VLGQHKLRHN
+1986 VLGQHKANHN

-2008 NAYKYVEVTPQNT
+2008 SAYKYVGVTPQNT
-2021 EYYIWLIGTVP
+2021 GYYIWLIGTVP
-2032 KEQQLETD
+2032 QEQQLEKD
-2040 ITARKYTTIGTA
+2040 ITARKYTTIGTV

-2072 GSLATD
+2072 GNLATD
-2078 VSIKYRNSIPTIAST
+2078 VSIKDRSLIPTIAST
-2093 EEEANTTF
+2093 EEKANTTF

-2116 RTNFFMSAG
+2116 ITKFFISAG
-2125 ATSGFYNGST
+2125 ATSGSYSGST

-2403 IGLGDDFNLKVSS
+2403 IGLGDDFNIKVSS
-2416 TFTQQVVNGKTIY
+2416 TFTQQLVNEKTIY
-2429 DTQYLGKKM
+2429 DTQYLDKKM

-2448 NATFLNGQE
+2448 NATLLNGQE

-2477 ARIKVADNVSNV
+2477 ARIKVSENVSNV
-2489 VSNINVHTGGNKTL
+2489 ISNINVHTGGNKTL

-2516 SADGEYYDRDLRNH
+2516 SADGEYYERDIQNH

-2538 NNTYGLKITVDDQ
+2538 NSTYGLKITVDDQ

>member
-95 TATENVESD
+95 TATENVESG
-104 EINVEI
+104 EINVDEEAQI
-110 NVNEEIQTN
+110 NTVIEDISN
-119 TDAENINDT
+119 TST
-128 ETSLETTKQ
+128 TLETTKQ
-137 VQTEKKPGDKLYL
+137 VQMEKKPGDKLYL

-198 DAILTVEVASEEKT
+198 DAILTVEVANEEKT

-261 KENQKYKVVHINN
+261 KENQKYKVVHIDN

-302 LLLDDTM
+302 LLLDDSM
-309 NLTNMAMRA
+309 NLENLATYASVEA
-318 NVAPRTLDNAMTDT
+318 TLVSGKDV
-332 WDGTTAAT
+332 WDGTVAT
-340 SFKYGDGTAASP
+340 SFKYGDGNAATP
-352 YLIQSCAEL
+352 YLIRNCAEL
-361 ALFRNNVNTGT
+361 AYLRDNVNSGN
-372 TYSGQY
+372 TYSGKY
-378 FQLVR
+378 FQLV
-383 NLDLNGNYWTPI
+383 NDLDLNGKEWTPI
-395 GITEKPFQG
+395 GTIEQPFQG
-404 IFDGA
+404 VFDGA
-409 GYTIS
+409 GYVIA
-414 NAKIAIAALTTSIDS
+414 NAKITISSMPTAGIAS

-435 IGGGTSKAEVRN
+435 IGGGTTQAIVKNVQFSKIQ
-447 VMFDS
+447 
-452 ISIQI
+452 ISI
-457 TASGNTATTTTQ
+457 TATTDGGGTSLR
-469 KGYHIGIIVGTLYKN
+469 GYHIGTVAGTLYKN
-484 ANILNNSITNCSITA
+484 SVITNNLIKSCTIADKNSMRIQNNSC
-499 GSTLTLANNSFRV
+499 RV
-512 AVGGVAGFVANGF
+512 AIGGIAGFVANKYD
-525 TESKNGITISETDP
+525 SSLKVALDETDP
-539 GSTAR
+539 GTGAR
-544 YSIKSCFADVNI
+544 YEISKCFADVEI
-556 NIGTK
+556 SSTICATDLSSIGQFST
-561 CADEA
+561 A
-566 SAGQY
+566 
-571 AVGGI
+571 GI
-576 VGIIR
+576 VGIIS
-581 SQPVWPDHCMYNG
+581 SQPVWPDTCLYVG
-594 SITAN
+594 KITSN
-599 GFIGP
+599 GFTGP
-604 IFGYLR
+604 IFGYLKGSTSYTT
-610 NSTNYT
+610 STNFPI
-616 STSNYL
+616 
-622 TLWQGNDAGNLTM
+622 LWNGNDIQKLTM
-635 TSAYSAPI
+635 TSYYNSYSV
-643 TINGTSINGTVT
+643 NGTGFTSTETAGD
-655 TGSSTNNIAAS
+655 SSSS
-666 VGKGATVIQSV
+666 VDTDKTKVQYV
-677 QGTNK
+677 QGVNK
-682 GIAYTETTDNIS
+682 GIYVKDISTLTGGMTEIDKGIGWKYESGTYVLTKRFNNELIDDTTAPTYKVNVE
-694 LLNGGGLSTN
+694 NTN
-704 TYLPWTTGYTITS
+704 
-717 NFTSV
+717 
-722 TVANKTTST
+722 
-731 YDIDAKNTKTPLTY
+731 TPLTY
-745 KWYVNGTLQTET
+745 TWYVNDVLQSGVTENSIT
-757 SNALTKTSSWE
+757 QNASWDE
-768 EAYEID
+768 GYNID
-774 SIIKDNNGFYYL
+774 VVIKDSGNYY
-786 QSFEIPKLELKIT
+786 
-799 FNIDEAKAKTTAEL
+799 DV
-813 TGTAKDLI
+813 I
-821 NLEDYTYQWYKLDVS
+821 NLEISQITLDIEFNINTTTNTVTASLVGTGLDLVNLSDYTYQWYTLDVS
-836 GITAT
+836 GVSEKIINGAT
-841 EIKGETLAILTQLVE
+841 TTTLTNLENGL
-856 GQEYKLVATNTNNAE
+856 EYKLVATNTNNAN
-871 LSREGSFIY
+871 LSRENSFVY
-880 KGNRTV
+880 GTRTV
-886 IYVDYNNGV
+886 IYVDYAEGSN
-895 DTNDGLTR
+895 TNDGLTPE
-903 TTPVK
+903 TAVK
-908 TLSTAYTKLSAG
+908 TMVSAYMKLSSSG
-920 GTVDTNI
+920 DINTNI
-927 IVIMKDYTAVTFSS
+927 IVVIGKYTATVFSAS
-941 TTDNAKSATITGAYD
+941 TNANMSKPATITGAY
-956 GQDEGGTLLMAG
+956 GGTDYQGNLLMAG
-968 ANAGRFLRRDTNF
+968 DTAGRFLVADTAF
-981 ENITFYGST
+981 EHLEFRGSFT
-990 SETGTGSTNLYLQ
+990 DGTTASTNLYLQ
-1003 GQSLTMGNNVKMS
+1003 GYSLTMGRGVTMSNYNYINIGTIPDFNV
-1016 RYATVGTLPNF
+1016 
-1027 NIYAGWLRYNETWDI
+1027 YAGWRRYNYATLPRNNSHIIIE
-1042 NKVHS
+1042 
-1047 CNVEIKSGEYNK
+1047 SGQYGT
-1059 IILGNGM
+1059 IALGGNT
-1066 GTNAVAN
+1066 GTNAVSN
-1073 LQNTTSN
+1073 LSNTTSN
-1080 NIMGTSSNKFIA
+1080 NFTGSSSSDTFSV
-1092 TLNVDYTQNLKQY
+1092 TLDIEYEQKLKQY
-1105 DIGIIAGGNEIG
+1105 DIGYVIGGS
-1117 TLYATPTINIKQGHV
+1117 TLGNIYANQTINIKNGV
-1132 QIVIGGN
+1132 IYELIGGSLG
-1139 YADSSNRPTGWSY
+1139 DSSNRPTDWNY
-1152 PLNTFIGTSTINITG
+1152 PLNTFIGSTTINIIG
-1167 GQVDTVIGAS
+1167 GSIDEVCAGSMGGNIS
-1177 LGRNVNGTSIKSD
+1177 GTSIVGDS
-1190 AYFYGDTNI
+1190 YFYGTITVNMSKGEIVGNLYGAGCGSVTGYNAKSSDPYSSYGQSVTTTTNI

-1205 VIDNI
+1205 I
-1210 YGAGVGSTTGY
+1210 
-1221 NASSSD
+1221 
-1227 TYKSYGS
+1227 
-1234 DVTTTTNIHISGGTI
+1234 GGD
-1249 SGNIY
+1249 IY
-1254 GGGYAGSEHLTEAQN
+1254 GGGYAYSEKLTEA
-1269 QTDSGTLYGNSNVTI
+1269 TTPDDGGALFGDSNITI
-1284 SGSPTINGN
+1284 SGSPTISGN
-1293 IYGAGRGYDYSSL
+1293 IYGAGRG
-1306 TNNSNMIGNST
+1306 NNFTSKTYNATVIGNSNIT
-1317 VTISGTPTIGTG
+1317 LGGTPTITG
-1329 KIIYGA
+1329 
-1335 GDGTALNTT
+1335 
-1344 AGLSGNTIINM
+1344 
-1355 NATINKVI
+1355 
-1363 YGGGNSAN
+1363 
-1371 VSGDTTV
+1371 
-1378 NLNASNSSAIY
+1378 AIY
-1389 GGGNN
+1389 GGGNGIISN
-1394 TGKVTAKANI
+1394 PSIAELTGETNI
-1404 NINSGTYNSIYGG
+1404 NITTSLENNIYGGGNYATTNETNVYLKSGTTTGNIYGG
-1417 GKNTVN
+1417 GKNAQATTTHVYIQGGTASTIYGGSDSEGN
-1423 ETNIVGTGGQ
+1423 VRTTNI
-1433 ATSIFGGGTGTNG
+1433 NG
-1446 TTDLTNVNIKG
+1446 TSGTVSTIYGGNYLAGVSTTTNVTING
-1457 TKITTAVYG
+1457 TKISTAIYGGGNQATT
-1466 AGGTSSTTI
+1466 TTTNI
-1475 TTRVTLTSSSAAIPN
+1475 TLTNSTSQIPL

-1495 NSSTSGVT
+1495 KNANVT
-1503 TTNVNC
+1503 TTNINC
-1509 NGATITNVYGGSSNG
+1509 NGASINNVYGGSGDG
-1524 GNINQTNVNINSGTV
+1524 GNINKTNVKINSSTV
-1539 TTIYGGNRDG
+1539 TTVYGGNSNG

-1561 GQVTNIYGGGNSSST
+1561 GQVANIYGGGSKTSTGT

-1587 NGTKITTAVYGAGRA
+1587 NGTKITSSIYGAGRL
-1602 NSTTATTNVTLTSS
+1602 NSSTGTTNVTLTSS

-1749 KIGKEAVNDAT
+1749 KIGKDAVNDST

-1784 GVTGNADVNINSN
+1784 GVTGNADVNINGN

-1816 SSTKNITI
+1816 SETKNITI
-1824 ENYGTSTS
+1824 KNYGTSTE
-1832 LKQLDSIEG
+1832 LKQLVSIEK
-1841 ATQTLINNSTI
+1841 ATQALIENSAI
-1852 HLLGAT
+1852 HLIGGT
-1858 NEANK
+1858 NEENK
-1863 YNNVKFTLNRIDHLK
+1863 YNSVKFTLNKIDHLK

-1910 LETAKIEGTIGT
+1910 LETAKIEGIIGT
-1922 ANGNTVTTNVDNR
+1922 ANENTVTTNVDNR

-1986 VLGQHKLRHN
+1986 VLAQHKANHN
-1996 TEVDGFYTNLNS
+1996 TELDGFYTNLNS
-2008 NAYKYVEVTPQNT
+2008 SAYKYVGVTPQNT
-2021 EYYIWLIGTVP
+2021 GYYIWLIGTVP
-2032 KEQQLETD
+2032 QEQQLETD
-2040 ITARKYTTIGTA
+2040 ITASKYTTIGTV

-2072 GSLATD
+2072 GNLATD
-2078 VSIKYRNSIPTIAST
+2078 VSIKDRSLIPTIAST
-2093 EEEANTTF
+2093 EEKANTTF

-2116 RTNFFMSAG
+2116 ITKFFISAG
-2125 ATSGFYNGST
+2125 ATSGSYSGST

-2143 QVPNLIFNIYN
+2143 QVPNLVFNIYN

-2196 TTQENGYATGIAP
+2196 IEQENGYATGIAP

-2230 STYYALGISNFSNYE
+2230 STYYTLGISNFTNYK
-2245 YNEIYSTCH
+2245 YNETYSTYH
-2254 RALISRDSYGDGFAF
+2254 RALISRDSYGDAF
-2269 PSGTKITMLDMV
+2269 VLPSGTKITMLDMV

-2288 IVTSA
+2288 IVTTS

-2299 YVYNLSDFLE
+2299 YVYNLSEFLE
-2309 MGTTNLNYNEAT
+2309 MGTTNRYYDEAV
-2321 AVSTYID
+2321 AVSTYLD

-2403 IGLGDDFNLKVSS
+2403 IGLGDDFNIKVSS
-2416 TFTQQVVNGKTIY
+2416 TFTQQLVNEKTIY
-2429 DTQYLGKKM
+2429 DTQYLDKKM

-2448 NATFLNGQE
+2448 NATLLNGQE

-2477 ARIKVADNVSNV
+2477 ARIKVSENVSNV
-2489 VSNINVHTGGNKTL
+2489 ISNINVHTGGNKTL

-2516 SADGEYYDRDLRNH
+2516 SADGEYYERDIQNH

-2538 NNTYGLKITVDDQ
+2538 NSTYGLKITVDDQ
-2551 DRIIEKGKTNITVNM
+2551 DRIIEKGKTSITVNM

-2604 ANTPSFEIAIP
+2604 AATPSFEIAIP
-2615 TNIKTGTYKIIVE
+2615 TDIKTGTYKIIVE

-2641 YFIVT
+2641 YFIVK

>member
-95 TATENVESD
+95 TATENAGSN
-104 EINVEI
+104 EINIDEEAQINTVVEDTS
-110 NVNEEIQTN
+110 N
-119 TDAENINDT
+119 T
-128 ETSLETTKQ
+128 ETNLETTKQ
-137 VQTEKKPGDKLYL
+137 VQMEKKPGDKLYL

-184 IDDKNVTVE
+184 IDDKNITVE

-302 LLLDDTM
+302 LLLDDSM

-404 IFDGA
+404 VFDGA

-745 KWYVNGTLQTET
+745 KWYVNRTLQTET
-757 SNALTKTSSWE
+757 SNVLTKTSSWE

-886 IYVDYNNGV
+886 IYVDYAEGSN
-895 DTNDGLTR
+895 TNDGLTPE
-903 TTPVK
+903 TAVK
-908 TLSTAYTKLSAG
+908 TMVSAYMKLSSSG
-920 GTVDTNI
+920 DINTNI
-927 IVIMKDYTAVTFSS
+927 IVVIGKYTATVFSAS
-941 TTDNAKSATITGAYD
+941 TNANMSKPATITGAY
-956 GQDEGGTLLMAG
+956 GGTDYQGNLLMAG
-968 ANAGRFLRRDTNF
+968 DTAGRFLVADTAF
-981 ENITFYGST
+981 EHLEFRGSFT
-990 SETGTGSTNLYLQ
+990 DGTTASTNLYLQ
-1003 GQSLTMGNNVKMS
+1003 GYSLTMGRGVTMSNYNYINIGTIPDFNV
-1016 RYATVGTLPNF
+1016 
-1027 NIYAGWLRYNETWDI
+1027 YAGWRRYNYATLPRNNSHIIIE
-1042 NKVHS
+1042 
-1047 CNVEIKSGEYNK
+1047 SGQYGT
-1059 IILGNGM
+1059 IALGGNT
-1066 GTNAVAN
+1066 GTNAVSN
-1073 LQNTTSN
+1073 LSNTTSN
-1080 NIMGTSSNKFIA
+1080 NFTGSSSSDTFSV
-1092 TLNVDYTQNLKQY
+1092 TLDIEYEQKLKQY
-1105 DIGIIAGGNEIG
+1105 DIGYVIGGS
-1117 TLYATPTINIKQGHV
+1117 TLGNIYANQTINIKNGV
-1132 QIVIGGN
+1132 IYELIGGSLG
-1139 YADSSNRPTGWSY
+1139 DSSNRPTDWNY
-1152 PLNTFIGTSTINITG
+1152 PLNTFIGSTTINIIG
-1167 GQVDTVIGAS
+1167 GSIDEVCAGSMGGNIS
-1177 LGRNVNGTSIKSD
+1177 GTSIVGDS
-1190 AYFYGDTNI
+1190 YFYGTITVNMSKGEIVGNLYGAGCGSVTGYNAKSSDPYSSYGQSVTTTTNI

-1205 VIDNI
+1205 I
-1210 YGAGVGSTTGY
+1210 
-1221 NASSSD
+1221 
-1227 TYKSYGS
+1227 
-1234 DVTTTTNIHISGGTI
+1234 GGD
-1249 SGNIY
+1249 IY
-1254 GGGYAGSEHLTEAQN
+1254 GGGYAYSEKLTEATTPN
-1269 QTDSGTLYGNSNVTI
+1269 DGGALFGDSNITI
-1284 SGSPTINGN
+1284 SGSPTISGN
-1293 IYGAGRGYDYSSL
+1293 IYGAGRG
-1306 TNNSNMIGNST
+1306 NNFTSKTYNAIVIGNSNIT
-1317 VTISGTPTIGTG
+1317 LGGTPTITG
-1329 KIIYGA
+1329 
-1335 GDGTALNTT
+1335 
-1344 AGLSGNTIINM
+1344 
-1355 NATINKVI
+1355 
-1363 YGGGNSAN
+1363 
-1371 VSGDTTV
+1371 
-1378 NLNASNSSAIY
+1378 AIY
-1389 GGGNN
+1389 GGGNGVISN
-1394 TGKVTAKANI
+1394 PSIAELTGETNI
-1404 NINSGTYNSIYGG
+1404 NITTSLENNIYGGGNYATTNETNVYLKSGTTTGNIYGG
-1417 GKNTVN
+1417 GKNAQATTTHVYIQGGTASTIYGGSDSEGN
-1423 ETNIVGTGGQ
+1423 VRTTNI
-1433 ATSIFGGGTGTNG
+1433 NG
-1446 TTDLTNVNIKG
+1446 TSGTVSTIYGGNYLAGVSTTTNVTING
-1457 TKITTAVYG
+1457 TKISTAIYGGGNQATT
-1466 AGGTSSTTI
+1466 TTTNI
-1475 TTRVTLTSSSAAIPN
+1475 TLTNSTSQIPL

-1495 NSSTSGVT
+1495 KNANVT
-1503 TTNVNC
+1503 TTNINC
-1509 NGATITNVYGGSSNG
+1509 NGASINNVYGGSGDG
-1524 GNINQTNVNINSGTV
+1524 GNINKTNVKINSSTV
-1539 TTIYGGNRDG
+1539 TTVYGGNRNG

-1561 GQVTNIYGGGNSSST
+1561 GQVANIYGGGSKTSTGT

-1587 NGTKITTAVYGAGRA
+1587 NGTKITSSIYGAGRL
-1602 NSTTATTNVTLTSS
+1602 NSSTGTTNVTLTSS

-1723 NIVKGTINGSIY
+1723 HITKGTINGNIY
-1735 GGGYNSVIYGDANI
+1735 GGGYDSVIYGDTNVS
-1749 KIGKEAVNDAT
+1749 IGGIDSSRE
-1760 LTDGDINIAGNI
+1760 LDINIAGNI

-1784 GVTGNADVNINSN
+1784 GVTGTSNVNINGN
-1797 EQSITISNSIFG
+1797 GYTVFTIAKSVFG
-1809 DGENSTV
+1809 DGESSTV

-1863 YNNVKFTLNRIDHLK
+1863 YNNVKFTLNKIDHLK

-1922 ANGNTVTTNVDNR
+1922 ANENTVTTNVDNR

-1986 VLGQHKLRHN
+1986 VLGQHKANHN

-2008 NAYKYVEVTPQNT
+2008 SAYKYVGVTPQNT
-2021 EYYIWLIGTVP
+2021 GYYIWLIGTVP
-2032 KEQQLETD
+2032 QEQQLEKD
-2040 ITARKYTTIGTA
+2040 ITARKYTTIGTV

-2072 GSLATD
+2072 GNLATD
-2078 VSIKYRNSIPTIAST
+2078 VSIKDRSLIPTIAST
-2093 EEEANTTF
+2093 EEKANTTF

-2116 RTNFFMSAG
+2116 ITKFFISAG
-2125 ATSGFYNGST
+2125 ATSGSYSGST

-2143 QVPNLIFNIYN
+2143 QVPNLVFNIYN

-2196 TTQENGYATGIAP
+2196 IEQENGYSTGIAP

-2403 IGLGDDFNLKVSS
+2403 IGLGDDFNIKVSS
-2416 TFTQQVVNGKTIY
+2416 TFTQQLVNEKTIY
-2429 DTQYLGKKM
+2429 DTQYLDKKM

-2448 NATFLNGQE
+2448 NATLLNGQE

-2477 ARIKVADNVSNV
+2477 ARIKVSENVSNV
-2489 VSNINVHTGGNKTL
+2489 ISNINVHTGGNKTL

-2516 SADGEYYDRDLRNH
+2516 SADGEYYERDIQNH

-2538 NNTYGLKITVDDQ
+2538 NSTYGLKITVDDQ

>member
-95 TATENVESD
+95 TATENAVSN
-104 EINVEI
+104 EINIDEEAQINTVVEDTS
-110 NVNEEIQTN
+110 N
-119 TDAENINDT
+119 T
-128 ETSLETTKQ
+128 ETNLETTKQ
-137 VQTEKKPGDKLYL
+137 VQMEKKPGDKLYL

-184 IDDKNVTVE
+184 IDDKNITVE

-261 KENQKYKVVHINN
+261 KENQKYKVVHIDN

-302 LLLDDTM
+302 LLLDDSM

-525 TESKNGITISETDP
+525 TKNKNGITISETDP

-757 SNALTKTSSWE
+757 SNVLTKTSSWE

-941 TTDNAKSATITGAYD
+941 TTTVKAKSATITGAYD

-968 ANAGRFLRRDTNF
+968 ANAGRFLVADTNF

-1003 GQSLTMGNNVKMS
+1003 GHSLTMGNNIKMS

-1027 NIYAGWLRYNETWDI
+1027 NIYAGWLRHNVTWSI
-1042 NKVHS
+1042 NKVYS
-1047 CNVEIKSGEYNK
+1047 SNVEIKSGEYNK

-1132 QIVIGGN
+1132 QTVIGGN

-1423 ETNIVGTGGQ
+1423 ETNIVGIGGQ
-1433 ATSIFGGGTGTNG
+1433 ATSIFGGGAGTNG
-1446 TTDLTNVNIKG
+1446 TTNITNVNIKG

-1475 TTRVTLTSSSAAIPN
+1475 TTS
-1490 VYGGG
+1490 
-1495 NSSTSGVT
+1495 
-1503 TTNVNC
+1503 
-1509 NGATITNVYGGSSNG
+1509 
-1524 GNINQTNVNINSGTV
+1524 
-1539 TTIYGGNRDG
+1539 
-1549 GTVTQANIIGTG
+1549 
-1561 GQVTNIYGGGNSSST
+1561 
-1576 TTSVDTTTITI
+1576 
-1587 NGTKITTAVYGAGRA
+1587 
-1602 NSTTATTNVTLTSS
+1602 VTLTSS
-1616 SATIPNVYGGGY
+1616 SATIPNVYGGGN
-1628 STTSGVTTTN
+1628 SSTSGVTTTN

-1723 NIVKGTINGSIY
+1723 HITKGTINGNIY
-1735 GGGYNSVIYGDANI
+1735 GGGYDSVIYGDTNVS
-1749 KIGKEAVNDAT
+1749 IGGIDSSRE
-1760 LTDGDINIAGNI
+1760 LDINIAGNI

-1784 GVTGNADVNINSN
+1784 GVTGTSNVNINGN
-1797 EQSITISNSIFG
+1797 GYTVFTIAKSVFG
-1809 DGENSTV
+1809 DGESSTV

-1863 YNNVKFTLNRIDHLK
+1863 YNNVKFTLNKIDHLK

-1922 ANGNTVTTNVDNR
+1922 ANENTVTTNVDNR

-1986 VLGQHKLRHN
+1986 VLGQHKANHN

-2008 NAYKYVEVTPQNT
+2008 SAYKYVGVTPQNT
-2021 EYYIWLIGTVP
+2021 GYYIWLIGTVP
-2032 KEQQLETD
+2032 QEQQLEKD
-2040 ITARKYTTIGTA
+2040 ITARKYTTIGTV

-2072 GSLATD
+2072 GNLATD
-2078 VSIKYRNSIPTIAST
+2078 VSIKDRSLIPTIAST
-2093 EEEANTTF
+2093 EEKANTTF

-2116 RTNFFMSAG
+2116 ITKFFISAG
-2125 ATSGFYNGST
+2125 ATSGSYSGST

-2143 QVPNLIFNIYN
+2143 QVPNLVFNIYN

-2196 TTQENGYATGIAP
+2196 IEQENGYSTGIAP

-2403 IGLGDDFNLKVSS
+2403 IGLGDDFNIKVSS
-2416 TFTQQVVNGKTIY
+2416 TFTQQLVNEKTIY
-2429 DTQYLGKKM
+2429 DTQYLDKKM

-2448 NATFLNGQE
+2448 NATLLNGQE

-2477 ARIKVADNVSNV
+2477 ARIKVSENVSNV
-2489 VSNINVHTGGNKTL
+2489 ISNINVHTGGNKTL

-2516 SADGEYYDRDLRNH
+2516 SADGEYYERDIQNH

-2538 NNTYGLKITVDDQ
+2538 NSTYGLKITVDDQ

>member
-95 TATENVESD
+95 TATENAVSN
-104 EINVEI
+104 EINIDEEAQINTVVEDTS
-110 NVNEEIQTN
+110 N
-119 TDAENINDT
+119 T
-128 ETSLETTKQ
+128 ETNLETTKQ
-137 VQTEKKPGDKLYL
+137 VQMEKKPGDKLYL

-198 DAILTVEVASEEKT
+198 DAILTVAVANEEKT

-302 LLLDDTM
+302 LLLDDSM

-404 IFDGA
+404 VFDGA

-561 CADEA
+561 CADET

-610 NSTNYT
+610 NSTDYS

-643 TINGTSINGTVT
+643 EINGTSINGTVT

-666 VGKGATVIQSV
+666 VGKGATVIQSI

-886 IYVDYNNGV
+886 IYVDYAEGSN
-895 DTNDGLTR
+895 TNDGLTPE
-903 TTPVK
+903 TAVK
-908 TLSTAYTKLSAG
+908 TMVSAYMKLSSSG
-920 GTVDTNI
+920 DINTNI
-927 IVIMKDYTAVTFSS
+927 IVVIGKYTATVFSAS
-941 TTDNAKSATITGAYD
+941 TNANMSKPATITGAY
-956 GQDEGGTLLMAG
+956 GGTDYQGNLLMAG
-968 ANAGRFLRRDTNF
+968 DTAGRFLVADTAF
-981 ENITFYGST
+981 EHLEFRGSFT
-990 SETGTGSTNLYLQ
+990 DGTTASTNLYLQ
-1003 GQSLTMGNNVKMS
+1003 GYSLTMGRGVTMSNYNYINIGTIPDFNV
-1016 RYATVGTLPNF
+1016 
-1027 NIYAGWLRYNETWDI
+1027 YAGWRRYNYATLPRNNSHIIIE
-1042 NKVHS
+1042 
-1047 CNVEIKSGEYNK
+1047 SGQYGT
-1059 IILGNGM
+1059 IALGGNT
-1066 GTNAVAN
+1066 GTNAVSN
-1073 LQNTTSN
+1073 LSNTTSN
-1080 NIMGTSSNKFIA
+1080 NFTGSSSSDTFSV
-1092 TLNVDYTQNLKQY
+1092 TLDIEYEQKLKQY
-1105 DIGIIAGGNEIG
+1105 DIGYVIGGS
-1117 TLYATPTINIKQGHV
+1117 TLGNIYANQTINIKNGV
-1132 QIVIGGN
+1132 IYELIGGSLG
-1139 YADSSNRPTGWSY
+1139 DSSNRPTDWNY
-1152 PLNTFIGTSTINITG
+1152 PLNTFIGSTTINIIG
-1167 GQVDTVIGAS
+1167 GSIDEVCAGSMGGNIS
-1177 LGRNVNGTSIKSD
+1177 GTSIVGDS
-1190 AYFYGDTNI
+1190 YFYGTITVNMSKGEIVGNLYGAGCGSVTGYNAKSSDPYSSYGQSVTTTTNI

-1205 VIDNI
+1205 I
-1210 YGAGVGSTTGY
+1210 
-1221 NASSSD
+1221 
-1227 TYKSYGS
+1227 
-1234 DVTTTTNIHISGGTI
+1234 GGD
-1249 SGNIY
+1249 IY
-1254 GGGYAGSEHLTEAQN
+1254 GGGYAYSEKLTEATTPN
-1269 QTDSGTLYGNSNVTI
+1269 DGGALFGDSNITI
-1284 SGSPTINGN
+1284 SGSPTISGN
-1293 IYGAGRGYDYSSL
+1293 IYGAGRG
-1306 TNNSNMIGNST
+1306 NNFTSKTYNAIVIGNSNIT
-1317 VTISGTPTIGTG
+1317 LGGTPTITG
-1329 KIIYGA
+1329 
-1335 GDGTALNTT
+1335 
-1344 AGLSGNTIINM
+1344 
-1355 NATINKVI
+1355 
-1363 YGGGNSAN
+1363 
-1371 VSGDTTV
+1371 
-1378 NLNASNSSAIY
+1378 AIY
-1389 GGGNN
+1389 GGGNGVISN
-1394 TGKVTAKANI
+1394 PSIAELTGETNI
-1404 NINSGTYNSIYGG
+1404 NITTSLENNIYGGGNYATTNETNVYLKSGTTTGNIYGG
-1417 GKNTVN
+1417 GKNAQATTTHVYIQGGTASTIYGGSDSEGN
-1423 ETNIVGTGGQ
+1423 VRTTNI
-1433 ATSIFGGGTGTNG
+1433 NG
-1446 TTDLTNVNIKG
+1446 TSGTVSTIYGGNYLAGVSTTTNVTING
-1457 TKITTAVYG
+1457 TKISTAIYGGGNQATT
-1466 AGGTSSTTI
+1466 TTTNI
-1475 TTRVTLTSSSAAIPN
+1475 TLTNSTSQIPL

-1495 NSSTSGVT
+1495 KNANVT
-1503 TTNVNC
+1503 TTNINC
-1509 NGATITNVYGGSSNG
+1509 NGASINNVYGGSGDG
-1524 GNINQTNVNINSGTV
+1524 GNINKTNVKINSSTV
-1539 TTIYGGNRDG
+1539 TTVYGGNRNG

-1561 GQVTNIYGGGNSSST
+1561 GQVANIYGGGSKTSTGT

-1587 NGTKITTAVYGAGRA
+1587 NGTKITSSIYGAGRL
-1602 NSTTATTNVTLTSS
+1602 NSSTGTTNVTLTSS

-1723 NIVKGTINGSIY
+1723 HITKGTINGNIY
-1735 GGGYNSVIYGDANI
+1735 GGGYDSVIYGDTNVS
-1749 KIGKEAVNDAT
+1749 IGGIDSSRE
-1760 LTDGDINIAGNI
+1760 LDINIAGNI

-1784 GVTGNADVNINSN
+1784 GVTGTSNVNINGN
-1797 EQSITISNSIFG
+1797 GYTVFTIAKSVFG
-1809 DGENSTV
+1809 DGESSTV

-1863 YNNVKFTLNRIDHLK
+1863 YNNVKFTLNKIDHLK

-1922 ANGNTVTTNVDNR
+1922 ANENTVTTNVDNR

-1986 VLGQHKLRHN
+1986 VLGQHKANHN

-2008 NAYKYVEVTPQNT
+2008 SAYKYVGVTPQNT
-2021 EYYIWLIGTVP
+2021 GYYIWLIGTVP
-2032 KEQQLETD
+2032 QEQQLEKD
-2040 ITARKYTTIGTA
+2040 ITARKYTTIGTV

-2072 GSLATD
+2072 GNLATD
-2078 VSIKYRNSIPTIAST
+2078 VSIKDRSLIPTIAST
-2093 EEEANTTF
+2093 EEKANTTF

-2116 RTNFFMSAG
+2116 ITKFFISAG
-2125 ATSGFYNGST
+2125 ATSGSYSGST

-2143 QVPNLIFNIYN
+2143 QVPNLVFNIYN

-2403 IGLGDDFNLKVSS
+2403 IGLGDDFNIKVSS
-2416 TFTQQVVNGKTIY
+2416 TFTQQLVNEKTIY
-2429 DTQYLGKKM
+2429 DTQYLDKKM

-2448 NATFLNGQE
+2448 NATLLNGQE

-2477 ARIKVADNVSNV
+2477 ARIKVSENVSNV
-2489 VSNINVHTGGNKTL
+2489 ISNINVHTGGNKTL

-2516 SADGEYYDRDLRNH
+2516 SADGEYYERDIQNH

-2538 NNTYGLKITVDDQ
+2538 NSTYGLKITVDDQ

-2615 TNIKTGTYKIIVE
+2615 TDIKTGTYKIIVE

-2641 YFIVT
+2641 YFIVK

>member
-95 TATENVESD
+95 TATENAGSN
-104 EINVEI
+104 EINIDEEAQINTVVEDTS
-110 NVNEEIQTN
+110 N
-119 TDAENINDT
+119 T
-128 ETSLETTKQ
+128 ETNLETTKQ
-137 VQTEKKPGDKLYL
+137 VQMEKKPGDKLYL

-184 IDDKNVTVE
+184 IDDKNITVE

-302 LLLDDTM
+302 LLLDDSM

-404 IFDGA
+404 VFDGA

-757 SNALTKTSSWE
+757 SNVLTKTSSWE

-886 IYVDYNNGV
+886 IYVDYAEGSN
-895 DTNDGLTR
+895 TNDGLTPE
-903 TTPVK
+903 TAVK
-908 TLSTAYTKLSAG
+908 TMVSAYMKLSSSG
-920 GTVDTNI
+920 DINTNI
-927 IVIMKDYTAVTFSS
+927 IVVIGKYTATVFSAS
-941 TTDNAKSATITGAYD
+941 TNANMSKPATITGAY
-956 GQDEGGTLLMAG
+956 GGTDYQGNLLMAG
-968 ANAGRFLRRDTNF
+968 DTAGRFLVADTAF
-981 ENITFYGST
+981 EHLEFRGSFT
-990 SETGTGSTNLYLQ
+990 DGTTASTNLYLQ
-1003 GQSLTMGNNVKMS
+1003 GYSLTMGRGVTMSNYNYINIGTIPDFNV
-1016 RYATVGTLPNF
+1016 
-1027 NIYAGWLRYNETWDI
+1027 YAGWRRYNYATLPRNNSHIIIE
-1042 NKVHS
+1042 
-1047 CNVEIKSGEYNK
+1047 SGQYGT
-1059 IILGNGM
+1059 IALGGNT
-1066 GTNAVAN
+1066 GTNAVSN
-1073 LQNTTSN
+1073 LSNTTSN
-1080 NIMGTSSNKFIA
+1080 NFTGSSSSDTFSV
-1092 TLNVDYTQNLKQY
+1092 TLDIEYEQKLKQY
-1105 DIGIIAGGNEIG
+1105 DIGYVIGGS
-1117 TLYATPTINIKQGHV
+1117 TLGNIYANQTINIKNGV
-1132 QIVIGGN
+1132 IYELIGGSLG
-1139 YADSSNRPTGWSY
+1139 DSSNRPTDWNY
-1152 PLNTFIGTSTINITG
+1152 PLNTFIGSTTINIIG
-1167 GQVDTVIGAS
+1167 GSIDEVCAGSMGGNIS
-1177 LGRNVNGTSIKSD
+1177 GTSIVGDS
-1190 AYFYGDTNI
+1190 YFYGTITVNMSKGEIVGNLYGAGCGSVTGYNAKSSDPYSSYGQSVTTTTNI

-1205 VIDNI
+1205 I
-1210 YGAGVGSTTGY
+1210 
-1221 NASSSD
+1221 
-1227 TYKSYGS
+1227 
-1234 DVTTTTNIHISGGTI
+1234 GGD
-1249 SGNIY
+1249 IY
-1254 GGGYAGSEHLTEAQN
+1254 GGGYAYSEKLTEATTPN
-1269 QTDSGTLYGNSNVTI
+1269 DGGALFGDSNITI
-1284 SGSPTINGN
+1284 SGSPTISGN
-1293 IYGAGRGYDYSSL
+1293 IYGAGRG
-1306 TNNSNMIGNST
+1306 NNFTSKTYNAIVIGNSNIT
-1317 VTISGTPTIGTG
+1317 LGGTPTITG
-1329 KIIYGA
+1329 
-1335 GDGTALNTT
+1335 
-1344 AGLSGNTIINM
+1344 
-1355 NATINKVI
+1355 
-1363 YGGGNSAN
+1363 
-1371 VSGDTTV
+1371 
-1378 NLNASNSSAIY
+1378 AIY
-1389 GGGNN
+1389 GGGNGVISN
-1394 TGKVTAKANI
+1394 PSIAELTGETNI
-1404 NINSGTYNSIYGG
+1404 NITTSLENNIYGGGNYATTNETNVYLKSGTTTGNIYGG
-1417 GKNTVN
+1417 GKNAQATTTHVYIQGGTASTIYGGSDSEGN
-1423 ETNIVGTGGQ
+1423 VRTTNI
-1433 ATSIFGGGTGTNG
+1433 NG
-1446 TTDLTNVNIKG
+1446 TSGTVSTIYGGNYLAGVSTTTNVTING
-1457 TKITTAVYG
+1457 TKISTAIYGGGNQATT
-1466 AGGTSSTTI
+1466 TTTNI
-1475 TTRVTLTSSSAAIPN
+1475 TLTNSTSQIPL

-1495 NSSTSGVT
+1495 KNANVT
-1503 TTNVNC
+1503 TTNINC
-1509 NGATITNVYGGSSNG
+1509 NGASINNVYGGSGDG
-1524 GNINQTNVNINSGTV
+1524 GNINKTNVKINSSTV
-1539 TTIYGGNRDG
+1539 TTVYGGNRNG

-1561 GQVTNIYGGGNSSST
+1561 GQVANIYGGGSKTSTGT

-1587 NGTKITTAVYGAGRA
+1587 NGTKITSSIYGAGRL
-1602 NSTTATTNVTLTSS
+1602 NSSTGTTNVTLTSS

-1723 NIVKGTINGSIY
+1723 HITKGTINGNIY
-1735 GGGYNSVIYGDANI
+1735 GGGYDSVIYGDTNVS
-1749 KIGKEAVNDAT
+1749 IGGIDSSRE
-1760 LTDGDINIAGNI
+1760 LDINIAGNI

-1784 GVTGNADVNINSN
+1784 GVTGTSNVNINGN
-1797 EQSITISNSIFG
+1797 GYTVFTIAKSVFG
-1809 DGENSTV
+1809 DGESSTV

-1863 YNNVKFTLNRIDHLK
+1863 YNNVKFTLNKIDHLK

-1922 ANGNTVTTNVDNR
+1922 ANENTVTTNVDNR

-1986 VLGQHKLRHN
+1986 VLGQHKANHN

-2008 NAYKYVEVTPQNT
+2008 SAYKYVGVTPQNT
-2021 EYYIWLIGTVP
+2021 GYYIWLIGTVP
-2032 KEQQLETD
+2032 QEQQLEKD
-2040 ITARKYTTIGTA
+2040 ITARKYTTIGTV

-2072 GSLATD
+2072 GNLATD
-2078 VSIKYRNSIPTIAST
+2078 VSIKDRSLIPTIAST
-2093 EEEANTTF
+2093 EEKANTTF

-2116 RTNFFMSAG
+2116 ITKFFISAG
-2125 ATSGFYNGST
+2125 ATSGSYSGST

-2143 QVPNLIFNIYN
+2143 QVPNLVFNIYN

-2403 IGLGDDFNLKVSS
+2403 IGLGDDFNIKVSS
-2416 TFTQQVVNGKTIY
+2416 TFTQQLVNEKTIY
-2429 DTQYLGKKM
+2429 DTQYLDKKM

-2448 NATFLNGQE
+2448 NATLLNGQE

-2477 ARIKVADNVSNV
+2477 ARIKVSENVSNV
-2489 VSNINVHTGGNKTL
+2489 ISNINVHTGGNKTL

-2516 SADGEYYDRDLRNH
+2516 SADGEYYERDIQNH

-2538 NNTYGLKITVDDQ
+2538 NSTYGLKITVDDQ

>member
-95 TATENVESD
+95 TATENAVSN
-104 EINVEI
+104 EINIDEEAQINTVVEDTS
-110 NVNEEIQTN
+110 N
-119 TDAENINDT
+119 T
-128 ETSLETTKQ
+128 ETNLETTKQ
-137 VQTEKKPGDKLYL
+137 VQMEKKPGDKLYL

-184 IDDKNVTVE
+184 IDDKNITVE

-302 LLLDDTM
+302 LLLDDSM

-404 IFDGA
+404 VFDGA

-561 CADEA
+561 CADET

-610 NSTNYT
+610 NSTDYS

-643 TINGTSINGTVT
+643 EINGTSINGTVT

-666 VGKGATVIQSV
+666 VGKGATVIQSI

-886 IYVDYNNGV
+886 IYVDYAEGSN
-895 DTNDGLTR
+895 TNDGLTPE
-903 TTPVK
+903 TAVK
-908 TLSTAYTKLSAG
+908 TMVSAYMKLSSSG
-920 GTVDTNI
+920 DINTNI
-927 IVIMKDYTAVTFSS
+927 IVVIGKYTATVFSAS
-941 TTDNAKSATITGAYD
+941 TNANMSKPATITGAY
-956 GQDEGGTLLMAG
+956 GGTDYQGNLLMAG
-968 ANAGRFLRRDTNF
+968 DTAGRFLVADTAF
-981 ENITFYGST
+981 EHLEFRGSFT
-990 SETGTGSTNLYLQ
+990 DGTTASTNLYLQ
-1003 GQSLTMGNNVKMS
+1003 GYSLTMGRGVTMSNYNYINIGTIPDFNV
-1016 RYATVGTLPNF
+1016 
-1027 NIYAGWLRYNETWDI
+1027 YAGWRRYNYATLPRNNSHIIIE
-1042 NKVHS
+1042 
-1047 CNVEIKSGEYNK
+1047 SGQYGT
-1059 IILGNGM
+1059 IALGGNT
-1066 GTNAVAN
+1066 GTNAVSN
-1073 LQNTTSN
+1073 LSNTTSN
-1080 NIMGTSSNKFIA
+1080 NFTGSSSSDTFSV
-1092 TLNVDYTQNLKQY
+1092 TLDIEYEQKLKQY
-1105 DIGIIAGGNEIG
+1105 DIGYVIGGS
-1117 TLYATPTINIKQGHV
+1117 TLGNIYANQTINIKNGV
-1132 QIVIGGN
+1132 IYELIGGSLG
-1139 YADSSNRPTGWSY
+1139 DSSNRPTDWNY
-1152 PLNTFIGTSTINITG
+1152 PLNTFIGSTTINIIG
-1167 GQVDTVIGAS
+1167 GSIDEVCAGSMGGNIS
-1177 LGRNVNGTSIKSD
+1177 GTSIVGDS
-1190 AYFYGDTNI
+1190 YFYGTITVNMSKGEIVGNLYGAGCGSVTGYNAKSSDPYSSYGQSVTTTTNI

-1205 VIDNI
+1205 I
-1210 YGAGVGSTTGY
+1210 
-1221 NASSSD
+1221 
-1227 TYKSYGS
+1227 
-1234 DVTTTTNIHISGGTI
+1234 GGD
-1249 SGNIY
+1249 IY
-1254 GGGYAGSEHLTEAQN
+1254 GGGYAYSEKLTEATTPN
-1269 QTDSGTLYGNSNVTI
+1269 DGGALFGDSNITI
-1284 SGSPTINGN
+1284 SGSPTISGN
-1293 IYGAGRGYDYSSL
+1293 IYGAGRG
-1306 TNNSNMIGNST
+1306 NNFTSKTYNAIVIGNSNIT
-1317 VTISGTPTIGTG
+1317 LGGTPTITG
-1329 KIIYGA
+1329 
-1335 GDGTALNTT
+1335 
-1344 AGLSGNTIINM
+1344 
-1355 NATINKVI
+1355 
-1363 YGGGNSAN
+1363 
-1371 VSGDTTV
+1371 
-1378 NLNASNSSAIY
+1378 AIY
-1389 GGGNN
+1389 GGGNGVISN
-1394 TGKVTAKANI
+1394 PSIAELTGETNI
-1404 NINSGTYNSIYGG
+1404 NITTSLENNIYGGGNYATTNETNVYLKSGTTTGNIYGG
-1417 GKNTVN
+1417 GKNAQATTTHVYIQGGTASTIYGGSDSEGN
-1423 ETNIVGTGGQ
+1423 VRTTNI
-1433 ATSIFGGGTGTNG
+1433 NG
-1446 TTDLTNVNIKG
+1446 TSGTVSTIYGGNYLAGVSTTTNVTING
-1457 TKITTAVYG
+1457 TKISTAIYGGGNQATT
-1466 AGGTSSTTI
+1466 TTTNI
-1475 TTRVTLTSSSAAIPN
+1475 TLTNSTSQIPL

-1495 NSSTSGVT
+1495 KNANVT
-1503 TTNVNC
+1503 TTNINC
-1509 NGATITNVYGGSSNG
+1509 NGASINNVYGGSGDG
-1524 GNINQTNVNINSGTV
+1524 GNINKTNVKINSSTV
-1539 TTIYGGNRDG
+1539 TTVYGGNRNG

-1561 GQVTNIYGGGNSSST
+1561 GQVANIYGGGSKTSTGT

-1587 NGTKITTAVYGAGRA
+1587 NGTKITSSIYGAGRL
-1602 NSTTATTNVTLTSS
+1602 NSSTGTTNVTLTSS

-1723 NIVKGTINGSIY
+1723 HITKGTINGNIY
-1735 GGGYNSVIYGDANI
+1735 GGGYDSVIYGDTNVS
-1749 KIGKEAVNDAT
+1749 IGGIDSSRE
-1760 LTDGDINIAGNI
+1760 LDINIAGNI

-1784 GVTGNADVNINSN
+1784 GVTGTSNVNINGN
-1797 EQSITISNSIFG
+1797 GYTVFTIAKSVFG
-1809 DGENSTV
+1809 DGESSTV

-1863 YNNVKFTLNRIDHLK
+1863 YNNVKFTLNKIDHLK

-1922 ANGNTVTTNVDNR
+1922 ANENTVTTNVDNR

-1986 VLGQHKLRHN
+1986 VLGQHKANHN

-2008 NAYKYVEVTPQNT
+2008 SAYKYVGVTPQNT
-2021 EYYIWLIGTVP
+2021 GYYIWLIGTVP
-2032 KEQQLETD
+2032 QEQQLEKD
-2040 ITARKYTTIGTA
+2040 ITARKYTTIGTV

-2072 GSLATD
+2072 GNLATD
-2078 VSIKYRNSIPTIAST
+2078 VSIKDRSLIPTIAST
-2093 EEEANTTF
+2093 EEKANTTF

-2116 RTNFFMSAG
+2116 ITKFFISAG
-2125 ATSGFYNGST
+2125 ATSGSYSGST

-2143 QVPNLIFNIYN
+2143 QVPNLVFNIYN

-2196 TTQENGYATGIAP
+2196 IEQENGYSTGIAP

-2403 IGLGDDFNLKVSS
+2403 IGLGDDFNIKVSS
-2416 TFTQQVVNGKTIY
+2416 TFTQQLVNEKTIY
-2429 DTQYLGKKM
+2429 DTQYLDKKM

-2448 NATFLNGQE
+2448 NATLLNGQE

-2477 ARIKVADNVSNV
+2477 ARIKVSENVSNV
-2489 VSNINVHTGGNKTL
+2489 ISNINVHTGGNKTL

-2516 SADGEYYDRDLRNH
+2516 SADGEYYERDIQNH

-2538 NNTYGLKITVDDQ
+2538 NSTYGLKITVDDQ

>member
-95 TATENVESD
+95 TATENAVSN
-104 EINVEI
+104 EINIDEEAQINTVVEDTS
-110 NVNEEIQTN
+110 N
-119 TDAENINDT
+119 T
-128 ETSLETTKQ
+128 ETNLETTKQ
-137 VQTEKKPGDKLYL
+137 VQMEKKPGDKLYL

-198 DAILTVEVASEEKT
+198 DAILTVAVANEEKT

-302 LLLDDTM
+302 LLLDDSM

-404 IFDGA
+404 VFDGA

-561 CADEA
+561 CADET

-610 NSTNYT
+610 NSTDYS

-643 TINGTSINGTVT
+643 EINGTSINGTVT

-666 VGKGATVIQSV
+666 VGKGATVIQSI

-757 SNALTKTSSWE
+757 SNVLTKTSSWE

-886 IYVDYNNGV
+886 IYVDYAEGSN
-895 DTNDGLTR
+895 TNDGLTPE
-903 TTPVK
+903 TAVK
-908 TLSTAYTKLSAG
+908 TMVSAYMKLSSSG
-920 GTVDTNI
+920 DINTNI
-927 IVIMKDYTAVTFSS
+927 IVVIGKYTATVFSAS
-941 TTDNAKSATITGAYD
+941 TNANMSKPATITGAY
-956 GQDEGGTLLMAG
+956 GGTDYQGNLLMAG
-968 ANAGRFLRRDTNF
+968 NTAGRFLVADTAF
-981 ENITFYGST
+981 EHLEFRGSFT
-990 SETGTGSTNLYLQ
+990 DGTTASTNLYLQ
-1003 GQSLTMGNNVKMS
+1003 GYSLTMGRGVTMSNYNYINIGTIPDFNV
-1016 RYATVGTLPNF
+1016 
-1027 NIYAGWLRYNETWDI
+1027 YAGWRRYNYATLPRNNSHIIIE
-1042 NKVHS
+1042 
-1047 CNVEIKSGEYNK
+1047 SGQYGT
-1059 IILGNGM
+1059 IALGGNT
-1066 GTNAVAN
+1066 GTNAVSN
-1073 LQNTTSN
+1073 LSNTTSN
-1080 NIMGTSSNKFIA
+1080 NFTGSSSSDTFSV
-1092 TLNVDYTQNLKQY
+1092 TLDIEYEQKLKQY
-1105 DIGIIAGGNEIG
+1105 DIGYVIGGS
-1117 TLYATPTINIKQGHV
+1117 TLGNIYANQTINIKNGV
-1132 QIVIGGN
+1132 IYELIGGSLG
-1139 YADSSNRPTGWSY
+1139 DSSNRPTDWNY
-1152 PLNTFIGTSTINITG
+1152 PLNTFIGSTTINIIG
-1167 GQVDTVIGAS
+1167 GSIDEVCAGSMGGNIS
-1177 LGRNVNGTSIKSD
+1177 GTSIVGDS
-1190 AYFYGDTNI
+1190 YFYGTITVNMSKGEIVGNLYGAGCGSVTGYNAKSSDPYSSYGQSVTTTTNI

-1205 VIDNI
+1205 I
-1210 YGAGVGSTTGY
+1210 
-1221 NASSSD
+1221 
-1227 TYKSYGS
+1227 
-1234 DVTTTTNIHISGGTI
+1234 GGD
-1249 SGNIY
+1249 IY
-1254 GGGYAGSEHLTEAQN
+1254 GGGYAYSEKLTEATTPN
-1269 QTDSGTLYGNSNVTI
+1269 DGGALFGDSNITI
-1284 SGSPTINGN
+1284 SGSPTISGN
-1293 IYGAGRGYDYSSL
+1293 IYGAGRG
-1306 TNNSNMIGNST
+1306 NNFTSKTYNAIVIGNSNIT
-1317 VTISGTPTIGTG
+1317 LGGTPTITG
-1329 KIIYGA
+1329 
-1335 GDGTALNTT
+1335 
-1344 AGLSGNTIINM
+1344 
-1355 NATINKVI
+1355 
-1363 YGGGNSAN
+1363 
-1371 VSGDTTV
+1371 
-1378 NLNASNSSAIY
+1378 AIY
-1389 GGGNN
+1389 GGGNGVISN
-1394 TGKVTAKANI
+1394 PSIAELTGETNI
-1404 NINSGTYNSIYGG
+1404 NITTSLENNIYGGGNYATTNETNVYLKSGTTTGNIYGG
-1417 GKNTVN
+1417 GKNAQATTTHVYIQGGTASTIYGGSDSEGN
-1423 ETNIVGTGGQ
+1423 VRTTNI
-1433 ATSIFGGGTGTNG
+1433 NG
-1446 TTDLTNVNIKG
+1446 TSGTVSTIYGGNYLAGVSTTTNVTING
-1457 TKITTAVYG
+1457 TKISTAIYGGGNQATT
-1466 AGGTSSTTI
+1466 TTTNI
-1475 TTRVTLTSSSAAIPN
+1475 TLTNSTSQIPL

-1495 NSSTSGVT
+1495 KNANVT
-1503 TTNVNC
+1503 TTNINC
-1509 NGATITNVYGGSSNG
+1509 NGASINNVYGGSGDG
-1524 GNINQTNVNINSGTV
+1524 GNINKTNVKINSSTV
-1539 TTIYGGNRDG
+1539 TTVYGGNRNG

-1561 GQVTNIYGGGNSSST
+1561 GQVANIYGGGSKTSTGT

-1587 NGTKITTAVYGAGRA
+1587 NGTKITSSIYGAGRL
-1602 NSTTATTNVTLTSS
+1602 NSSTGTTNVTLTSS

-1723 NIVKGTINGSIY
+1723 HITKGTINGNIY
-1735 GGGYNSVIYGDANI
+1735 GGGYDSVIYGDTNVS
-1749 KIGKEAVNDAT
+1749 IGGIDSSRE
-1760 LTDGDINIAGNI
+1760 LDINIAGNI

-1784 GVTGNADVNINSN
+1784 GVTGTSNVNINGN
-1797 EQSITISNSIFG
+1797 GYTVFTIAKSVFG
-1809 DGENSTV
+1809 DGESSTV

-1863 YNNVKFTLNRIDHLK
+1863 YNNVKFTLNKIDHLK

-1922 ANGNTVTTNVDNR
+1922 ANENTVTTNVDNR

-1986 VLGQHKLRHN
+1986 VLGQHKANHN

-2008 NAYKYVEVTPQNT
+2008 SAYKYVGVTPQNT
-2021 EYYIWLIGTVP
+2021 GYYIWLIGTVP
-2032 KEQQLETD
+2032 QEQQLEKD
-2040 ITARKYTTIGTA
+2040 ITARKYTTIGTV

-2072 GSLATD
+2072 GNLATD
-2078 VSIKYRNSIPTIAST
+2078 VSIKDRSLIPTIAST
-2093 EEEANTTF
+2093 EEKANTTF

-2116 RTNFFMSAG
+2116 ITKFFISAG
-2125 ATSGFYNGST
+2125 ATSGSYSGST

-2403 IGLGDDFNLKVSS
+2403 IGLGDDFNIKVSS
-2416 TFTQQVVNGKTIY
+2416 TFTQQLVNEKTIY
-2429 DTQYLGKKM
+2429 DTQYLDKKM

-2448 NATFLNGQE
+2448 NATLLNGQE

-2477 ARIKVADNVSNV
+2477 ARIKVSENVSNV
-2489 VSNINVHTGGNKTL
+2489 ISNINVHTGGNKTL

-2516 SADGEYYDRDLRNH
+2516 SADGEYYERDIQNH

-2538 NNTYGLKITVDDQ
+2538 NSTYGLKITVDDQ

>member
-95 TATENVESD
+95 TATENAGSN
-104 EINVEI
+104 EINIDEEAQINTVVEDTS
-110 NVNEEIQTN
+110 N
-119 TDAENINDT
+119 T
-128 ETSLETTKQ
+128 ETNLETTKQ
-137 VQTEKKPGDKLYL
+137 VQIEKKPGDKLYL

-184 IDDKNVTVE
+184 IDDKNITVE

-198 DAILTVEVASEEKT
+198 DAILTVAVANEEKT

-302 LLLDDTM
+302 LLLDDSM

-404 IFDGA
+404 VFDGA

-757 SNALTKTSSWE
+757 SNVLTKTSSWE

-886 IYVDYNNGV
+886 IYVDYAEGSN
-895 DTNDGLTR
+895 TNDGLTPE
-903 TTPVK
+903 TAVK
-908 TLSTAYTKLSAG
+908 TMVSAYMKLSSSG
-920 GTVDTNI
+920 DINTNI
-927 IVIMKDYTAVTFSS
+927 IVVIGKYTATVFSAS
-941 TTDNAKSATITGAYD
+941 TNANMSKPATITGAY
-956 GQDEGGTLLMAG
+956 GGTDYQGNLLMAG
-968 ANAGRFLRRDTNF
+968 DTAGRFLVADTAF
-981 ENITFYGST
+981 EHLEFRGSFT
-990 SETGTGSTNLYLQ
+990 DGTTASTNLYLQ
-1003 GQSLTMGNNVKMS
+1003 GYSLTMGRGVTMSNYNYINIGTIPDFNV
-1016 RYATVGTLPNF
+1016 
-1027 NIYAGWLRYNETWDI
+1027 YAGWRRYNYATLPRNNSHIIIE
-1042 NKVHS
+1042 
-1047 CNVEIKSGEYNK
+1047 SGQYGT
-1059 IILGNGM
+1059 IALGGNT
-1066 GTNAVAN
+1066 GTNAVSN
-1073 LQNTTSN
+1073 LSNTTSN
-1080 NIMGTSSNKFIA
+1080 NFTGSSSSDTFSV
-1092 TLNVDYTQNLKQY
+1092 TLDIEYEQKLKQY
-1105 DIGIIAGGNEIG
+1105 DIGYVIGGS
-1117 TLYATPTINIKQGHV
+1117 TLGNIYANQTINIKNGV
-1132 QIVIGGN
+1132 IYELIGGSLG
-1139 YADSSNRPTGWSY
+1139 DSSNRPTDWNY
-1152 PLNTFIGTSTINITG
+1152 PLNTFIGSTTINIIG
-1167 GQVDTVIGAS
+1167 GSIDEVCAGSMGGNIS
-1177 LGRNVNGTSIKSD
+1177 GTSIVGDS
-1190 AYFYGDTNI
+1190 YFYGTITVNMSKGEIVGNLYGAGCGSVTGYNAKSSDPYSSYGQSVTTTTNI

-1205 VIDNI
+1205 I
-1210 YGAGVGSTTGY
+1210 
-1221 NASSSD
+1221 
-1227 TYKSYGS
+1227 
-1234 DVTTTTNIHISGGTI
+1234 GGD
-1249 SGNIY
+1249 IY
-1254 GGGYAGSEHLTEAQN
+1254 GGGYAYSEKLTEATTPN
-1269 QTDSGTLYGNSNVTI
+1269 DGGALFGDSNITI
-1284 SGSPTINGN
+1284 SGSPTISGN
-1293 IYGAGRGYDYSSL
+1293 IYGAGRG
-1306 TNNSNMIGNST
+1306 NNFTSKTYNAIVIGNSNIT
-1317 VTISGTPTIGTG
+1317 LGGTPTITG
-1329 KIIYGA
+1329 
-1335 GDGTALNTT
+1335 
-1344 AGLSGNTIINM
+1344 
-1355 NATINKVI
+1355 
-1363 YGGGNSAN
+1363 
-1371 VSGDTTV
+1371 
-1378 NLNASNSSAIY
+1378 AIY
-1389 GGGNN
+1389 GGGNGVISN
-1394 TGKVTAKANI
+1394 PSIAELTGETNI
-1404 NINSGTYNSIYGG
+1404 NITTSLENNIYGGGNYATTNETNVYLKSGTTTGNIYGG
-1417 GKNTVN
+1417 GKNAQATTTHVYIQGGTASTIYGGSDSEGN
-1423 ETNIVGTGGQ
+1423 VRTTNI
-1433 ATSIFGGGTGTNG
+1433 NG
-1446 TTDLTNVNIKG
+1446 TSGTVSTIYGGNYLAGVSTTTNVTING
-1457 TKITTAVYG
+1457 TKISTAIYGGGNQATT
-1466 AGGTSSTTI
+1466 TTTNI
-1475 TTRVTLTSSSAAIPN
+1475 TLTNSTSQIPL

-1495 NSSTSGVT
+1495 KNANVT
-1503 TTNVNC
+1503 TTNINC
-1509 NGATITNVYGGSSNG
+1509 NGASINNVYGGSGDG
-1524 GNINQTNVNINSGTV
+1524 GNINKTNVKINSSTV
-1539 TTIYGGNRDG
+1539 TTVYGGNRNG

-1561 GQVTNIYGGGNSSST
+1561 GQVANIYGGGSKTSTGT

-1587 NGTKITTAVYGAGRA
+1587 NGTKITSSIYGAGRL
-1602 NSTTATTNVTLTSS
+1602 NSSTGTTNVTLTSS

-1723 NIVKGTINGSIY
+1723 HITKGTINGNIY
-1735 GGGYNSVIYGDANI
+1735 GGGYDSVIYGDTNVS
-1749 KIGKEAVNDAT
+1749 IGGIDSSRE
-1760 LTDGDINIAGNI
+1760 LDINIAGNI

-1784 GVTGNADVNINSN
+1784 GVTGTSNVNINGN
-1797 EQSITISNSIFG
+1797 GYTVFTIAKSVFG
-1809 DGENSTV
+1809 DGESSTV

-1863 YNNVKFTLNRIDHLK
+1863 YNNVKFTLNKIDHLK

-1922 ANGNTVTTNVDNR
+1922 ANENTVTTNVDNR

-1986 VLGQHKLRHN
+1986 VLGQHKANHN

-2008 NAYKYVEVTPQNT
+2008 SAYKYVGVTPQNT
-2021 EYYIWLIGTVP
+2021 GYYIWLIGTVP
-2032 KEQQLETD
+2032 QEQQLEKD
-2040 ITARKYTTIGTA
+2040 ITARKYTTIGTV

-2072 GSLATD
+2072 GNLATD
-2078 VSIKYRNSIPTIAST
+2078 VSIKDRSLIPTIAST
-2093 EEEANTTF
+2093 EEKANTTF

-2116 RTNFFMSAG
+2116 ITKFFISAG
-2125 ATSGFYNGST
+2125 ATSGSYSGST

-2220 ETNITDSSEF
+2220 ETNITNSSEF

-2403 IGLGDDFNLKVSS
+2403 IGLGDDFNIKVSS
-2416 TFTQQVVNGKTIY
+2416 TFTQQLVNEKTIY
-2429 DTQYLGKKM
+2429 DTQYLDKKM

-2448 NATFLNGQE
+2448 NATLLNGQE

-2477 ARIKVADNVSNV
+2477 ARIKVSENVSNV
-2489 VSNINVHTGGNKTL
+2489 ISNINVHTGGNKTL

-2516 SADGEYYDRDLRNH
+2516 SADGEYYERDIQNH

-2538 NNTYGLKITVDDQ
+2538 NSTYGLKITVDDQ

>member
-95 TATENVESD
+95 TATENAGSN
-104 EINVEI
+104 EINIDEEAQINTVVEDTS
-110 NVNEEIQTN
+110 N
-119 TDAENINDT
+119 T
-128 ETSLETTKQ
+128 ETNLETTKQ
-137 VQTEKKPGDKLYL
+137 VQMEKKPGDKLYL

-184 IDDKNVTVE
+184 IDDKNITVE

-302 LLLDDTM
+302 LLLDDSM

-404 IFDGA
+404 VFDGA

-414 NAKIAIAALTTSIDS
+414 NAKIAIVALTTSIDS

-757 SNALTKTSSWE
+757 SNVLTKTSSWE

-886 IYVDYNNGV
+886 IYVDYAEGSN
-895 DTNDGLTR
+895 TNDGLTPE
-903 TTPVK
+903 TAVK
-908 TLSTAYTKLSAG
+908 TMVSAYMKLSSSG
-920 GTVDTNI
+920 DINTNI
-927 IVIMKDYTAVTFSS
+927 IVVIGKYTATVFSAS
-941 TTDNAKSATITGAYD
+941 TNANMSKPATITGAY
-956 GQDEGGTLLMAG
+956 GGTDYQGNLLMAG
-968 ANAGRFLRRDTNF
+968 DTAGRFLVADTAF
-981 ENITFYGST
+981 EHLEFRGSFT
-990 SETGTGSTNLYLQ
+990 DGTTASTNLYLQ
-1003 GQSLTMGNNVKMS
+1003 GYSLTMGRGVTMSNYNYINIGTIPDFNV
-1016 RYATVGTLPNF
+1016 
-1027 NIYAGWLRYNETWDI
+1027 YAGWRRYNYATLPRNNSHIIIE
-1042 NKVHS
+1042 
-1047 CNVEIKSGEYNK
+1047 SGQYGT
-1059 IILGNGM
+1059 IALGGNT
-1066 GTNAVAN
+1066 GTNAVSN
-1073 LQNTTSN
+1073 LSNTTSN
-1080 NIMGTSSNKFIA
+1080 NFTGSSSSDTFSV
-1092 TLNVDYTQNLKQY
+1092 TLDIEYEQKLKQY
-1105 DIGIIAGGNEIG
+1105 DIGYVIGGS
-1117 TLYATPTINIKQGHV
+1117 TLGNIYANQTINIKNGV
-1132 QIVIGGN
+1132 IYELIGGSLG
-1139 YADSSNRPTGWSY
+1139 DSSNRPTDWNY
-1152 PLNTFIGTSTINITG
+1152 PLNTFIGSTTINIIG
-1167 GQVDTVIGAS
+1167 GSIDEVCAGSMGGNIS
-1177 LGRNVNGTSIKSD
+1177 GTSIVGDS
-1190 AYFYGDTNI
+1190 YFYGTITVNMSKGEIVGNLYGAGCGSVTGYNAKSSDPYSSYGQSVTTTTNI

-1205 VIDNI
+1205 I
-1210 YGAGVGSTTGY
+1210 
-1221 NASSSD
+1221 
-1227 TYKSYGS
+1227 
-1234 DVTTTTNIHISGGTI
+1234 GGD
-1249 SGNIY
+1249 IY
-1254 GGGYAGSEHLTEAQN
+1254 GGGYAYSEKLTEATTPN
-1269 QTDSGTLYGNSNVTI
+1269 DGGALFGDSNITI
-1284 SGSPTINGN
+1284 SGSPTISGN
-1293 IYGAGRGYDYSSL
+1293 IYGAGRG
-1306 TNNSNMIGNST
+1306 NNFTSKTYNAIVIGNSNIT
-1317 VTISGTPTIGTG
+1317 LGGTPTITG
-1329 KIIYGA
+1329 
-1335 GDGTALNTT
+1335 
-1344 AGLSGNTIINM
+1344 
-1355 NATINKVI
+1355 
-1363 YGGGNSAN
+1363 
-1371 VSGDTTV
+1371 
-1378 NLNASNSSAIY
+1378 AIY
-1389 GGGNN
+1389 GGGNGVISN
-1394 TGKVTAKANI
+1394 PSIAELTGETNI
-1404 NINSGTYNSIYGG
+1404 NITTSLENNIYGGGNYATTNETNVYLKSGTTTGNIYGG
-1417 GKNTVN
+1417 GKNAQATTTHVYIQGGTASTIYGGSDSEGN
-1423 ETNIVGTGGQ
+1423 VRTTNI
-1433 ATSIFGGGTGTNG
+1433 NG
-1446 TTDLTNVNIKG
+1446 TSGTVSTIYGGNYLAGVSTTTNVTING
-1457 TKITTAVYG
+1457 TKISTAIYGGGNQATT
-1466 AGGTSSTTI
+1466 TTTNI
-1475 TTRVTLTSSSAAIPN
+1475 TLTNSTSQIPL

-1495 NSSTSGVT
+1495 KNANVT
-1503 TTNVNC
+1503 TTNINC
-1509 NGATITNVYGGSSNG
+1509 NGASINNVYGGSGDG
-1524 GNINQTNVNINSGTV
+1524 GNINKTNVKINSSTV
-1539 TTIYGGNRDG
+1539 TTVYGGNRNG

-1561 GQVTNIYGGGNSSST
+1561 GQVANIYGGGSKTSTGT

-1587 NGTKITTAVYGAGRA
+1587 NGTKITSSIYGAGRL
-1602 NSTTATTNVTLTSS
+1602 NSSTGTTNVTLTSS

-1723 NIVKGTINGSIY
+1723 HITKGTINGNIY
-1735 GGGYNSVIYGDANI
+1735 GGGYDSVIYGDTNVS
-1749 KIGKEAVNDAT
+1749 IGGIDSSRE
-1760 LTDGDINIAGNI
+1760 LDINIAGNI

-1784 GVTGNADVNINSN
+1784 GVTGTSNVNINGN
-1797 EQSITISNSIFG
+1797 GYTVFTIAKSVFG
-1809 DGENSTV
+1809 DGESSTV

-1863 YNNVKFTLNRIDHLK
+1863 YNNVKFTLNKIDHLK

-1922 ANGNTVTTNVDNR
+1922 ANENTVTTNVDNR

-1986 VLGQHKLRHN
+1986 VLGQHKANHN

-2008 NAYKYVEVTPQNT
+2008 SAYKYVGVTPQNT
-2021 EYYIWLIGTVP
+2021 GYYIWLIGTVP
-2032 KEQQLETD
+2032 QEQQLEKD
-2040 ITARKYTTIGTA
+2040 ITARKYTTIGTV

-2072 GSLATD
+2072 GNLATD
-2078 VSIKYRNSIPTIAST
+2078 VSIKDRSLIPTIAST
-2093 EEEANTTF
+2093 EEKANTTF

-2116 RTNFFMSAG
+2116 ITKFFISAG
-2125 ATSGFYNGST
+2125 ATSGSYSGST

-2143 QVPNLIFNIYN
+2143 QVPNLVFNIYN

-2403 IGLGDDFNLKVSS
+2403 IGLGDDFNIKVSS
-2416 TFTQQVVNGKTIY
+2416 TFTQQLVNEKTIY
-2429 DTQYLGKKM
+2429 DTQYLDKKM

-2448 NATFLNGQE
+2448 NATLLNGQE

-2477 ARIKVADNVSNV
+2477 ARIKVSENVSNV
-2489 VSNINVHTGGNKTL
+2489 ISNINVHTGGNKTL

-2516 SADGEYYDRDLRNH
+2516 SADGEYYERDIQNH

-2538 NNTYGLKITVDDQ
+2538 NSTYGLKITVDDQ

>member
-95 TATENVESD
+95 TATENAGSN
-104 EINVEI
+104 EINIDEEAQINTVVEDTS
-110 NVNEEIQTN
+110 N
-119 TDAENINDT
+119 T
-128 ETSLETTKQ
+128 ETNLETTKQ
-137 VQTEKKPGDKLYL
+137 VQMEKKPGDKLYL

-184 IDDKNVTVE
+184 IDDKNITVE

-302 LLLDDTM
+302 LLLDDSM

-404 IFDGA
+404 VFDGA

-757 SNALTKTSSWE
+757 SNVLTKTSSWE

-886 IYVDYNNGV
+886 IYVDYAEGSN
-895 DTNDGLTR
+895 TNDGLTPE
-903 TTPVK
+903 TAVK
-908 TLSTAYTKLSAG
+908 TMVSAYMKLSSSG
-920 GTVDTNI
+920 DINTNI
-927 IVIMKDYTAVTFSS
+927 IVVIGKYTATVFSAS
-941 TTDNAKSATITGAYD
+941 TNANMSKPATITGAY
-956 GQDEGGTLLMAG
+956 GGTDYQGNLLMAG
-968 ANAGRFLRRDTNF
+968 DTAGRFLVADTAF
-981 ENITFYGST
+981 EHLEFRGSFT
-990 SETGTGSTNLYLQ
+990 DGTTASTNLYLQ
-1003 GQSLTMGNNVKMS
+1003 GYSLTMGRGVTMSNYNYINIGTIPDFNV
-1016 RYATVGTLPNF
+1016 
-1027 NIYAGWLRYNETWDI
+1027 YAGWRRYNYATLPRNNSHIIIE
-1042 NKVHS
+1042 
-1047 CNVEIKSGEYNK
+1047 SGQYGT
-1059 IILGNGM
+1059 IALGGNT
-1066 GTNAVAN
+1066 GTNAVSN
-1073 LQNTTSN
+1073 LSNTTSN
-1080 NIMGTSSNKFIA
+1080 NFTGSSSSDTFSV
-1092 TLNVDYTQNLKQY
+1092 TLDIEYEQKLKQY
-1105 DIGIIAGGNEIG
+1105 DIGYVIGGS
-1117 TLYATPTINIKQGHV
+1117 TLGNIYANQTINIKNGV
-1132 QIVIGGN
+1132 IYELIGGSLG
-1139 YADSSNRPTGWSY
+1139 DSSNRPTDWNY
-1152 PLNTFIGTSTINITG
+1152 PLNTFIGSTTINIIG
-1167 GQVDTVIGAS
+1167 GSIDEVCAGSMGGNIS
-1177 LGRNVNGTSIKSD
+1177 GTSIVGDS
-1190 AYFYGDTNI
+1190 YFYGTITVNMSKGEIVGNLYGAGCGSVTGYNAKSSDPYSSYGQSVTTTTNI

-1205 VIDNI
+1205 I
-1210 YGAGVGSTTGY
+1210 
-1221 NASSSD
+1221 
-1227 TYKSYGS
+1227 
-1234 DVTTTTNIHISGGTI
+1234 GGD
-1249 SGNIY
+1249 IY
-1254 GGGYAGSEHLTEAQN
+1254 GGGYAYSEKLTEATTPN
-1269 QTDSGTLYGNSNVTI
+1269 DGGALFGDSNITI
-1284 SGSPTINGN
+1284 SGSPTISGN
-1293 IYGAGRGYDYSSL
+1293 IYGAGRG
-1306 TNNSNMIGNST
+1306 NNFTSKTYNAIVIGNSNIT
-1317 VTISGTPTIGTG
+1317 LGGTPTITG
-1329 KIIYGA
+1329 
-1335 GDGTALNTT
+1335 
-1344 AGLSGNTIINM
+1344 
-1355 NATINKVI
+1355 
-1363 YGGGNSAN
+1363 
-1371 VSGDTTV
+1371 
-1378 NLNASNSSAIY
+1378 AIY
-1389 GGGNN
+1389 GGGNGVISN
-1394 TGKVTAKANI
+1394 PSIAELTGETNI
-1404 NINSGTYNSIYGG
+1404 NITTSLENNIYGGGNYATTNETNVYLKSGTTTGNIYGG
-1417 GKNTVN
+1417 GKNAQATTTHVYIQGGTASTIYGGSDSEGN
-1423 ETNIVGTGGQ
+1423 VRTTNI
-1433 ATSIFGGGTGTNG
+1433 NG
-1446 TTDLTNVNIKG
+1446 TSGTVSTIYGGNYLAGVSTTTNVTING
-1457 TKITTAVYG
+1457 TKISTAIYGGGNQATT
-1466 AGGTSSTTI
+1466 TTTNI
-1475 TTRVTLTSSSAAIPN
+1475 TLTNSTSQIPL

-1495 NSSTSGVT
+1495 KNANVT
-1503 TTNVNC
+1503 TTNINC
-1509 NGATITNVYGGSSNG
+1509 NGASINNVYGGSGDG
-1524 GNINQTNVNINSGTV
+1524 GNINKTNVKINSSTV
-1539 TTIYGGNRDG
+1539 TTVYGGNRNG

-1561 GQVTNIYGGGNSSST
+1561 GQVANIYGGGSKTSTGT

-1587 NGTKITTAVYGAGRA
+1587 NGTKITSSIYGAGRL
-1602 NSTTATTNVTLTSS
+1602 NSSTGTTNVTLTSS

-1723 NIVKGTINGSIY
+1723 HITKGTINGNIY
-1735 GGGYNSVIYGDANI
+1735 GGGYDSVIYGDTNVS
-1749 KIGKEAVNDAT
+1749 IGGIYSSRE
-1760 LTDGDINIAGNI
+1760 LDINIAGNI

-1784 GVTGNADVNINSN
+1784 GVTGTSNVNINGN
-1797 EQSITISNSIFG
+1797 GYTVFTIAKSVFG
-1809 DGENSTV
+1809 DGESSTV

-1863 YNNVKFTLNRIDHLK
+1863 YNNVKFTLNKIDHLK

-1922 ANGNTVTTNVDNR
+1922 ANENTVTTNVDNR

-1986 VLGQHKLRHN
+1986 VLGQHKANHN

-2008 NAYKYVEVTPQNT
+2008 SAYKYVGVTPQNT
-2021 EYYIWLIGTVP
+2021 GYYIWLIGTVP
-2032 KEQQLETD
+2032 QEQQLEKD
-2040 ITARKYTTIGTA
+2040 ITARKYTTIGTV

-2072 GSLATD
+2072 GNLATD
-2078 VSIKYRNSIPTIAST
+2078 VSIKDRSLIPTIAST
-2093 EEEANTTF
+2093 EEKANTTF

-2116 RTNFFMSAG
+2116 ITKFFISAG
-2125 ATSGFYNGST
+2125 ATSGSYSGST

-2403 IGLGDDFNLKVSS
+2403 IGLGDDFNIKVSS
-2416 TFTQQVVNGKTIY
+2416 TFTQQLVNEKTIY
-2429 DTQYLGKKM
+2429 DTQYLDKKM

-2448 NATFLNGQE
+2448 NATLLNGQE

-2477 ARIKVADNVSNV
+2477 ARIKVSENVSNV
-2489 VSNINVHTGGNKTL
+2489 ISNINVHTGGNKTL

-2516 SADGEYYDRDLRNH
+2516 SADGEYYERDIQNH

-2538 NNTYGLKITVDDQ
+2538 NSTYGLKITVDDQ

>member
-95 TATENVESD
+95 TATENAGSN
-104 EINVEI
+104 EINIDEEAQINTVVEDTS
-110 NVNEEIQTN
+110 N
-119 TDAENINDT
+119 T
-128 ETSLETTKQ
+128 ETNLETTKQ
-137 VQTEKKPGDKLYL
+137 VQMEKKPGDKLYL

-184 IDDKNVTVE
+184 IDDKNITVE

-302 LLLDDTM
+302 LLLDDSM

-757 SNALTKTSSWE
+757 SNVLTKTSSWE

-880 KGNRTV
+880 KENRTV
-886 IYVDYNNGV
+886 IYVDYAEGSN
-895 DTNDGLTR
+895 TNDGLTPE
-903 TTPVK
+903 TAVK
-908 TLSTAYTKLSAG
+908 TMVSAYMKLSSSG
-920 GTVDTNI
+920 DINTNI
-927 IVIMKDYTAVTFSS
+927 IVVIGKYTATVFSAS
-941 TTDNAKSATITGAYD
+941 TNANMSKPATITGAY
-956 GQDEGGTLLMAG
+956 GGTDYQGNLLMAG
-968 ANAGRFLRRDTNF
+968 DTAGRFLVADTAF
-981 ENITFYGST
+981 EHLEFRGSFT
-990 SETGTGSTNLYLQ
+990 DGTTASTNLYLQ
-1003 GQSLTMGNNVKMS
+1003 GYSLTMGRGVTMSNYNYINIGTIPDFNV
-1016 RYATVGTLPNF
+1016 
-1027 NIYAGWLRYNETWDI
+1027 YAGWRRYNYATLPRNNSHIIIE
-1042 NKVHS
+1042 
-1047 CNVEIKSGEYNK
+1047 SGQYGT
-1059 IILGNGM
+1059 IALGGNT
-1066 GTNAVAN
+1066 GTNAVSN
-1073 LQNTTSN
+1073 LSNTTSN
-1080 NIMGTSSNKFIA
+1080 NFTGSSSSDTFSV
-1092 TLNVDYTQNLKQY
+1092 TLDIEYEQKLKQY
-1105 DIGIIAGGNEIG
+1105 DIGYVIGGS
-1117 TLYATPTINIKQGHV
+1117 TLGNIYANQTINIKNGV
-1132 QIVIGGN
+1132 IYELIGGSLG
-1139 YADSSNRPTGWSY
+1139 DSSNRPTDWNY
-1152 PLNTFIGTSTINITG
+1152 PLNTFIGSTTINIIG
-1167 GQVDTVIGAS
+1167 GSIDEVCAGSMGGNIS
-1177 LGRNVNGTSIKSD
+1177 GTSIVGDS
-1190 AYFYGDTNI
+1190 YFYGTITVNMSKGEIVGNLYGAGCGSVTGYNAKSSDPYSSYGQSVTTTTNI

-1205 VIDNI
+1205 I
-1210 YGAGVGSTTGY
+1210 
-1221 NASSSD
+1221 
-1227 TYKSYGS
+1227 
-1234 DVTTTTNIHISGGTI
+1234 GGD
-1249 SGNIY
+1249 IY
-1254 GGGYAGSEHLTEAQN
+1254 GGGYAYSEKLTEATTPN
-1269 QTDSGTLYGNSNVTI
+1269 DGGALFGDSNITI
-1284 SGSPTINGN
+1284 SGSPTISGN
-1293 IYGAGRGYDYSSL
+1293 IYGAGRG
-1306 TNNSNMIGNST
+1306 NNFTSKTYNAIVIGNSNIT
-1317 VTISGTPTIGTG
+1317 LGGTPTITG
-1329 KIIYGA
+1329 
-1335 GDGTALNTT
+1335 
-1344 AGLSGNTIINM
+1344 
-1355 NATINKVI
+1355 
-1363 YGGGNSAN
+1363 
-1371 VSGDTTV
+1371 
-1378 NLNASNSSAIY
+1378 AIY
-1389 GGGNN
+1389 GGGNGVISN
-1394 TGKVTAKANI
+1394 PSIAELTGETNI
-1404 NINSGTYNSIYGG
+1404 NITTSLENNIYGGGNYATTNETNVYLKSGTTTGNIYGG
-1417 GKNTVN
+1417 GKNAQATTTHVYIQGGTASTIYGGSDSEGN
-1423 ETNIVGTGGQ
+1423 VRTTNI
-1433 ATSIFGGGTGTNG
+1433 NG
-1446 TTDLTNVNIKG
+1446 TSGTVSTIYGGNYLAGVSTTTNVTING
-1457 TKITTAVYG
+1457 TKISTAIYGGGNQATT
-1466 AGGTSSTTI
+1466 TTTNI
-1475 TTRVTLTSSSAAIPN
+1475 TLTNSTSQIPL

-1495 NSSTSGVT
+1495 KNANVT
-1503 TTNVNC
+1503 TTNINC
-1509 NGATITNVYGGSSNG
+1509 NGASINNVYGGSGDG
-1524 GNINQTNVNINSGTV
+1524 GNINKTNVKINSSTV
-1539 TTIYGGNRDG
+1539 TTVYGGNRNG

-1561 GQVTNIYGGGNSSST
+1561 GQVANIYGGGSKTSTGT

-1587 NGTKITTAVYGAGRA
+1587 NGTKITSSIYGAGRL
-1602 NSTTATTNVTLTSS
+1602 NSSTGTTNVTLTSS

-1723 NIVKGTINGSIY
+1723 HITKGTINGNIY
-1735 GGGYNSVIYGDANI
+1735 GGGYDSVIYGDTNVS
-1749 KIGKEAVNDAT
+1749 IGGIDSSRE
-1760 LTDGDINIAGNI
+1760 LDINIAGNI

-1784 GVTGNADVNINSN
+1784 GVTGTSNVNINGN
-1797 EQSITISNSIFG
+1797 GYTVFTIAKSVFG
-1809 DGENSTV
+1809 DGESSTV

-1863 YNNVKFTLNRIDHLK
+1863 YNNVKFTLNKIDHLK

-1922 ANGNTVTTNVDNR
+1922 ANENTVTTNVDNR

-1986 VLGQHKLRHN
+1986 VLGQHKANHN

-2008 NAYKYVEVTPQNT
+2008 SAYKYVGVTPQNT
-2021 EYYIWLIGTVP
+2021 GYYIWLIGTVP
-2032 KEQQLETD
+2032 QEQQLEKD
-2040 ITARKYTTIGTA
+2040 ITARKYTTIGTV

-2072 GSLATD
+2072 GNLATD
-2078 VSIKYRNSIPTIAST
+2078 VSIKDRSLIPTIAST
-2093 EEEANTTF
+2093 EEKANTTF

-2116 RTNFFMSAG
+2116 ITKFFISAG
-2125 ATSGFYNGST
+2125 ATSGSYSGST

-2143 QVPNLIFNIYN
+2143 QVPNLVFNIYN

-2196 TTQENGYATGIAP
+2196 IEQENGYSTGIAP

-2403 IGLGDDFNLKVSS
+2403 IGLGDDFNIKVSS
-2416 TFTQQVVNGKTIY
+2416 TFTQQLVNEKTIY
-2429 DTQYLGKKM
+2429 DTQYLDKKM

-2448 NATFLNGQE
+2448 NATLLNGQE

-2477 ARIKVADNVSNV
+2477 ARIKVSENVSNV
-2489 VSNINVHTGGNKTL
+2489 ISNINVHTGGNKTL

-2516 SADGEYYDRDLRNH
+2516 SADGEYYERDIQNH

-2538 NNTYGLKITVDDQ
+2538 NSTYGLKITVDDQ

>member
-95 TATENVESD
+95 TATENAGSN
-104 EINVEI
+104 EINIDEEAQINTVVEDTS
-110 NVNEEIQTN
+110 N
-119 TDAENINDT
+119 T
-128 ETSLETTKQ
+128 ETNLETTKQ
-137 VQTEKKPGDKLYL
+137 VQMEKKPGDKLYL

-184 IDDKNVTVE
+184 IDDKNITVE

-302 LLLDDTM
+302 LLLDDSM

-404 IFDGA
+404 VFDGA

-757 SNALTKTSSWE
+757 SNVLTKTSSWE

-886 IYVDYNNGV
+886 IYVDYAEGSN
-895 DTNDGLTR
+895 TNDGLTPE
-903 TTPVK
+903 TAVK
-908 TLSTAYTKLSAG
+908 TMVSAYMKLSSSG
-920 GTVDTNI
+920 DINTNI
-927 IVIMKDYTAVTFSS
+927 IVVIEKYTATVFSAS
-941 TTDNAKSATITGAYD
+941 TNANMSKPATITGAY
-956 GQDEGGTLLMAG
+956 GGTDYQGNLLMAG
-968 ANAGRFLRRDTNF
+968 DTAGRFLVADTAF
-981 ENITFYGST
+981 EHLEFRGSFT
-990 SETGTGSTNLYLQ
+990 DGTTASTNLYLQ
-1003 GQSLTMGNNVKMS
+1003 GYSLTMGRGVTMSNYNYINIGTIPDFNV
-1016 RYATVGTLPNF
+1016 
-1027 NIYAGWLRYNETWDI
+1027 YAGWRRYNYATLPRNNSHIIIE
-1042 NKVHS
+1042 
-1047 CNVEIKSGEYNK
+1047 SGQYGT
-1059 IILGNGM
+1059 IALGGNT
-1066 GTNAVAN
+1066 GTNAVSN
-1073 LQNTTSN
+1073 LSNTTSN
-1080 NIMGTSSNKFIA
+1080 NFTGSSSSDTFSV
-1092 TLNVDYTQNLKQY
+1092 TLDIEYEQKLKQY
-1105 DIGIIAGGNEIG
+1105 DIGYVIGGS
-1117 TLYATPTINIKQGHV
+1117 TLGNIYANQTINIKNGV
-1132 QIVIGGN
+1132 IYELIGGSLG
-1139 YADSSNRPTGWSY
+1139 DSSNRPTDWNY
-1152 PLNTFIGTSTINITG
+1152 PLNTFIGSTTINIIG
-1167 GQVDTVIGAS
+1167 GSIDEVCAGSMGGNIS
-1177 LGRNVNGTSIKSD
+1177 GTSIVGDS
-1190 AYFYGDTNI
+1190 YFYGTITVNMSKGEIVGNLYGAGCGSVTGYNAKSSDPYSSYGQSVTTTTNI

-1205 VIDNI
+1205 I
-1210 YGAGVGSTTGY
+1210 
-1221 NASSSD
+1221 
-1227 TYKSYGS
+1227 
-1234 DVTTTTNIHISGGTI
+1234 GGD
-1249 SGNIY
+1249 IY
-1254 GGGYAGSEHLTEAQN
+1254 GGGYAYSEKLTEATTPN
-1269 QTDSGTLYGNSNVTI
+1269 DGGALFGDSNITI
-1284 SGSPTINGN
+1284 SGSPTISGN
-1293 IYGAGRGYDYSSL
+1293 IYGAGRG
-1306 TNNSNMIGNST
+1306 NNFTSKTYNAIVIGNSNIT
-1317 VTISGTPTIGTG
+1317 LGGTPTITG
-1329 KIIYGA
+1329 
-1335 GDGTALNTT
+1335 
-1344 AGLSGNTIINM
+1344 
-1355 NATINKVI
+1355 
-1363 YGGGNSAN
+1363 
-1371 VSGDTTV
+1371 
-1378 NLNASNSSAIY
+1378 AIY
-1389 GGGNN
+1389 GGGNGVISN
-1394 TGKVTAKANI
+1394 PSIAELTGETNI
-1404 NINSGTYNSIYGG
+1404 NITTSLENNIYGGGNYATTNETNVYLKSGTTTGNIYGG
-1417 GKNTVN
+1417 GKNAQATTTHVYIQGGTASTIYGGSDSEGN
-1423 ETNIVGTGGQ
+1423 VRTTNI
-1433 ATSIFGGGTGTNG
+1433 NG
-1446 TTDLTNVNIKG
+1446 TSGTVSTIYGGNYLAGVSTTTNVTING
-1457 TKITTAVYG
+1457 TKISTAIYGGGNQATT
-1466 AGGTSSTTI
+1466 TTTNI
-1475 TTRVTLTSSSAAIPN
+1475 TLTNSTSQIPL

-1495 NSSTSGVT
+1495 KNANVT
-1503 TTNVNC
+1503 TTNINC
-1509 NGATITNVYGGSSNG
+1509 NGASINNVYGGSGDG
-1524 GNINQTNVNINSGTV
+1524 GNINKTNVKINSSTV
-1539 TTIYGGNRDG
+1539 TTVYGGNRNG

-1561 GQVTNIYGGGNSSST
+1561 GQVANIYGGGSKTSTGT

-1587 NGTKITTAVYGAGRA
+1587 NGTKITSSIYGAGRL
-1602 NSTTATTNVTLTSS
+1602 NSSTGTTNVTLTSS

-1723 NIVKGTINGSIY
+1723 HITKGTINGNIY
-1735 GGGYNSVIYGDANI
+1735 GGGYDSVIYGDTNVS
-1749 KIGKEAVNDAT
+1749 IGGIDSSRE
-1760 LTDGDINIAGNI
+1760 LDINIAGNI

-1784 GVTGNADVNINSN
+1784 GVTGTSNVNINGN
-1797 EQSITISNSIFG
+1797 GYTVFTIAKSVFG
-1809 DGENSTV
+1809 DGESSTV

-1863 YNNVKFTLNRIDHLK
+1863 YNNVKFTLNKIDHLK

-1922 ANGNTVTTNVDNR
+1922 ANENTVTTNVDNR

-1986 VLGQHKLRHN
+1986 VLGQHKANHN

-2008 NAYKYVEVTPQNT
+2008 SAYKYVGVTPQNT
-2021 EYYIWLIGTVP
+2021 GYYIWLIGTVP
-2032 KEQQLETD
+2032 QEQQLEKD
-2040 ITARKYTTIGTA
+2040 ITARKYTTIGTV

-2072 GSLATD
+2072 GNLATD
-2078 VSIKYRNSIPTIAST
+2078 VSIKDRSLIPTIAST
-2093 EEEANTTF
+2093 EEKANTTF

-2116 RTNFFMSAG
+2116 ITKFFISAG
-2125 ATSGFYNGST
+2125 ATSGSYSGST

-2143 QVPNLIFNIYN
+2143 QVPNLVFNIYN

-2196 TTQENGYATGIAP
+2196 IEQENGYSTGIAP

-2403 IGLGDDFNLKVSS
+2403 IGLGDDFNIKVSS
-2416 TFTQQVVNGKTIY
+2416 TFTQQLVNEKTIY
-2429 DTQYLGKKM
+2429 DTQYLDKKM

-2448 NATFLNGQE
+2448 NATLLNGQE

-2477 ARIKVADNVSNV
+2477 ARIKVSENVSNV
-2489 VSNINVHTGGNKTL
+2489 ISNINVHTGGNKTL

-2516 SADGEYYDRDLRNH
+2516 SADGEYYERDIQNH
-2530 DKKTLTIK
+2530 DEKTLTIK
-2538 NNTYGLKITVDDQ
+2538 NSTYGLKITVDDQ

>member
-95 TATENVESD
+95 TATENAGSN
-104 EINVEI
+104 EINIDEEAQINTVVEDTS
-110 NVNEEIQTN
+110 N
-119 TDAENINDT
+119 T
-128 ETSLETTKQ
+128 ETNLETTKQ
-137 VQTEKKPGDKLYL
+137 VQMEKKPGDKLYL

-184 IDDKNVTVE
+184 IDDKNITVE

-198 DAILTVEVASEEKT
+198 DAILTVAVANEEKT

-302 LLLDDTM
+302 LLLDDSM

-404 IFDGA
+404 VFDGA

-757 SNALTKTSSWE
+757 SNVLTKTSSWE

-886 IYVDYNNGV
+886 IYVDYAEGSN
-895 DTNDGLTR
+895 TNDGLTPE
-903 TTPVK
+903 TAVK
-908 TLSTAYTKLSAG
+908 TMVSAYMKLSSSG
-920 GTVDTNI
+920 DINTNI
-927 IVIMKDYTAVTFSS
+927 IVVIGKYTATVFSAS
-941 TTDNAKSATITGAYD
+941 TNANMSKPATITGAY
-956 GQDEGGTLLMAG
+956 GGTDYQGNLLMAG
-968 ANAGRFLRRDTNF
+968 DTAGRFLVADTAF
-981 ENITFYGST
+981 EHLEFRGSFT
-990 SETGTGSTNLYLQ
+990 DGTTASTNLYLQ
-1003 GQSLTMGNNVKMS
+1003 GYSLTMGRGVTMSNYNYINIGTIPDFNV
-1016 RYATVGTLPNF
+1016 
-1027 NIYAGWLRYNETWDI
+1027 YAGWRRYNYATLPRNNSHIIIE
-1042 NKVHS
+1042 
-1047 CNVEIKSGEYNK
+1047 SGQYGT
-1059 IILGNGM
+1059 IALGGNT
-1066 GTNAVAN
+1066 GTNAVSN
-1073 LQNTTSN
+1073 LSNTTSN
-1080 NIMGTSSNKFIA
+1080 NFTGSSSSDTFSV
-1092 TLNVDYTQNLKQY
+1092 TLDIEYEQKLKQY
-1105 DIGIIAGGNEIG
+1105 DIGYVIGGS
-1117 TLYATPTINIKQGHV
+1117 TLGNIYANQTINIKNGV
-1132 QIVIGGN
+1132 IYELIGGSLG
-1139 YADSSNRPTGWSY
+1139 DSSNRPTDWNY
-1152 PLNTFIGTSTINITG
+1152 PLNTFIGSTTINIIG
-1167 GQVDTVIGAS
+1167 GSIDEVCAGSMGGNIS
-1177 LGRNVNGTSIKSD
+1177 GTSIVGDS
-1190 AYFYGDTNI
+1190 YFYGTITVNMSKGEIVGNLYGAGCGSVTGYNAKSSDPYSSYGQSVTTTTNI

-1205 VIDNI
+1205 I
-1210 YGAGVGSTTGY
+1210 
-1221 NASSSD
+1221 
-1227 TYKSYGS
+1227 
-1234 DVTTTTNIHISGGTI
+1234 GGD
-1249 SGNIY
+1249 IY
-1254 GGGYAGSEHLTEAQN
+1254 GGGYAYSEKLTEATTPN
-1269 QTDSGTLYGNSNVTI
+1269 DGGALFGDSNITI
-1284 SGSPTINGN
+1284 SGSPTISGN
-1293 IYGAGRGYDYSSL
+1293 IYGAGRG
-1306 TNNSNMIGNST
+1306 NNFTSKTYNAIVIGNSNIT
-1317 VTISGTPTIGTG
+1317 LGGTPTITG
-1329 KIIYGA
+1329 
-1335 GDGTALNTT
+1335 
-1344 AGLSGNTIINM
+1344 
-1355 NATINKVI
+1355 
-1363 YGGGNSAN
+1363 
-1371 VSGDTTV
+1371 
-1378 NLNASNSSAIY
+1378 AIY
-1389 GGGNN
+1389 GGGNGVISN
-1394 TGKVTAKANI
+1394 PSIAELTGETNI
-1404 NINSGTYNSIYGG
+1404 NITTSLENNIYGGGNYATTNETNVYLKSGTTTGNIYGG
-1417 GKNTVN
+1417 GKNAQATTTHVYIQGGTASTIYGGSDSEGN
-1423 ETNIVGTGGQ
+1423 VRTTNI
-1433 ATSIFGGGTGTNG
+1433 NG
-1446 TTDLTNVNIKG
+1446 TSGTVSTIYGGNYLAGVSTTTNVTING
-1457 TKITTAVYG
+1457 TKISTAIYGGGNQATT
-1466 AGGTSSTTI
+1466 TTTNI
-1475 TTRVTLTSSSAAIPN
+1475 TLTNSTSQIPL

-1495 NSSTSGVT
+1495 KNANVT
-1503 TTNVNC
+1503 TTNINC
-1509 NGATITNVYGGSSNG
+1509 NGASINNVYGGSGDG
-1524 GNINQTNVNINSGTV
+1524 GNINKTNVKINSSTV
-1539 TTIYGGNRDG
+1539 TTVYGGNRNG

-1561 GQVTNIYGGGNSSST
+1561 GQVANIYGGGSKTSTGT

-1587 NGTKITTAVYGAGRA
+1587 NGTKITSSIYGAGRL
-1602 NSTTATTNVTLTSS
+1602 NSSTGTTNVTLTSS

-1723 NIVKGTINGSIY
+1723 HITKGTINGNIY
-1735 GGGYNSVIYGDANI
+1735 GGGYDSVIYGDTNVS
-1749 KIGKEAVNDAT
+1749 IGGIDSSRE
-1760 LTDGDINIAGNI
+1760 LDINIAGNI

-1784 GVTGNADVNINSN
+1784 GVTGTSNVNINGN
-1797 EQSITISNSIFG
+1797 GYTVFTIAKSVFG
-1809 DGENSTV
+1809 DGESSTV

-1863 YNNVKFTLNRIDHLK
+1863 YNNVKFTLNKIDHLK

-1922 ANGNTVTTNVDNR
+1922 ANENTVTTNVDNR

-1986 VLGQHKLRHN
+1986 VLGQHKANHN

-2008 NAYKYVEVTPQNT
+2008 SAYKYVGVTPQNT
-2021 EYYIWLIGTVP
+2021 GYYIWLIGTVP
-2032 KEQQLETD
+2032 QEQQLEKD
-2040 ITARKYTTIGTA
+2040 ITARKYTTIGTV

-2072 GSLATD
+2072 GNLATD
-2078 VSIKYRNSIPTIAST
+2078 VSIKDRSLIPTIAST
-2093 EEEANTTF
+2093 EEKANTTF

-2116 RTNFFMSAG
+2116 ITKFFISAG
-2125 ATSGFYNGST
+2125 ATSGSYSGST

-2403 IGLGDDFNLKVSS
+2403 IGLGDDFNIKVSS
-2416 TFTQQVVNGKTIY
+2416 TFTQQLVNEKTIY
-2429 DTQYLGKKM
+2429 DTQYLDKKM

-2448 NATFLNGQE
+2448 NATLLNGQE

-2477 ARIKVADNVSNV
+2477 ARIKVSENVSNV
-2489 VSNINVHTGGNKTL
+2489 ISNINVHTGGNKTL

-2516 SADGEYYDRDLRNH
+2516 SADGEYYERDIQNH

-2538 NNTYGLKITVDDQ
+2538 NSTYGLKITVDDQ

>member
-29 SRANNIKEIHTT
+29 SRANNIKEIQTT
-41 IIDYGEKLED
+41 IIDYGKKLED

-70 PDMINNKVVTSYY
+70 PNMINNKVVTNYY

-137 VQTEKKPGDKLYL
+137 VQMEKKPGDKLYL

-198 DAILTVEVASEEKT
+198 DAILTVAVANEEKT

-302 LLLDDTM
+302 LLLDDSM

-404 IFDGA
+404 VFDGA

-561 CADEA
+561 CADET

-610 NSTNYT
+610 NSTDYS

-643 TINGTSINGTVT
+643 EINGTSINGTVT

-666 VGKGATVIQSV
+666 VGKGATVIQSI

-886 IYVDYNNGV
+886 IYVDYAEGSN
-895 DTNDGLTR
+895 TNDGLTPE
-903 TTPVK
+903 TAVK
-908 TLSTAYTKLSAG
+908 TMVSAYMKLSSSG
-920 GTVDTNI
+920 DINTNI
-927 IVIMKDYTAVTFSS
+927 IVVIGKYTATVFSAS
-941 TTDNAKSATITGAYD
+941 TNANMSKPATITGAY
-956 GQDEGGTLLMAG
+956 GGTDYQGNLLMAG
-968 ANAGRFLRRDTNF
+968 DTAGRFLVADTAF
-981 ENITFYGST
+981 EHLEFRGSFT
-990 SETGTGSTNLYLQ
+990 DGTTASTNLYLQ
-1003 GQSLTMGNNVKMS
+1003 GYSLTMGRGVTMSNYNYINIGTIPDFNV
-1016 RYATVGTLPNF
+1016 
-1027 NIYAGWLRYNETWDI
+1027 YAGWRRYNYATLPRNNSHIIIE
-1042 NKVHS
+1042 
-1047 CNVEIKSGEYNK
+1047 SGQYGT
-1059 IILGNGM
+1059 IALGGNT
-1066 GTNAVAN
+1066 GTNAVSN
-1073 LQNTTSN
+1073 LSNTTSN
-1080 NIMGTSSNKFIA
+1080 NFTGSSSSDTFSV
-1092 TLNVDYTQNLKQY
+1092 TLDIEYEQKLKQY
-1105 DIGIIAGGNEIG
+1105 DIGYVIGGS
-1117 TLYATPTINIKQGHV
+1117 TLGNIYANQTINIKNGV
-1132 QIVIGGN
+1132 IYELIGGSLG
-1139 YADSSNRPTGWSY
+1139 DSSNRPTDWNY
-1152 PLNTFIGTSTINITG
+1152 PLNTFIGSTTINIIG
-1167 GQVDTVIGAS
+1167 GSIDEVCAGSMGGNIS
-1177 LGRNVNGTSIKSD
+1177 GTSIVGDS
-1190 AYFYGDTNI
+1190 YFYGTITVNMSKGEIVGNLYGAGCGSVTGYNAKSSDPYSSYGQSVTTTTNI

-1205 VIDNI
+1205 I
-1210 YGAGVGSTTGY
+1210 
-1221 NASSSD
+1221 
-1227 TYKSYGS
+1227 
-1234 DVTTTTNIHISGGTI
+1234 GGD
-1249 SGNIY
+1249 IY
-1254 GGGYAGSEHLTEAQN
+1254 GGGYAYSEKLTEATTPN
-1269 QTDSGTLYGNSNVTI
+1269 DGGALFGDSNITI
-1284 SGSPTINGN
+1284 SGSPTISGN
-1293 IYGAGRGYDYSSL
+1293 IYGAGRG
-1306 TNNSNMIGNST
+1306 NNFTSKTYNAIVIGNSNIT
-1317 VTISGTPTIGTG
+1317 LGGTPTITG
-1329 KIIYGA
+1329 
-1335 GDGTALNTT
+1335 
-1344 AGLSGNTIINM
+1344 
-1355 NATINKVI
+1355 
-1363 YGGGNSAN
+1363 
-1371 VSGDTTV
+1371 
-1378 NLNASNSSAIY
+1378 AIY
-1389 GGGNN
+1389 GGGNGVISN
-1394 TGKVTAKANI
+1394 PSIAELTGETNI
-1404 NINSGTYNSIYGG
+1404 NITTSLENNIYGGGNYATTNETNVYLKSGTTTGNIYGG
-1417 GKNTVN
+1417 GKNAQATTTHVYIQGGTASTIYGGSDSEGN
-1423 ETNIVGTGGQ
+1423 VRTTNI
-1433 ATSIFGGGTGTNG
+1433 NG
-1446 TTDLTNVNIKG
+1446 TSGTVSTIYGGNYLAGVSTTTNVTING
-1457 TKITTAVYG
+1457 TKISTAIYGGGNQATT
-1466 AGGTSSTTI
+1466 TTTNI
-1475 TTRVTLTSSSAAIPN
+1475 TLTNSTSQIPL

-1495 NSSTSGVT
+1495 KNANVT
-1503 TTNVNC
+1503 TTNINC
-1509 NGATITNVYGGSSNG
+1509 NGASINNVYGGSGDG
-1524 GNINQTNVNINSGTV
+1524 GNINKTNVKINSSTV
-1539 TTIYGGNRDG
+1539 TTVYGGNRNG

-1561 GQVTNIYGGGNSSST
+1561 GQVANIYGGGSKTSTGT

-1587 NGTKITTAVYGAGRA
+1587 NGTKITSSIYGAGRL
-1602 NSTTATTNVTLTSS
+1602 NSSTGTTNVTLTSS

-1723 NIVKGTINGSIY
+1723 NIVKGTINGNIY
-1735 GGGYNSVIYGDANI
+1735 GGGYNSVIYGDTNVS
-1749 KIGKEAVNDAT
+1749 IGGIDSSRE
-1760 LTDGDINIAGNI
+1760 LDINIAGNI

-1784 GVTGNADVNINSN
+1784 GVTGTSNVNINGN
-1797 EQSITISNSIFG
+1797 GYTVFTIAKSVFG
-1809 DGENSTV
+1809 DGESSTV

-1863 YNNVKFTLNRIDHLK
+1863 YNNVKFTLNKIDHLK

-1922 ANGNTVTTNVDNR
+1922 ANENTVTTNVDNR

-1986 VLGQHKLRHN
+1986 VLGQHKANHN

-2008 NAYKYVEVTPQNT
+2008 SAYKYVGVTPQNT
-2021 EYYIWLIGTVP
+2021 GYYIWLIGTVP
-2032 KEQQLETD
+2032 QEQQLEKD
-2040 ITARKYTTIGTA
+2040 ITARKYTTIGTV

-2072 GSLATD
+2072 GNLATD
-2078 VSIKYRNSIPTIAST
+2078 VSIKDRSLIPTIAST
-2093 EEEANTTF
+2093 EEKANTTF

-2116 RTNFFMSAG
+2116 ITKFFISAG
-2125 ATSGFYNGST
+2125 ATSGSYSGST

-2403 IGLGDDFNLKVSS
+2403 IGLGDDFNIKVSS
-2416 TFTQQVVNGKTIY
+2416 TFTQQLVNEKTIY
-2429 DTQYLGKKM
+2429 DTQYLDKKM

-2448 NATFLNGQE
+2448 NATLLNGQE

-2477 ARIKVADNVSNV
+2477 ARIKVSENVSNV
-2489 VSNINVHTGGNKTL
+2489 ISNINVHTGGNKTL

-2516 SADGEYYDRDLRNH
+2516 SADGEYYERDIQNH

-2538 NNTYGLKITVDDQ
+2538 NSTYGLKITVDDQ